1 MNLLKKNKYSIRKYK
16 VGIFS
21 TLIGTVL
28 LLSNPNGAQAL
39 TTDHN
44 VQGGSNQALPGNS
57 QNTNADTNRD
67 IVNDSQNTPNAH
79 ATDNTSTNQALTNHQ
94 NVDVANQVGPAPIQ
108 PSASPAQN
116 NNNSNANSTATEPAA
131 NTNNNLASNNNTLNV
146 PNNTDNNDSA
156 RHLTLKEIQ
165 EDVRHSSDKPELVA
179 IAEEASN
186 RPKKRSR
193 RAAPTDPNA
202 TPADPTAT
210 PADPTAGNGSAP
222 VAITAPYTPTTDPN
236 ANNIGQNAPNEV
248 LSFDDNNIRPSTNR
262 SVPTVT
268 VVDNLPGYTLINGGK
283 VGVFSHAMVRTSMFD
298 SGDAKNY
305 QAQGNVIALGRIRG
319 NDTNDHG
326 DFNGIE
332 KTLTVNPNS
341 ELIFEF
347 NTMTTKNYQAQGN
360 VIALG
365 RIRGNDTNDHGDFN
379 GIEKTLTVNPNSELI
394 FEFNT
399 MTTKNYQG
407 MTNLIIKNADNDTVI
422 GEKVVAYGPIWR
434 LLKVPENVSHLK
446 IQFVPKNDAIT
457 DARGIYQLRDGYKY
471 YDFVDSIGLHS
482 GSHVYVERRTMEPT
496 ATNNKEFTVTTSL
509 KNNGNFGAS
518 FNTDDFVYKIQLPE
532 GVEYVNNSLT
542 KDFPSGN
549 SGVDINDMNVTY
561 DAANRIITIKS
572 TGGGT
577 GNSPARLMPDKI
589 LDLKYKLRV
598 NNVPTPRTV
607 TFNDTLT
614 YKTYSQDF
622 INSPAE
628 SHTVSTN
635 PYTIDI
641 IMNKDAL
648 QAEVDRRI
656 QQADYTFAS
665 LDIFNDLKRRAQTI
679 LDENRNNVPLNKR
692 VSQADIDSLANQM
705 QHTLIRSVDAENA
718 VNRKVDDME
727 DLVNQNDELTDEE
740 KQAAIQVIEE
750 HKNEIIGNIGDQTTD
765 DGVTRIKDQGIQTLS
780 GDTATPVVKP
790 NAKQAIRDKAA
801 KQREIINHTP
811 DATQDEIQD
820 ALNQLTTDETDAIDN
835 VTNATTNADVETAKN
850 NGINTI
856 GAVAPQVTHKQ
867 AARDAINQATA
878 TKRQQINS
886 NREATQEEKNAA
898 LNELTQATN
907 HALEQIN
914 QATTNDDVDTAKGD
928 GLNAINP
935 IAPVTVVKQAARDAV
950 SHDAQ
955 QHIAEINANPD
966 ATQEERQAAIEKVN
980 AAVAVANTN
989 ILNANTNADVEQVK
1003 TNAIQGIQA
1012 IEPATKVK
1020 TDAKNAI
1027 DQSAETQHNA
1037 IFNNNDATL
1046 EEQQAAQQLLDQAV
1060 ATAKQNINAAD
1071 TNQEVA
1077 QAKDQGT
1084 QNIVVIQ
1091 PATQVKTDARNAV
1104 NEKAREAITNINA
1117 TPGATRE
1124 EKQEAINR
1132 VNTLK
1137 NRALNDIGV
1146 TSTTAMVNSI
1156 RDDAVNQIGAV
1167 QPHVTKKQTATGVLT
1182 DLATAKKQEINQ
1194 NTNATTEEKQVALNQ
1209 VDQDL
1214 ATAINNINQADTNA
1228 EVDQAQQLGTKA
1240 INAIQPN
1247 IVKKPAALAQTNQ
1260 HYSAKLVEI
1269 NATPDATDDEK
1280 NAAINTLNQDR
1291 QQAIE
1296 SIKQANTNAE
1306 VDQAATVAENNIDA
1320 VQVDVVKKQAARDK
1334 ITAEV
1339 AKRIEAVKQTP
1350 NATDEEKQAAVNQI
1364 NQLKDQAFNQIN
1376 QNQTNDQVDATTN
1389 QAINAIDNVEAEV
1402 VIKPKAIADI
1412 EKAVKEKQQQIDNSL
1427 DSTDN
1432 EKEVALQALA
1442 KEKEKALAAIDQA
1455 QTNSQVNQAATN
1467 GVSAIKIIQ
1476 PETKIKPAAREKIN
1490 QKANELRAQ
1499 INQDKEATAE
1509 ERQAALDKINDLVA
1523 KAMTNITNDRTNQQ
1537 VNDSTNQALDD
1548 IALVTPDHIV
1558 RAAARDAVKQ
1568 QYEAKKH
1575 EIEQAEHA
1583 TDEEKQVALNQLA
1596 NNEKRALQNIN
1607 QAIANNDVKRVES
1620 NGIATLKGVE
1630 PHIVVKP
1637 EAQEAIKASADN
1649 QVESIKD
1656 TPHATT
1662 DELDE
1667 ANQQINDTLK
1677 QGQQDI
1683 DNTTQDAAVND
1694 VRNQTIKA
1702 IEQIKPKVRRKRA
1715 ALDNI
1720 DESNNNQL
1728 DAIRNTLDTTQDE
1741 RNVAIAAL
1749 NKIVNAIKNDI
1760 AQNKTNAEVDQTE
1773 ADGNNNIKV
1782 ILPKVQVKPAARQS
1796 VSAKAEAQ
1804 NALIDQSDLS
1814 TEEER
1819 LAAKH
1824 LVEQALNQAIDQIN
1838 HADKTA
1844 QVNQNSIDAQNIIS
1858 KIKPATTVKAT
1869 ALQQIQNIATNKIN
1883 LIKANNEATDEE
1895 QNAAIVQVEKELI
1908 KAKQQIAG
1916 AVTNADVAY
1925 LLHDGKNEIREIEP
1939 VINKKATARE
1949 QLTTLFNDKK
1959 QAIEANVQATVE
1971 ERNSILAQLQNIYDT
1986 AIGQIDQDRSNA
1998 QVDKTAT
2005 LNLQTIHDLDVHPI
2019 KKPDAEKTINDDLAR
2034 VTHLVQN
2041 YRKVSDRNKADA
2053 LKAITALKLQMDEE
2067 LKTARTNADVDAVL
2081 KRFNVALG
2089 DIEAVITEKENSL
2102 LRIDNIAQQTYAK
2115 FKAIATPE
2123 QLAKVKA
2130 LIDQY
2135 VADGNRMVDE
2145 DATLND
2151 IKKDTQLIIDEIL
2164 AIKLPAEVIK
2174 ASPKVGQPAPKVCTP
2189 IKKEDKQEVRKVVK
2203 ELPNTGSEEM
2213 DLPLKELALITGAA
2227 LLARRRSKKE
2237 KES

>member
-39 TTDHN
+39 TTDNN
-44 VQGGSNQALPGNS
+44 VQSDTNQATPVNS
-57 QNTNADTNRD
+57 QDTNVANNRGLANSAQD
-67 IVNDSQNTPNAH
+67 TPNQS
-79 ATDNTSTNQALTNHQ
+79 ATTNQSTNQALVNH
-94 NVDVANQVGPAPIQ
+94 NNGSIANQATPTSVQ
-108 PSASPAQN
+108 SSTPSAQN
-116 NNNSNANSTATEPAA
+116 NNHTDGNTTATETVSNAN
-131 NTNNNLASNNNTLNV
+131 NKDVVSNNTTLNV
-146 PNNTDNNDSA
+146 PNKTNENGSGG
-156 RHLTLKEIQ
+156 HLTLKEIQ

-179 IAEEASN
+179 IAEQASN

-193 RAAPTDPNA
+193 RAAPADPNA
-202 TPADPTAT
+202 TPADPA
-210 PADPTAGNGSAP
+210 AAAAGNGGAP

-236 ANNIGQNAPNEV
+236 ANNAGQNAPNEV
-248 LSFDDNNIRPSTNR
+248 LSFDDNGIRPSTNR
-262 SVPTVT
+262 SVPSVT
-268 VVDNLPGYTLINGGK
+268 VVDNLPGFTLINGGK

-305 QAQGNVIALGRIRG
+305 QAQGNVIALGRIKG

-332 KTLTVNPNS
+332 KS
-341 ELIFEF
+341 
-347 NTMTTKNYQAQGN
+347 
-360 VIALG
+360 
-365 RIRGNDTNDHGDFN
+365 
-379 GIEKTLTVNPNSELI
+379 LTVNPNSELI

-407 MTNLIIKNADNDTVI
+407 VTNLIIKNADNDTVI
-422 GEKVVAYGPIWR
+422 AEKSVAYGPIWR
-434 LLKVPENVSHLK
+434 LFKVPENVSHLK

-518 FNTDDFVYKIQLPE
+518 FNTDDFVYKVQLPE

-542 KDFPSGN
+542 KDFPSSN
-549 SGVDINDMNVTY
+549 SGVDMNDFNVTY
-561 DAANRIITIKS
+561 DAANRVITIKS
-572 TGGGT
+572 TGGGS

-614 YKTYSQDF
+614 YKTYTQDF

-692 VSQADIDSLANQM
+692 VSQADIDSLTNQM

-718 VNRKVDDME
+718 VNKKVDQME

-790 NAKQAIRDKAA
+790 NAKKAIRDKAT
-801 KQREIINHTP
+801 KQREIINATP
-811 DATQDEIQD
+811 DATEDEIQD
-820 ALNQLTTDETDAIDN
+820 ALNQLATDETDAIDN
-835 VTNATTNADVETAKN
+835 VTNATTNADVEIAKN

-856 GAVAPQVTHKQ
+856 GAVVPQVTHKQ

-914 QATTNDDVDTAKGD
+914 QATTNADVDNAKGD

-966 ATQEERQAAIEKVN
+966 ATQEERQAAIDKVN
-980 AAVAVANTN
+980 AAVTAANTN

-1012 IEPATKVK
+1012 ITPATKVK

-1027 DQSAETQHNA
+1027 DKSAETQHNT

-1104 NEKAREAITNINA
+1104 NDKAREAITNINA

-1137 NRALNDIGV
+1137 NRALTDIGV

-1167 QPHVTKKQTATGVLT
+1167 QPHVTKKQTATGVLN

-1209 VDQDL
+1209 VDQEL

-1247 IVKKPAALAQTNQ
+1247 IVKKPAALAQINQ
-1260 HYSAKLVEI
+1260 HYNAKLAEI
-1269 NATPDATDDEK
+1269 NATPDATNDEK

-1364 NQLKDQAFNQIN
+1364 NQLKDQAINQIN
-1376 QNQTNDQVDATTN
+1376 QNQTNDQVDTTTN
-1389 QAINAIDNVEAEV
+1389 QAVNAIDNVEAEV

-1432 EKEVALQALA
+1432 EKEVASQALA

-1476 PETKIKPAAREKIN
+1476 PETKVKPAAREKIN
-1490 QKANELRAQ
+1490 QKANELRAK

-1509 ERQAALDKINDLVA
+1509 ERQVALDKINEFVNQ
-1523 KAMTNITNDRTNQQ
+1523 AMTDITNNRTNQQ
-1537 VNDSTNQALDD
+1537 VDDTTSQALDS
-1548 IALVTPDHIV
+1548 IALVAPEHIV

-1568 QYEAKKH
+1568 QYEAKKQ

-1596 NNEKRALQNIN
+1596 NNEKLALQNIN
-1607 QAIANNDVKRVES
+1607 QAVTNNDVKRVET
-1620 NGIATLKGVE
+1620 NGIATLKGVQ
-1630 PHIVVKP
+1630 PHIVIKP
-1637 EAQEAIKASADN
+1637 EAQQAIKATAEN

-1656 TPHATT
+1656 TPHATV

-1667 ANQQINDTLK
+1667 ANQLISDTLK
-1677 QGQQDI
+1677 QAQQEI
-1683 DNTTQDAAVND
+1683 ENTNQDAAVTD

-1715 ALDNI
+1715 ALDSI
-1720 DESNNNQL
+1720 EENNKNQL

-1741 RNVAIAAL
+1741 RDVAIDTL
-1749 NKIVNAIKNDI
+1749 NKIVNTIKNDI
-1760 AQNKTNAEVDQTE
+1760 AQNKTNAEVDRTE
-1773 ADGNNNIKV
+1773 TDGNDNIKV

-1796 VSAKAEAQ
+1796 VGVKAEAQ

-1844 QVNQNSIDAQNIIS
+1844 QVNQDSIDAQNIIS

-1895 QNAAIVQVEKELI
+1895 QNIAIAQVEKELI
-1908 KAKQQIAG
+1908 KAKQQIAS

-1925 LLHDGKNEIREIEP
+1925 LLHDEKNEIREIEP
-1939 VINKKATARE
+1939 VINRKASARE

-1959 QAIEANVQATVE
+1959 QAIEANIQATVE

-1998 QVDKTAT
+1998 QVDKTAS

-2034 VTHLVQN
+2034 VTALVQN
-2041 YRKVSDRNKADA
+2041 YRKVSNRNKADA

-2081 KRFNVALG
+2081 KRFNVALS

-2123 QLAKVKA
+2123 QLAKVKV

-2135 VADGNRMVDE
+2135 VADGNRMIDE

-2151 IKKDTQLIIDEIL
+2151 IKQHTQFIVDEIL
-2164 AIKLPAEVIK
+2164 AIKLPAEATKV
-2174 ASPKVGQPAPKVCTP
+2174 SPKEIQPAPKVCTP
-2189 IKKEDKQEVRKVVK
+2189 IKKEETHESRKVEK
-2203 ELPNTGSEEM
+2203 ELPNTGSEGM
-2213 DLPLKELALITGAA
+2213 DLPLKEFALITGAA
-2227 LLARRRSKKE
+2227 LLARRRTKNE

>member
-39 TTDHN
+39 TTDNN
-44 VQGGSNQALPGNS
+44 VQSDTNQATPVNS
-57 QNTNADTNRD
+57 QDTNVANNRGLA
-67 IVNDSQNTPNAH
+67 NSAQNTPNQS
-79 ATDNTSTNQALTNHQ
+79 ATTNQSTNQALVNH
-94 NVDVANQVGPAPIQ
+94 NNGSIANQATPTSVQ
-108 PSASPAQN
+108 SSTPSAQN
-116 NNNSNANSTATEPAA
+116 NNHTDGNTTATETVSNAN
-131 NTNNNLASNNNTLNV
+131 NKDVVSNNTTLNV
-146 PNNTDNNDSA
+146 PNKTNENGSGG
-156 RHLTLKEIQ
+156 HLTLKEIQ

-179 IAEEASN
+179 IAEQASN

-193 RAAPTDPNA
+193 RAAPADPNA
-202 TPADPTAT
+202 TPADPA
-210 PADPTAGNGSAP
+210 AAAAGNGGAP

-236 ANNIGQNAPNEV
+236 ANNAGQNAPNEV
-248 LSFDDNNIRPSTNR
+248 LSFDDNGIRPSTNR
-262 SVPTVT
+262 SVPSVT
-268 VVDNLPGYTLINGGK
+268 VVDNLPGFTLINGGK

-305 QAQGNVIALGRIRG
+305 QAQGNVIALGRIKG

-332 KTLTVNPNS
+332 KS
-341 ELIFEF
+341 
-347 NTMTTKNYQAQGN
+347 
-360 VIALG
+360 
-365 RIRGNDTNDHGDFN
+365 
-379 GIEKTLTVNPNSELI
+379 LTVNPNSELI

-407 MTNLIIKNADNDTVI
+407 VTNLIIKNADNDTVI
-422 GEKVVAYGPIWR
+422 AEKSVAYGPIWR
-434 LLKVPENVSHLK
+434 LFKVPENVSHLK

-518 FNTDDFVYKIQLPE
+518 FNTDDFVYKVQLPE

-542 KDFPSGN
+542 KDFPSSN
-549 SGVDINDMNVTY
+549 SGVDMNDFNVTY
-561 DAANRIITIKS
+561 DAANRVITIKS
-572 TGGGT
+572 TGGGS

-614 YKTYSQDF
+614 YKTYTQDF

-692 VSQADIDSLANQM
+692 VSQADIDSLTNQM

-718 VNRKVDDME
+718 VNKKVDQME

-740 KQAAIQVIEE
+740 KQAAIQVIEK

-780 GDTATPVVKP
+780 GNTATPVVKP
-790 NAKQAIRDKAA
+790 NAKKAIRDKAT
-801 KQREIINHTP
+801 KQREIINATP
-811 DATQDEIQD
+811 DATEDEIQD
-820 ALNQLTTDETDAIDN
+820 ALNQLATDETDAIDN
-835 VTNATTNADVETAKN
+835 VTNATTNADVEIAKN

-856 GAVAPQVTHKQ
+856 GAVVPQVTHKQ

-914 QATTNDDVDTAKGD
+914 QATTNADVDNAKGD

-966 ATQEERQAAIEKVN
+966 ATQEERQAAIDKVN
-980 AAVAVANTN
+980 AAVTAANTN

-1012 IEPATKVK
+1012 ITPATKVK

-1027 DQSAETQHNA
+1027 DKSAETQHNT

-1104 NEKAREAITNINA
+1104 NDKAREAITNINA

-1137 NRALNDIGV
+1137 NRALTDIGV

-1167 QPHVTKKQTATGVLT
+1167 QPHVTKKQTATGVLN

-1209 VDQDL
+1209 VDQEL

-1247 IVKKPAALAQTNQ
+1247 IVKKPAALAQINQ
-1260 HYSAKLVEI
+1260 HYNAKLAEI
-1269 NATPDATDDEK
+1269 NATPDATNDEK

-1364 NQLKDQAFNQIN
+1364 NQLKDQAINQIN
-1376 QNQTNDQVDATTN
+1376 QNQTNDQVDTTTN
-1389 QAINAIDNVEAEV
+1389 QAVNAIDNVEAEV

-1432 EKEVALQALA
+1432 EKEVASQALA

-1476 PETKIKPAAREKIN
+1476 PETKVKPAAREKIN
-1490 QKANELRAQ
+1490 QKANELRAK

-1509 ERQAALDKINDLVA
+1509 ERQVALDKINEFVNQ
-1523 KAMTNITNDRTNQQ
+1523 AMTDITNNRTNQQ
-1537 VNDSTNQALDD
+1537 VDDTTSQALDS
-1548 IALVTPDHIV
+1548 IALVAPEHIV

-1568 QYEAKKH
+1568 QYEAKKQ

-1596 NNEKRALQNIN
+1596 NNEKLALQNIN
-1607 QAIANNDVKRVES
+1607 QAVTNNDVKRVET
-1620 NGIATLKGVE
+1620 NGIATLKGVQ
-1630 PHIVVKP
+1630 PHIVIKP
-1637 EAQEAIKASADN
+1637 EAQQAIKATAEN

-1656 TPHATT
+1656 TPHATV

-1667 ANQQINDTLK
+1667 ANQLISDTLK
-1677 QGQQDI
+1677 QAQQEI
-1683 DNTTQDAAVND
+1683 ENTNQDAAVTD

-1715 ALDNI
+1715 ALDSI
-1720 DESNNNQL
+1720 EENNKNQL

-1741 RNVAIAAL
+1741 RDVAIDTL
-1749 NKIVNAIKNDI
+1749 NKIVNTIKNDI
-1760 AQNKTNAEVDQTE
+1760 AQNKTNAEVDRTE
-1773 ADGNNNIKV
+1773 TDGNDNIKV

-1796 VSAKAEAQ
+1796 VGVKAEAQ

-1844 QVNQNSIDAQNIIS
+1844 QVNQDSIDAQNIIS

-1895 QNAAIVQVEKELI
+1895 QNIAIAQVEKELI
-1908 KAKQQIAG
+1908 KAKQQIAS

-1925 LLHDGKNEIREIEP
+1925 LLHDEKNEIREIEP
-1939 VINKKATARE
+1939 VINRKASARE

-1959 QAIEANVQATVE
+1959 QAIEANIQATVE

-1998 QVDKTAT
+1998 QVDKTAS

-2034 VTHLVQN
+2034 VTALVQN
-2041 YRKVSDRNKADA
+2041 YRKVSNRNKADA

-2081 KRFNVALG
+2081 KRFNVALS

-2123 QLAKVKA
+2123 QLAKVKV

-2135 VADGNRMVDE
+2135 VADGNRMIDE

-2151 IKKDTQLIIDEIL
+2151 IKQHTQFIVDEIL
-2164 AIKLPAEVIK
+2164 AIKLPAEATKV
-2174 ASPKVGQPAPKVCTP
+2174 SPKEIQPAPKVCTP
-2189 IKKEDKQEVRKVVK
+2189 IKKEETHESRKVEK
-2203 ELPNTGSEEM
+2203 ELPNTGSEGM
-2213 DLPLKELALITGAA
+2213 DLPLKEFALITGAA
-2227 LLARRRSKKE
+2227 LLARRRTKNE

>member
-39 TTDHN
+39 TTDNN
-44 VQGGSNQALPGNS
+44 VQSDTNQATPVNS
-57 QNTNADTNRD
+57 QDKDVANNRGLA
-67 IVNDSQNTPNAH
+67 NSAQNTPNQS
-79 ATDNTSTNQALTNHQ
+79 ATTNQATNQALVNH
-94 NVDVANQVGPAPIQ
+94 NNGSIVNQATPTSVQ
-108 PSASPAQN
+108 SSTPSAQN
-116 NNNSNANSTATEPAA
+116 NNHTDGNTTATETVSNAN
-131 NTNNNLASNNNTLNV
+131 NNDVASNNTTLNV
-146 PNNTDNNDSA
+146 PNKTNENGSGG
-156 RHLTLKEIQ
+156 HLTLKEIQ

-179 IAEEASN
+179 IAEPASN

-193 RAAPTDPNA
+193 RAAPADPNA
-202 TPADPTAT
+202 TPADPGA
-210 PADPTAGNGSAP
+210 AAAGNGGAP

-236 ANNIGQNAPNEV
+236 ANNAGQNAPNEV
-248 LSFDDNNIRPSTNR
+248 LSFDDNSIRPSTNR
-262 SVPTVT
+262 SVPSVT
-268 VVDNLPGYTLINGGK
+268 VVDNLPGFTLINGGK
-283 VGVFSHAMVRTSMFD
+283 VGVLSHAMVRTSMFEAG
-298 SGDAKNY
+298 SNRTY
-305 QAQGNVIALGRIRG
+305 QAQGNVLALGRISG
-319 NDTNDHG
+319 TDASNHG

-332 KTLTVNPNS
+332 KSLTVNPNS

-347 NTMTTKNYQAQGN
+347 NTMPTKNGQGATN
-360 VIALG
+360 V
-365 RIRGNDTNDHGDFN
+365 
-379 GIEKTLTVNPNSELI
+379 
-394 FEFNT
+394 
-399 MTTKNYQG
+399 
-407 MTNLIIKNADNDTVI
+407 IIKNADTNDTI
-422 GEKVVAYGPIWR
+422 AEKTVEGGPTLR
-434 LLKVPENVSHLK
+434 LFKVPDNVRNLK

-457 DARGIYQLRDGYKY
+457 DARGIYQLKDGYKY
-471 YDFVDSIGLHS
+471 YSFVDSIGLHS

-509 KNNGNFGAS
+509 KNNGNSGAS
-518 FNTDDFVYKIQLPE
+518 LDTDEFVYKIQLPE

-542 KDFPSGN
+542 KDFPSNN
-549 SGVDINDMNVTY
+549 SGVDVNDMNVTY
-561 DAANRIITIKS
+561 DAANRVITIKS

-577 GNSPARLMPDKI
+577 TNSPARLMPDKI

-614 YKTYSQDF
+614 YKTYTQDF
-622 INSPAE
+622 INSAAE

-665 LDIFNDLKRRAQTI
+665 LDIFNDLKKRAQTI
-679 LDENRNNVPLNKR
+679 LAENRNNVPLNKR
-692 VSQADIDSLANQM
+692 VSQADIDTLTNQM

-718 VNRKVDDME
+718 VNQKADQME

-750 HKNEIIGNIGDQTTD
+750 HKGNIIGDIGDQTTD

-790 NAKQAIRDKAA
+790 NAKKAIRDKAT
-801 KQREIINHTP
+801 KQREIINATP
-811 DATQDEIQD
+811 DATEDEIQD
-820 ALNQLTTDETDAIDN
+820 AINQLATDETDAIDN

-856 GAVAPQVTHKQ
+856 GSVVPQVTHKQ

-914 QATTNDDVDTAKGD
+914 QATTNADVDNAKGD

-966 ATQEERQAAIEKVN
+966 ATQEERQAAIDKVN
-980 AAVAVANTN
+980 AAVTAANTN
-989 ILNANTNADVEQVK
+989 ILNANTNAEVEQVK

-1012 IEPATKVK
+1012 ITPATKVK

-1027 DQSAETQHNA
+1027 DKSAETQHNT

-1091 PATQVKTDARNAV
+1091 PATQVKTDARNVV
-1104 NEKAREAITNINA
+1104 NDKAREAITNINA

-1137 NRALNDIGV
+1137 NRALTDIGV

-1167 QPHVTKKQTATGVLT
+1167 QPHVTKKQTATGVLN

-1209 VDQDL
+1209 VDQEL

-1247 IVKKPAALAQTNQ
+1247 IVKKPAALAQINQ
-1260 HYSAKLVEI
+1260 HYNAKLAEI
-1269 NATPDATDDEK
+1269 NATPDATNDEK

-1376 QNQTNDQVDATTN
+1376 QNQTNDQVDTTTN
-1389 QAINAIDNVEAEV
+1389 QALNAIDNVEAEV

-1432 EKEVALQALA
+1432 EKEVASQALA

-1476 PETKIKPAAREKIN
+1476 PETKVKPAAREKIN
-1490 QKANELRAQ
+1490 QKANELRAK

-1509 ERQAALDKINDLVA
+1509 ERQVALDKINEFVNQ
-1523 KAMTNITNDRTNQQ
+1523 AMTDITNNRTNQQ
-1537 VNDSTNQALDD
+1537 VDDTTSQALDS
-1548 IALVTPDHIV
+1548 IALVAPEHIV

-1568 QYEAKKH
+1568 QYEAKKQ

-1596 NNEKRALQNIN
+1596 NNKKLALQNIN
-1607 QAIANNDVKRVES
+1607 QAVTNNDVKRVET
-1620 NGIATLKGVE
+1620 NGIATLKGVQ
-1630 PHIVVKP
+1630 PHIVIKP
-1637 EAQEAIKASADN
+1637 EAQQAIKASAEN

-1656 TPHATT
+1656 TPHATV

-1667 ANQQINDTLK
+1667 ANQLISDTLK
-1677 QGQQDI
+1677 QAQQEI
-1683 DNTTQDAAVND
+1683 ENTNQDAAVTD

-1715 ALDNI
+1715 ALDSI
-1720 DESNNNQL
+1720 EENNKNQL

-1741 RNVAIAAL
+1741 RDVAIDTL
-1749 NKIVNAIKNDI
+1749 NKIVNTIKNDI
-1760 AQNKTNAEVDQTE
+1760 AQNKTNAEVDRTE
-1773 ADGNNNIKV
+1773 TDGNDNIKV

-1796 VSAKAEAQ
+1796 VGVKAEAQ

-1844 QVNQNSIDAQNIIS
+1844 QVNQDSIDAQNIIS

-1895 QNAAIVQVEKELI
+1895 QNIAIAQVEKELI
-1908 KAKQQIAG
+1908 KAKQQIAS

-1925 LLHDGKNEIREIEP
+1925 LLHDEKNEIREIEP
-1939 VINKKATARE
+1939 VISRKASARE

-1959 QAIEANVQATVE
+1959 QAIEANIQATVE

-1998 QVDKTAT
+1998 QVDKTAS

-2034 VTHLVQN
+2034 VTALVQN

-2081 KRFNVALG
+2081 KRFNVALS

-2123 QLAKVKA
+2123 QLAKVKV

-2135 VADGNRMVDE
+2135 VADGNRMIDE

-2151 IKKDTQLIIDEIL
+2151 IKQHTQFIVDEIL
-2164 AIKLPAEVIK
+2164 AIKLPAEAMKV
-2174 ASPKVGQPAPKVCTP
+2174 SPKVIQPAPKVCTP
-2189 IKKEDKQEVRKVVK
+2189 I
-2203 ELPNTGSEEM
+2203 
-2213 DLPLKELALITGAA
+2213 
-2227 LLARRRSKKE
+2227 
-2237 KES
+2237 

>member
-39 TTDHN
+39 TTDNN
-44 VQGGSNQALPGNS
+44 VQSDTNQATPVNS
-57 QNTNADTNRD
+57 QDTNVANNRGLA
-67 IVNDSQNTPNAH
+67 NSAQNTPNQS
-79 ATDNTSTNQALTNHQ
+79 ATTNQSTNQALVNH
-94 NVDVANQVGPAPIQ
+94 NNGSIANQATPTSVQ
-108 PSASPAQN
+108 SSTPSAQN
-116 NNNSNANSTATEPAA
+116 NNHTDGNTTATETVSNAN
-131 NTNNNLASNNNTLNV
+131 NKDVVSNNTTLNV
-146 PNNTDNNDSA
+146 PNKTNENGSGG
-156 RHLTLKEIQ
+156 HLTLKEIQ

-179 IAEEASN
+179 IAEQASN

-193 RAAPTDPNA
+193 RAAPADPNA
-202 TPADPTAT
+202 TPADPA
-210 PADPTAGNGSAP
+210 AAAAGNGGAP

-236 ANNIGQNAPNEV
+236 ANNAGQNAPNEV
-248 LSFDDNNIRPSTNR
+248 LSFDDNGIRLSTNR
-262 SVPTVT
+262 SVPSVT
-268 VVDNLPGYTLINGGK
+268 VVDNLPGFTLINGGK

-305 QAQGNVIALGRIRG
+305 QAQGNVIALGRIKG

-332 KTLTVNPNS
+332 KS
-341 ELIFEF
+341 
-347 NTMTTKNYQAQGN
+347 
-360 VIALG
+360 
-365 RIRGNDTNDHGDFN
+365 
-379 GIEKTLTVNPNSELI
+379 LTVNPNSELI

-407 MTNLIIKNADNDTVI
+407 VTNLIIKNADNDTVI
-422 GEKVVAYGPIWR
+422 AEKSVAYGPIWR
-434 LLKVPENVSHLK
+434 LFKVPENVSHLK

-518 FNTDDFVYKIQLPE
+518 FNTDDFVYKVQLPE

-542 KDFPSGN
+542 KDFPSSN
-549 SGVDINDMNVTY
+549 SGVDMNDFNVTY
-561 DAANRIITIKS
+561 DAANRVITIKS
-572 TGGGT
+572 TGGGS

-614 YKTYSQDF
+614 YKTYTQDF

-692 VSQADIDSLANQM
+692 VSQADIDSLTNQM

-718 VNRKVDDME
+718 VNKKVDQME

-790 NAKQAIRDKAA
+790 NAKKAIRDKAT
-801 KQREIINHTP
+801 KQREIINATP
-811 DATQDEIQD
+811 DATEDEIQD
-820 ALNQLTTDETDAIDN
+820 ALNQLATDETDAIDN
-835 VTNATTNADVETAKN
+835 VTNATTNADVEIAKN

-856 GAVAPQVTHKQ
+856 GAVVPQVTHKQ

-914 QATTNDDVDTAKGD
+914 QATTNADVDNAKGD

-966 ATQEERQAAIEKVN
+966 ATQEERQAAIDKVN
-980 AAVAVANTN
+980 AAVTAANTN

-1012 IEPATKVK
+1012 ITPATKVK

-1027 DQSAETQHNA
+1027 DKSAETQHNT

-1104 NEKAREAITNINA
+1104 NDKAREAITNINA

-1137 NRALNDIGV
+1137 NRALTDIGV

-1167 QPHVTKKQTATGVLT
+1167 QPHVTKKQTATGVLN

-1209 VDQDL
+1209 VDQEL

-1247 IVKKPAALAQTNQ
+1247 IVKKPAALAQINQ
-1260 HYSAKLVEI
+1260 HYNAKLAEI
-1269 NATPDATDDEK
+1269 NATPDATNDEK

-1320 VQVDVVKKQAARDK
+1320 VQGDVVKKQAARDK

-1364 NQLKDQAFNQIN
+1364 NQLKDQAINQIN
-1376 QNQTNDQVDATTN
+1376 QNQTNDQVDTTTN
-1389 QAINAIDNVEAEV
+1389 QAVNAIDNVEAEV

-1432 EKEVALQALA
+1432 EKEVASQALA

-1476 PETKIKPAAREKIN
+1476 PETKVKPAAREKIN
-1490 QKANELRAQ
+1490 QKANELRAK

-1509 ERQAALDKINDLVA
+1509 ERQVALDKINEFVNQ
-1523 KAMTNITNDRTNQQ
+1523 AMTDITNNRTNQQ
-1537 VNDSTNQALDD
+1537 VDDTTSQALDS
-1548 IALVTPDHIV
+1548 IALVAPEHIV

-1568 QYEAKKH
+1568 QYEAKKQ

-1596 NNEKRALQNIN
+1596 NNEKLALQNIN
-1607 QAIANNDVKRVES
+1607 QAVTNNDVKRVET
-1620 NGIATLKGVE
+1620 NGIATLKGVQ
-1630 PHIVVKP
+1630 PHIVIKP
-1637 EAQEAIKASADN
+1637 EAQQAIKASAEN

-1656 TPHATT
+1656 TPHATV

-1667 ANQQINDTLK
+1667 ANQLISDTLK
-1677 QGQQDI
+1677 QAQQEI
-1683 DNTTQDAAVND
+1683 ENTNQDAAVTD

-1715 ALDNI
+1715 ALDSI
-1720 DESNNNQL
+1720 EENNKNQL

-1741 RNVAIAAL
+1741 RDVAIDTL
-1749 NKIVNAIKNDI
+1749 NKIVNTIKNDI
-1760 AQNKTNAEVDQTE
+1760 AQNKTNAEVDRTE
-1773 ADGNNNIKV
+1773 TDGNDNIKV

-1796 VSAKAEAQ
+1796 VGVKAEAQ

-1844 QVNQNSIDAQNIIS
+1844 QVNQDSIDAQNIIS

-1895 QNAAIVQVEKELI
+1895 QNIAIAQVEKELI
-1908 KAKQQIAG
+1908 KAKQQIAS

-1925 LLHDGKNEIREIEP
+1925 LLHDEKNEIREIEP
-1939 VINKKATARE
+1939 VINRKASARE

-1959 QAIEANVQATVE
+1959 QAIEANIQATVE

-1998 QVDKTAT
+1998 QVDKTAS

-2034 VTHLVQN
+2034 VTALVQN
-2041 YRKVSDRNKADA
+2041 YRKVSNRNKADA

-2081 KRFNVALG
+2081 KRFNVALS

-2123 QLAKVKA
+2123 QLAKVKV

-2135 VADGNRMVDE
+2135 VADGNRMIDE

-2151 IKKDTQLIIDEIL
+2151 IKQHTQFIVDEIL
-2164 AIKLPAEVIK
+2164 AIKLPAEATKV
-2174 ASPKVGQPAPKVCTP
+2174 SPKEIQPAPKVCTP
-2189 IKKEDKQEVRKVVK
+2189 IKKEETHESRKVEK
-2203 ELPNTGSEEM
+2203 ELPNTGSEGM
-2213 DLPLKELALITGAA
+2213 DLPLKEFALITGAA
-2227 LLARRRSKKE
+2227 LLARRRTKNE

>member
-39 TTDHN
+39 TTDQN
-44 VQGGSNQALPGNS
+44 VQGESNQALPGNS
-57 QNTNADTNRD
+57 HNTNVDTSRD
-67 IVNDSQNTPNAH
+67 ITNSSQNTPNQHTTAN
-79 ATDNTSTNQALTNHQ
+79 ASTNQALANHH
-94 NVDVANQVGPAPIQ
+94 NVGESNQVVPMPVQ
-108 PSASPAQN
+108 PSTSSASN
-116 NNNSNANSTATEPAA
+116 NNHSDAKSTATESAA
-131 NTNNNLASNNNTLNV
+131 NTNNNLSSNNNTLNV

-193 RAAPTDPNA
+193 RAAPADPNA

-210 PADPTAGNGSAP
+210 PADPAAGNGSAP

-248 LSFDDNNIRPSTNR
+248 LSFDDNGIRPSTNR

-268 VVDNLPGYTLINGGK
+268 VVDNLPGFTLINGGK

-319 NDTNDHG
+319 ND
-326 DFNGIE
+326 
-332 KTLTVNPNS
+332 V
-341 ELIFEF
+341 
-347 NTMTTKNYQAQGN
+347 
-360 VIALG
+360 
-365 RIRGNDTNDHGDFN
+365 NDHGDFN

-407 MTNLIIKNADNDTVI
+407 MTNLVIKNADNDAVI

-434 LLKVPENVSHLK
+434 LFKVPENVSHLK

-457 DARGIYQLRDGYKY
+457 DPRGIYQLRDGYKY

-496 ATNNKEFTVTTSL
+496 ATNNKEFSVTTSL

-542 KDFPSGN
+542 KDFQSGN
-549 SGVDINDMNVTY
+549 SGVDINDFNVTY

-572 TGGGT
+572 TGGGS

-614 YKTYSQDF
+614 YKTFSQDF

-628 SHTVSTN
+628 SHTVSTE

-780 GDTATPVVKP
+780 RDTATPVVKP

-801 KQREIINHTP
+801 KQREIINNTP

-856 GAVAPQVTHKQ
+856 GAVVPQVTHKQ

-966 ATQEERQAAIEKVN
+966 ATQEERQAAIDKVN
-980 AAVAVANTN
+980 AAVAAANAN

-1077 QAKDQGT
+1077 QAKDQGM

-1091 PATQVKTDARNAV
+1091 PATQVKTDARNTV
-1104 NEKAREAITNINA
+1104 NEKAREVITNINA

-1124 EKQEAINR
+1124 EKQEAIDR
-1132 VNTLK
+1132 VNALK
-1137 NRALNDIGV
+1137 NRALTDIGV

-1167 QPHVTKKQTATGVLT
+1167 QPHVTKKQTATGVLN

-1194 NTNATTEEKQVALNQ
+1194 NTNATTEEKQIALNQ
-1209 VDQDL
+1209 VDQEL
-1214 ATAINNINQADTNA
+1214 AAALNNINQADTNA
-1228 EVDQAQQLGTKA
+1228 EVDQAQQLGAQA

-1247 IVKKPAALAQTNQ
+1247 IVKKPAALAQINQ
-1260 HYSAKLVEI
+1260 HYNAKLAEI

-1296 SIKQANTNAE
+1296 SLNQANTNNE
-1306 VDQAATVAENNIDA
+1306 VDQAAITAENNIDA

-1350 NATDEEKQAAVNQI
+1350 NATDEEKQ
-1364 NQLKDQAFNQIN
+1364 
-1376 QNQTNDQVDATTN
+1376 
-1389 QAINAIDNVEAEV
+1389 
-1402 VIKPKAIADI
+1402 
-1412 EKAVKEKQQQIDNSL
+1412 
-1427 DSTDN
+1427 
-1432 EKEVALQALA
+1432 
-1442 KEKEKALAAIDQA
+1442 
-1455 QTNSQVNQAATN
+1455 
-1467 GVSAIKIIQ
+1467 
-1476 PETKIKPAAREKIN
+1476 
-1490 QKANELRAQ
+1490 
-1499 INQDKEATAE
+1499 
-1509 ERQAALDKINDLVA
+1509 
-1523 KAMTNITNDRTNQQ
+1523 
-1537 VNDSTNQALDD
+1537 
-1548 IALVTPDHIV
+1548 
-1558 RAAARDAVKQ
+1558 
-1568 QYEAKKH
+1568 
-1575 EIEQAEHA
+1575 
-1583 TDEEKQVALNQLA
+1583 VALNQLA
-1596 NNEKRALQNIN
+1596 NNEKRALQNID

-1637 EAQEAIKASADN
+1637 EAQQAIKASADN

-1683 DNTTQDAAVND
+1683 DNTTQDVAVND

-1741 RNVAIAAL
+1741 RNIAIAEL
-1749 NKIVNAIKNDI
+1749 NKIVNTIKNDI

-1782 ILPKVQVKPAARQS
+1782 ILPKVQVKPAARHS

-1824 LVEQALNQAIDQIN
+1824 LVDQALNQAIDQIN

-1844 QVNQNSIDAQNIIS
+1844 QVNQNSIDAQKIIS
-1858 KIKPATTVKAT
+1858 QIKPATTVKTT

-1895 QNAAIVQVEKELI
+1895 QNAAIAQVEQALI
-1908 KAKQQIAG
+1908 KAKQQIAS

-1939 VINKKATARE
+1939 VINRKSTARE
-1949 QLTTLFNDKK
+1949 QLTTLLNDKK

-1998 QVDKTAT
+1998 QVDKTAS

-2067 LKTARTNADVDAVL
+2067 LKIARTNADVDAVL
-2081 KRFNVALG
+2081 KRFKVALG

-2115 FKAIATPE
+2115 FKSIATPE

-2135 VADGNRMVDE
+2135 VADGNRMIDE

-2151 IKKDTQLIIDEIL
+2151 IKQHTQFIVDEIL
-2164 AIKLPAEVIK
+2164 AIKLPAEVTNV
-2174 ASPKVGQPAPKVCTP
+2174 SPKVGQPAPKVCTP
-2189 IKKEDKQEVRKVVK
+2189 IKKEDKQEVHKVEK

-2227 LLARRRSKKE
+2227 LLARRRTKNE

>member
-39 TTDHN
+39 TTDNN
-44 VQGGSNQALPGNS
+44 VQSDTNQATPVNS
-57 QNTNADTNRD
+57 QDTNVANNRGLA
-67 IVNDSQNTPNAH
+67 NSAQNTPNQS
-79 ATDNTSTNQALTNHQ
+79 ATTNQSTNQALVNH
-94 NVDVANQVGPAPIQ
+94 NNGSIANQATPTSVQ
-108 PSASPAQN
+108 SSTPSAQN
-116 NNNSNANSTATEPAA
+116 NNHTDGNTTATETVSNAN
-131 NTNNNLASNNNTLNV
+131 NKDVVSNNTTLNV
-146 PNNTDNNDSA
+146 PNKTNENGSGG
-156 RHLTLKEIQ
+156 HLTLKEIQ

-179 IAEEASN
+179 IAEQASN

-193 RAAPTDPNA
+193 RAAPADPNA
-202 TPADPTAT
+202 TPADPA
-210 PADPTAGNGSAP
+210 AAAAGNGGAP

-236 ANNIGQNAPNEV
+236 ANNAGQNAPNEV
-248 LSFDDNNIRPSTNR
+248 LSFDDNGIRPSTNR
-262 SVPTVT
+262 SVPSVT
-268 VVDNLPGYTLINGGK
+268 VVDNLPGFTLINGGK

-305 QAQGNVIALGRIRG
+305 QAQGNVIALGRIKG

-332 KTLTVNPNS
+332 KS
-341 ELIFEF
+341 
-347 NTMTTKNYQAQGN
+347 
-360 VIALG
+360 
-365 RIRGNDTNDHGDFN
+365 
-379 GIEKTLTVNPNSELI
+379 LTVNPNSELI

-407 MTNLIIKNADNDTVI
+407 VTNLIIKNADNDTVI
-422 GEKVVAYGPIWR
+422 AEKSVAYGPIWR
-434 LLKVPENVSHLK
+434 LFKVPENVSHLK

-518 FNTDDFVYKIQLPE
+518 FNTDDFVYKVQLPE

-542 KDFPSGN
+542 KDFPSSN
-549 SGVDINDMNVTY
+549 SGVDMNDFNVTY
-561 DAANRIITIKS
+561 DAANRVITIKS
-572 TGGGT
+572 TGGGS

-614 YKTYSQDF
+614 YKTYTQDF

-692 VSQADIDSLANQM
+692 VSQADIDSLTNQM

-718 VNRKVDDME
+718 VNKKVDQME

-790 NAKQAIRDKAA
+790 NAKKAIRDKAT
-801 KQREIINHTP
+801 KQREIINATP
-811 DATQDEIQD
+811 DATEDEIQD
-820 ALNQLTTDETDAIDN
+820 ALNQLATDETDAIDN
-835 VTNATTNADVETAKN
+835 VTNATTNADVEIAKN

-856 GAVAPQVTHKQ
+856 GAVVPQVTHKQ

-914 QATTNDDVDTAKGD
+914 QATTNADVDNAKGD

-966 ATQEERQAAIEKVN
+966 ATQEERQAAIDKVN
-980 AAVAVANTN
+980 AAVTAANTN

-1012 IEPATKVK
+1012 ITPATKVK

-1027 DQSAETQHNA
+1027 DKSAETQHNT

-1104 NEKAREAITNINA
+1104 NDKAREAITNINA

-1137 NRALNDIGV
+1137 NRALTDIGV

-1167 QPHVTKKQTATGVLT
+1167 QPHVTKKQTATGVLN

-1209 VDQDL
+1209 VDQEL

-1247 IVKKPAALAQTNQ
+1247 IVKKPAALAQINQ
-1260 HYSAKLVEI
+1260 HYNAKLAEI
-1269 NATPDATDDEK
+1269 NATPDATNDEK

-1334 ITAEV
+1334 ITTEV

-1364 NQLKDQAFNQIN
+1364 NQLKDQAINQIN
-1376 QNQTNDQVDATTN
+1376 QNQTNDQVDTTTN
-1389 QAINAIDNVEAEV
+1389 QAVNAIDNVEAEV
-1402 VIKPKAIADI
+1402 VIKPTAIADI

-1432 EKEVALQALA
+1432 EKEVASQALA

-1476 PETKIKPAAREKIN
+1476 PETKVKPAAREKIN
-1490 QKANELRAQ
+1490 QKANELRAK

-1509 ERQAALDKINDLVA
+1509 ERQVALDKINEFVNQ
-1523 KAMTNITNDRTNQQ
+1523 AMTDITNNRTNQQ
-1537 VNDSTNQALDD
+1537 VDDTTSQALDS
-1548 IALVTPDHIV
+1548 IALVAPEHIV

-1568 QYEAKKH
+1568 QYEAKKQ

-1596 NNEKRALQNIN
+1596 NNEKLALQNIN
-1607 QAIANNDVKRVES
+1607 QAVTNNDVKRVET
-1620 NGIATLKGVE
+1620 NGIATLKGVQ
-1630 PHIVVKP
+1630 PHIVIKP
-1637 EAQEAIKASADN
+1637 EAQQAIKATAEN

-1656 TPHATT
+1656 TPHATV

-1667 ANQQINDTLK
+1667 ANQLISDTLK
-1677 QGQQDI
+1677 QAQQEI
-1683 DNTTQDAAVND
+1683 ENTNQDAAVTD

-1715 ALDNI
+1715 ALDSI
-1720 DESNNNQL
+1720 EENNKNQL

-1741 RNVAIAAL
+1741 RDVAIDTL
-1749 NKIVNAIKNDI
+1749 NKIVNTIKNDI
-1760 AQNKTNAEVDQTE
+1760 AQNKTNAEVDRTE
-1773 ADGNNNIKV
+1773 TDGNDNIKV

-1796 VSAKAEAQ
+1796 VGVKAEAQ

-1844 QVNQNSIDAQNIIS
+1844 QVNQDSIDAQNIIS

-1895 QNAAIVQVEKELI
+1895 QNIAIAQVEKELI
-1908 KAKQQIAG
+1908 KAKQQIAS

-1925 LLHDGKNEIREIEP
+1925 LLHDEKNEIREIEP
-1939 VINKKATARE
+1939 VINRKASARE

-1959 QAIEANVQATVE
+1959 QAIEANIQATVE

-1998 QVDKTAT
+1998 QVDKTAS

-2034 VTHLVQN
+2034 VTALVQN
-2041 YRKVSDRNKADA
+2041 YRKVSNRNKADA

-2081 KRFNVALG
+2081 KRFNVALS

-2123 QLAKVKA
+2123 QLAKVKV

-2135 VADGNRMVDE
+2135 VADGNRMIDE

-2151 IKKDTQLIIDEIL
+2151 IKQHTQFIVDEIL
-2164 AIKLPAEVIK
+2164 AIKLPAEATKV
-2174 ASPKVGQPAPKVCTP
+2174 SPKEIQPAPKVCTP
-2189 IKKEDKQEVRKVVK
+2189 IKKEETHESRKVEK
-2203 ELPNTGSEEM
+2203 ELPNTGSEGM
-2213 DLPLKELALITGAA
+2213 DLPLKEFALITGAA
-2227 LLARRRSKKE
+2227 LLARRRTKNE

>member
-39 TTDHN
+39 TTDNN
-44 VQGGSNQALPGNS
+44 VQSDTNQATPVNS
-57 QNTNADTNRD
+57 QDTNVANNRGLA
-67 IVNDSQNTPNAH
+67 NSAQNTPNQS
-79 ATDNTSTNQALTNHQ
+79 ATTNQSTNQALVNH
-94 NVDVANQVGPAPIQ
+94 NNGSIANQATPAPIQ

-116 NNNSNANSTATEPAA
+116 NNHSDANSTATETVSNA
-131 NTNNNLASNNNTLNV
+131 NNNDVVSNNTTLNV
-146 PNNTDNNDSA
+146 PNRTNENGSGG
-156 RHLTLKEIQ
+156 HLTLKEIQ

-179 IAEEASN
+179 IAEQASN

-193 RAAPTDPNA
+193 RAAPADPNA
-202 TPADPTAT
+202 TPADPA
-210 PADPTAGNGSAP
+210 AAAAGNGGAP

-236 ANNIGQNAPNEV
+236 ANNAGQNAPNEV
-248 LSFDDNNIRPSTNR
+248 LSFDDNGIRPSTNR
-262 SVPTVT
+262 SVPSVT
-268 VVDNLPGYTLINGGK
+268 VVDNLPGFTLINGGK

-305 QAQGNVIALGRIRG
+305 QAQGNVIALGRIKG

-332 KTLTVNPNS
+332 KS
-341 ELIFEF
+341 
-347 NTMTTKNYQAQGN
+347 
-360 VIALG
+360 
-365 RIRGNDTNDHGDFN
+365 
-379 GIEKTLTVNPNSELI
+379 LTVNPNSELI

-407 MTNLIIKNADNDTVI
+407 VTNLIIKNADNDTVI
-422 GEKVVAYGPIWR
+422 AEKSVAYGPIWR
-434 LLKVPENVSHLK
+434 LFKVPDNVSHLK

-518 FNTDDFVYKIQLPE
+518 FNTDDFVYKVQLPE

-542 KDFPSGN
+542 KDFPSSN
-549 SGVDINDMNVTY
+549 SGVDMNDFNVTY
-561 DAANRIITIKS
+561 DAANRVITIKS
-572 TGGGT
+572 TGGGS

-614 YKTYSQDF
+614 YKTYTQDF

-665 LDIFNDLKRRAQTI
+665 LDIFNGLKRRAQTI

-692 VSQADIDSLANQM
+692 VSQADIDSLTNQM

-718 VNRKVDDME
+718 VNKKVDQME

-750 HKNEIIGNIGDQTTD
+750 HKNEIIGDIGDQTTD
-765 DGVTRIKDQGIQTLS
+765 AGVTRIKDQGIQTLS

-790 NAKQAIRDKAA
+790 NAKKAIRDKAT
-801 KQREIINHTP
+801 KQREIINATP
-811 DATQDEIQD
+811 DATEDEIQD
-820 ALNQLTTDETDAIDN
+820 AINQLATDETDAIDN

-856 GAVAPQVTHKQ
+856 GAVVPQVTHKK

-886 NREATQEEKNAA
+886 NREATQEEKDAA

-914 QATTNDDVDTAKGD
+914 QATTNADVDNAKGD

-966 ATQEERQAAIEKVN
+966 ATQEERQAAIDKVN
-980 AAVAVANTN
+980 AAVTAANTN
-989 ILNANTNADVEQVK
+989 ILNANTNANVEQVK

-1012 IEPATKVK
+1012 ITPATKVK

-1027 DQSAETQHNA
+1027 DKSAETQHNT
-1037 IFNNNDATL
+1037 IFNNDATL

-1104 NEKAREAITNINA
+1104 NDKAREAITNINA

-1137 NRALNDIGV
+1137 NRALTDIGV

-1167 QPHVTKKQTATGVLT
+1167 QPHVTKKQTATGVLN

-1209 VDQDL
+1209 VDQEL

-1247 IVKKPAALAQTNQ
+1247 IVKKPAALAQINQ
-1260 HYSAKLVEI
+1260 HYNAKLAEI
-1269 NATPDATDDEK
+1269 NATPDATNDEK

-1389 QAINAIDNVEAEV
+1389 QAVNAIDNVEAEV

-1432 EKEVALQALA
+1432 EKEVASQALT

-1476 PETKIKPAAREKIN
+1476 PETKVKPAAREKIN
-1490 QKANELRAQ
+1490 QKANELRAK

-1509 ERQAALDKINDLVA
+1509 ERQVALDKINEFVNQ
-1523 KAMTNITNDRTNQQ
+1523 AMTDITNNRTNQQ
-1537 VNDSTNQALDD
+1537 VDDTTSQALDS
-1548 IALVTPDHIV
+1548 IALVTPEHIV
-1558 RAAARDAVKQ
+1558 RAGARDAVKQ
-1568 QYEAKKH
+1568 QYEAKKQ

-1596 NNEKRALQNIN
+1596 NNEKLALQNIN
-1607 QAIANNDVKRVES
+1607 QAVTNNDVKRVET
-1620 NGIATLKGVE
+1620 NGIATLKGVQ
-1630 PHIVVKP
+1630 PHIVIKP
-1637 EAQEAIKASADN
+1637 EEQQAIKASAEN

-1656 TPHATT
+1656 TPHATV

-1667 ANQQINDTLK
+1667 ANQLISDTLK
-1677 QGQQDI
+1677 KAQQEI
-1683 DNTTQDAAVND
+1683 ENTNQDAAVTD

-1715 ALDNI
+1715 ALDSI
-1720 DESNNNQL
+1720 EENNKNQL

-1741 RNVAIAAL
+1741 RDVAIDTL
-1749 NKIVNAIKNDI
+1749 NKIVNTIKNDI
-1760 AQNKTNAEVDQTE
+1760 AQNKTNAEVDRTE
-1773 ADGNNNIKV
+1773 TDGNDNIKV

-1796 VSAKAEAQ
+1796 VGVKAEAQ

-1844 QVNQNSIDAQNIIS
+1844 QVNQDSINAQNIIS

-1895 QNAAIVQVEKELI
+1895 QNAAIAQVEKELI
-1908 KAKQQIAG
+1908 KAKQQIAS

-1925 LLHDGKNEIREIEP
+1925 LLHDEKNEIREIEP
-1939 VINKKATARE
+1939 VINRKASARE

-1959 QAIEANVQATVE
+1959 QAIEANIQATVE

-1998 QVDKTAT
+1998 QVDKTAS

-2034 VTHLVQN
+2034 VTALVQN
-2041 YRKVSDRNKADA
+2041 YRKVSDCNKADA

-2081 KRFNVALG
+2081 KRFNVALS

-2123 QLAKVKA
+2123 QLAKVKV

-2135 VADGNRMVDE
+2135 VADGNRMIDE

-2151 IKKDTQLIIDEIL
+2151 IKQHTQFIVDEIL
-2164 AIKLPAEVIK
+2164 AIKLPAEATKV
-2174 ASPKVGQPAPKVCTP
+2174 SPKVIQSAPKVCTP
-2189 IKKEDKQEVRKVVK
+2189 IIKEETHESRKVEK
-2203 ELPNTGSEEM
+2203 ELPNTGSEGM
-2213 DLPLKELALITGAA
+2213 DLPLKEFALITGAA
-2227 LLARRRSKKE
+2227 LLARRRTKNE

>member
-57 QNTNADTNRD
+57 PNTNADTNRD
-67 IVNDSQNTPNAH
+67 IVNGSQNTPNAH

-94 NVDVANQVGPAPIQ
+94 NVGVANQVAPAPIQ
-108 PSASPAQN
+108 PSTSSASN
-116 NNNSNANSTATEPAA
+116 NNHSDANSTATEPAA

-193 RAAPTDPNA
+193 RAAPADPN
-202 TPADPTAT
+202 AT

-222 VAITAPYTPTTDPN
+222 VAITAPFTPTTDPN

-248 LSFDDNNIRPSTNR
+248 LTFDDNNIRPSTNR

-305 QAQGNVIALGRIRG
+305 QAQGNVIALGRIKG

-326 DFNGIE
+326 G
-332 KTLTVNPNS
+332 
-341 ELIFEF
+341 
-347 NTMTTKNYQAQGN
+347 
-360 VIALG
+360 
-365 RIRGNDTNDHGDFN
+365 FN

-607 TFNDTLT
+607 TFNDILT
-614 YKTYSQDF
+614 YKTYTQDF

-665 LDIFNDLKRRAQTI
+665 LDIFNELKRRAQTI

-692 VSQADIDSLANQM
+692 VSQADIDSLVNQM

-801 KQREIINHTP
+801 KQREIINNTP

-980 AAVAVANTN
+980 AAVAAANTN

-1104 NEKAREAITNINA
+1104 NDKAREAITNINA

-1194 NTNATTEEKQVALNQ
+1194 NTNATDEEKQVALNQ

-1228 EVDQAQQLGTKA
+1228 EVDQAQQLGTKV

-1247 IVKKPAALAQTNQ
+1247 IVKKPTALAQINQ
-1260 HYSAKLVEI
+1260 HYNAKLAEI

-1389 QAINAIDNVEAEV
+1389 QAINAIDNVEAKV

-1432 EKEVALQALA
+1432 EKEVALLALA

-1476 PETKIKPAAREKIN
+1476 PETKVKPAAREKIN

-1558 RAAARDAVKQ
+1558 RATARDAVKQ

-1596 NNEKRALQNIN
+1596 NNEKRALQNID

-1908 KAKQQIAG
+1908 KAKQQIAS

-1959 QAIEANVQATVE
+1959 LAIEANVQATVE

-1998 QVDKTAT
+1998 QVDKTAS

-2135 VADGNRMVDE
+2135 VADGIRMIDE

-2151 IKKDTQLIIDEIL
+2151 IKQHTQFIVDEIL
-2164 AIKLPAEVIK
+2164 AIKLPAEATKVL
-2174 ASPKVGQPAPKVCTP
+2174 PKVGQPAPKLCTS
-2189 IKKEDKQEVRKVVK
+2189 IKKVDKQEVRKVVK

-2227 LLARRRSKKE
+2227 LLARRRNKNE

>member
-39 TTDHN
+39 TTDNN
-44 VQGGSNQALPGNS
+44 VQSDTNQATPVNS
-57 QNTNADTNRD
+57 QDKDVANNRGLA
-67 IVNDSQNTPNAH
+67 NSAQNTPNQS
-79 ATDNTSTNQALTNHQ
+79 ATTNQATNQALVNH
-94 NVDVANQVGPAPIQ
+94 NNGSIVNQATPTSVQ
-108 PSASPAQN
+108 SSTPSAQN
-116 NNNSNANSTATEPAA
+116 NNHTDGNTTATETVSNAN
-131 NTNNNLASNNNTLNV
+131 NNDVASNNTTLNV
-146 PNNTDNNDSA
+146 PNKTNENGSGG
-156 RHLTLKEIQ
+156 HLTLKEIQ

-179 IAEEASN
+179 IAEPASN

-193 RAAPTDPNA
+193 RAAPADPNA
-202 TPADPTAT
+202 TPADPGA
-210 PADPTAGNGSAP
+210 AAAGNGGAS

-236 ANNIGQNAPNEV
+236 ANNAGQNAPNEV
-248 LSFDDNNIRPSTNR
+248 LSFDDNSIRPSTNR
-262 SVPTVT
+262 SVPSVT
-268 VVDNLPGYTLINGGK
+268 VVDNLPGFTLINGGK
-283 VGVFSHAMVRTSMFD
+283 VGVLSHAMVRTSMFEAG
-298 SGDAKNY
+298 SNRTY
-305 QAQGNVIALGRIRG
+305 QAQGNVLALGRISG
-319 NDTNDHG
+319 TDASNHG

-332 KTLTVNPNS
+332 KSLTVNPNS

-347 NTMTTKNYQAQGN
+347 NTMPTKNGQGATN
-360 VIALG
+360 V
-365 RIRGNDTNDHGDFN
+365 
-379 GIEKTLTVNPNSELI
+379 
-394 FEFNT
+394 
-399 MTTKNYQG
+399 
-407 MTNLIIKNADNDTVI
+407 IIKNADTNDTI
-422 GEKVVAYGPIWR
+422 AEKTVEGGPTLR
-434 LLKVPENVSHLK
+434 LFKVPDNVRNLK

-457 DARGIYQLRDGYKY
+457 DARGIYQLKDGYKY
-471 YDFVDSIGLHS
+471 YSFVDSIGLHS

-509 KNNGNFGAS
+509 KNNGNSGAS
-518 FNTDDFVYKIQLPE
+518 LDTDEFVYKIQLPE

-542 KDFPSGN
+542 KDFPSNN
-549 SGVDINDMNVTY
+549 SGVDVNDMNVTY
-561 DAANRIITIKS
+561 DAANRVITIKS

-577 GNSPARLMPDKI
+577 TNSPARLMPDKI

-614 YKTYSQDF
+614 YKTYTQDF
-622 INSPAE
+622 INSAAE

-665 LDIFNDLKRRAQTI
+665 LDIFNDLKKRAQTI
-679 LDENRNNVPLNKR
+679 LAENRNNVPLNKR
-692 VSQADIDSLANQM
+692 VSQADIDTLTNQM

-718 VNRKVDDME
+718 VNQKADQME

-750 HKNEIIGNIGDQTTD
+750 HKGNIIGDIGDQTTD

-790 NAKQAIRDKAA
+790 NAKKAIRDKAT
-801 KQREIINHTP
+801 KQREIINATP
-811 DATQDEIQD
+811 DATEDEIQD
-820 ALNQLTTDETDAIDN
+820 AINQLATDETDAIDN

-856 GAVAPQVTHKQ
+856 GSVVPQVTHKQ

-914 QATTNDDVDTAKGD
+914 QATTNADVDNAKGD

-966 ATQEERQAAIEKVN
+966 ATQEERQAAIDKVN
-980 AAVAVANTN
+980 AAVTAANTN
-989 ILNANTNADVEQVK
+989 ILNANTNAEVEQVK

-1012 IEPATKVK
+1012 ITPATKVK

-1027 DQSAETQHNA
+1027 DKSAETQHNT

-1091 PATQVKTDARNAV
+1091 PATQVKTDARNVV
-1104 NEKAREAITNINA
+1104 NDKAREAITNINA

-1137 NRALNDIGV
+1137 NRALTDIGV

-1167 QPHVTKKQTATGVLT
+1167 QPHVTKKQTATGVLN

-1209 VDQDL
+1209 VDQEL

-1247 IVKKPAALAQTNQ
+1247 IVKKPAALAQINQ
-1260 HYSAKLVEI
+1260 HYNAKLAEI
-1269 NATPDATDDEK
+1269 NATPDATNDEK

-1376 QNQTNDQVDATTN
+1376 QNQTNDQVDTTTN
-1389 QAINAIDNVEAEV
+1389 QALNAIDNVEAEV

-1432 EKEVALQALA
+1432 EKEVASQALA

-1476 PETKIKPAAREKIN
+1476 PETKVKPAAREKIN
-1490 QKANELRAQ
+1490 QKANELRAK

-1509 ERQAALDKINDLVA
+1509 ERQVALDKINEFVNQ
-1523 KAMTNITNDRTNQQ
+1523 AMTDITNNRTNQQ
-1537 VNDSTNQALDD
+1537 VDDTTSQALDS
-1548 IALVTPDHIV
+1548 IALVAPEHIV

-1568 QYEAKKH
+1568 QYEAKKQ

-1596 NNEKRALQNIN
+1596 NNKKLALQNIN
-1607 QAIANNDVKRVES
+1607 QAVTNNDVKRVET
-1620 NGIATLKGVE
+1620 NGIATLKGVQ
-1630 PHIVVKP
+1630 PHIVIKP
-1637 EAQEAIKASADN
+1637 EAQQAIKASAEN

-1656 TPHATT
+1656 TPHATV

-1667 ANQQINDTLK
+1667 ANQLISDTLK
-1677 QGQQDI
+1677 QAQQEI
-1683 DNTTQDAAVND
+1683 ENTNQDAAVTD

-1715 ALDNI
+1715 ALDSI
-1720 DESNNNQL
+1720 EENNKNQL

-1741 RNVAIAAL
+1741 RDVAIDTL
-1749 NKIVNAIKNDI
+1749 NKIVNTIKNDI
-1760 AQNKTNAEVDQTE
+1760 AQNKTNAEVDRTE
-1773 ADGNNNIKV
+1773 TDGNDNIKV

-1796 VSAKAEAQ
+1796 VGVKAEAQ

-1844 QVNQNSIDAQNIIS
+1844 QVNQDSIDAQNIIS

-1895 QNAAIVQVEKELI
+1895 QNIAIAQVEKELI
-1908 KAKQQIAG
+1908 KAKQQIAS

-1925 LLHDGKNEIREIEP
+1925 LLHDEKNEIREIEP
-1939 VINKKATARE
+1939 VISRKASARE

-1959 QAIEANVQATVE
+1959 QAIEANIQATVE

-1998 QVDKTAT
+1998 QVDKTAS

-2034 VTHLVQN
+2034 VTALVQN

-2081 KRFNVALG
+2081 KRFNVALS

-2123 QLAKVKA
+2123 QLAKVKV

-2135 VADGNRMVDE
+2135 VADGNRMIDE

-2151 IKKDTQLIIDEIL
+2151 IKQHTQFIVDEIL
-2164 AIKLPAEVIK
+2164 AIKLPAEAMKV
-2174 ASPKVGQPAPKVCTP
+2174 SPKVIQPAPKVCTP
-2189 IKKEDKQEVRKVVK
+2189 IKKEETHESRKVEK

-2213 DLPLKELALITGAA
+2213 DLPLKEFALITGAA
-2227 LLARRRSKKE
+2227 LLARRRTKNE

>member
-39 TTDHN
+39 TTDNN
-44 VQGGSNQALPGNS
+44 VQSDTNQATPVNS
-57 QNTNADTNRD
+57 QDKDVANNRGLA
-67 IVNDSQNTPNAH
+67 NSAQNTPNQS
-79 ATDNTSTNQALTNHQ
+79 ATTNQATNQALVNH
-94 NVDVANQVGPAPIQ
+94 NNGSIVNQATPTSVQ
-108 PSASPAQN
+108 SSTPSAQN
-116 NNNSNANSTATEPAA
+116 NNHTDGNTTATETVSNAN
-131 NTNNNLASNNNTLNV
+131 NNDVASNNTTLNV
-146 PNNTDNNDSA
+146 PNKTNENGSGG
-156 RHLTLKEIQ
+156 HLTLKEIQ

-179 IAEEASN
+179 IAEPASN

-193 RAAPTDPNA
+193 RAAPADPNA
-202 TPADPTAT
+202 TPADPGA
-210 PADPTAGNGSAP
+210 AAAGNGGAP

-236 ANNIGQNAPNEV
+236 ANNAGQNAPNEV
-248 LSFDDNNIRPSTNR
+248 LSFDDNSIRPSTNR
-262 SVPTVT
+262 SVPSVT
-268 VVDNLPGYTLINGGK
+268 VVDNLPGFTLINGGK
-283 VGVFSHAMVRTSMFD
+283 VGVLSHAMVRTSMFEAG
-298 SGDAKNY
+298 SNRTY
-305 QAQGNVIALGRIRG
+305 QAQGNVLALGRISG
-319 NDTNDHG
+319 TDASNHG

-332 KTLTVNPNS
+332 KSLTVNPNS

-347 NTMTTKNYQAQGN
+347 NTMPTKNGQGATN
-360 VIALG
+360 V
-365 RIRGNDTNDHGDFN
+365 
-379 GIEKTLTVNPNSELI
+379 
-394 FEFNT
+394 
-399 MTTKNYQG
+399 
-407 MTNLIIKNADNDTVI
+407 IIKNADTNDTI
-422 GEKVVAYGPIWR
+422 AEKTVEGGPTLR
-434 LLKVPENVSHLK
+434 LFKVPDNVRNLK

-457 DARGIYQLRDGYKY
+457 DARGIYQLKDGYKY
-471 YDFVDSIGLHS
+471 YSFVDSIGLHS

-509 KNNGNFGAS
+509 KNNGNSGAS
-518 FNTDDFVYKIQLPE
+518 LDTDEFVYKIQLPE

-542 KDFPSGN
+542 KDFPSNN
-549 SGVDINDMNVTY
+549 SGVDVNDMNVTY
-561 DAANRIITIKS
+561 DAANRVITIKS

-577 GNSPARLMPDKI
+577 TNSPARLMPDKI

-614 YKTYSQDF
+614 YKTYTQDF
-622 INSPAE
+622 INSAAE

-665 LDIFNDLKRRAQTI
+665 LDIFNDLKKRAQTI
-679 LDENRNNVPLNKR
+679 LAENRNNVPLNKR
-692 VSQADIDSLANQM
+692 VSQADIDTLTNQM

-718 VNRKVDDME
+718 VNQKADQME

-750 HKNEIIGNIGDQTTD
+750 HKGNIIGDIGDQTTD

-790 NAKQAIRDKAA
+790 NAKKAIRDKAT
-801 KQREIINHTP
+801 KQREIINATP
-811 DATQDEIQD
+811 DATEDEIQD
-820 ALNQLTTDETDAIDN
+820 AINQLATDETDAIDN

-856 GAVAPQVTHKQ
+856 GSVVPQVTHKQ

-914 QATTNDDVDTAKGD
+914 QATTNADVDNAKGD

-966 ATQEERQAAIEKVN
+966 ATQEERQAAIDKVN
-980 AAVAVANTN
+980 AAVTAANTN
-989 ILNANTNADVEQVK
+989 ILNANTNAEVEQVK

-1012 IEPATKVK
+1012 ITPATKVK

-1027 DQSAETQHNA
+1027 DKSAETQHNT

-1091 PATQVKTDARNAV
+1091 PATQVKTDARNVV
-1104 NEKAREAITNINA
+1104 NDKAREAITNINA

-1137 NRALNDIGV
+1137 NRALTDIGV

-1167 QPHVTKKQTATGVLT
+1167 QPHVTKKQTATGVLN

-1209 VDQDL
+1209 VDQEL

-1247 IVKKPAALAQTNQ
+1247 IVKKPAALAQINQ
-1260 HYSAKLVEI
+1260 HYNAKLAEI
-1269 NATPDATDDEK
+1269 NATPDATNDEK

-1376 QNQTNDQVDATTN
+1376 QNQTNDQVDTTTN
-1389 QAINAIDNVEAEV
+1389 QALNAIDNVEAEV

-1432 EKEVALQALA
+1432 EKEVASQALA

-1476 PETKIKPAAREKIN
+1476 PETKVKPAAREKIN
-1490 QKANELRAQ
+1490 QKANELRAK

-1509 ERQAALDKINDLVA
+1509 ERQVALDKINEFVNQ
-1523 KAMTNITNDRTNQQ
+1523 AMTDITNNRTNQQ
-1537 VNDSTNQALDD
+1537 VDDTTSQALDS
-1548 IALVTPDHIV
+1548 IALVAPEHIV

-1568 QYEAKKH
+1568 QYEAKKQ

-1596 NNEKRALQNIN
+1596 NNKKLALQNIN
-1607 QAIANNDVKRVES
+1607 QAVTNNDVKRVET
-1620 NGIATLKGVE
+1620 NGIATLKGVQ
-1630 PHIVVKP
+1630 PHIVIKP
-1637 EAQEAIKASADN
+1637 EAQQAIKASAEN

-1656 TPHATT
+1656 TPHATV

-1667 ANQQINDTLK
+1667 ANQLISDTLK
-1677 QGQQDI
+1677 QAQQEI
-1683 DNTTQDAAVND
+1683 ENTNQDAAVTD

-1715 ALDNI
+1715 ALDRI
-1720 DESNNNQL
+1720 EENNKNQL

-1741 RNVAIAAL
+1741 RDVAIDTL
-1749 NKIVNAIKNDI
+1749 NKIVNTIKNDI
-1760 AQNKTNAEVDQTE
+1760 AQNKTNAEVDRTE
-1773 ADGNNNIKV
+1773 TDGNDNIKV

-1796 VSAKAEAQ
+1796 VGVKAEAQ

-1844 QVNQNSIDAQNIIS
+1844 QVNQDSIDAQNIIS

-1895 QNAAIVQVEKELI
+1895 QNIAIAQVEKELI
-1908 KAKQQIAG
+1908 KAKQQIAS

-1925 LLHDGKNEIREIEP
+1925 LLHDEKNEIREIEP
-1939 VINKKATARE
+1939 VISRKASARE

-1959 QAIEANVQATVE
+1959 QAIEANIQATVE

-1998 QVDKTAT
+1998 QVDKTAS

-2034 VTHLVQN
+2034 VTALVQN

-2081 KRFNVALG
+2081 KRFNVALS

-2123 QLAKVKA
+2123 QLAKVKV

-2135 VADGNRMVDE
+2135 VADGNRMIDE

-2151 IKKDTQLIIDEIL
+2151 IKQHTQFIVDEIL
-2164 AIKLPAEVIK
+2164 AIKLPAEAMKV
-2174 ASPKVGQPAPKVCTP
+2174 SPKVIQPAPKVCTP
-2189 IKKEDKQEVRKVVK
+2189 IKKEETHESRKVEK

-2213 DLPLKELALITGAA
+2213 DLPLKEFALITGAA
-2227 LLARRRSKKE
+2227 LLARRRTKNE

>member
-1 MNLLKKNKYSIRKYK
+1 M
-16 VGIFS
+16 
-21 TLIGTVL
+21 
-28 LLSNPNGAQAL
+28 
-39 TTDHN
+39 
-44 VQGGSNQALPGNS
+44 
-57 QNTNADTNRD
+57 
-67 IVNDSQNTPNAH
+67 
-79 ATDNTSTNQALTNHQ
+79 
-94 NVDVANQVGPAPIQ
+94 
-108 PSASPAQN
+108 
-116 NNNSNANSTATEPAA
+116 
-131 NTNNNLASNNNTLNV
+131 
-146 PNNTDNNDSA
+146 
-156 RHLTLKEIQ
+156 
-165 EDVRHSSDKPELVA
+165 
-179 IAEEASN
+179 
-186 RPKKRSR
+186 
-193 RAAPTDPNA
+193 
-202 TPADPTAT
+202 
-210 PADPTAGNGSAP
+210 
-222 VAITAPYTPTTDPN
+222 
-236 ANNIGQNAPNEV
+236 
-248 LSFDDNNIRPSTNR
+248 
-262 SVPTVT
+262 
-268 VVDNLPGYTLINGGK
+268 
-283 VGVFSHAMVRTSMFD
+283 FSHAMVRTSMFD

-305 QAQGNVIALGRIRG
+305 QAQGNVIALGRIKG

-332 KTLTVNPNS
+332 KS
-341 ELIFEF
+341 
-347 NTMTTKNYQAQGN
+347 
-360 VIALG
+360 
-365 RIRGNDTNDHGDFN
+365 
-379 GIEKTLTVNPNSELI
+379 LTVNPNSELI

-407 MTNLIIKNADNDTVI
+407 VTNLIIKNADNDTVI
-422 GEKVVAYGPIWR
+422 AERSVAYGPIWR
-434 LLKVPENVSHLK
+434 LFKVPENVSHLK

-518 FNTDDFVYKIQLPE
+518 FNTDDFVYKVQLPE

-542 KDFPSGN
+542 KDFPSSN
-549 SGVDINDMNVTY
+549 SGVDMNDFNVTY
-561 DAANRIITIKS
+561 DAANRVITIKS
-572 TGGGT
+572 TGGGS

-614 YKTYSQDF
+614 YKTYTQDF

-648 QAEVDRRI
+648 QGEVDRRI

-692 VSQADIDSLANQM
+692 VSQADIDSLTNQM

-718 VNRKVDDME
+718 VNKKVDQME

-750 HKNEIIGNIGDQTTD
+750 HKNEIIGDIGDQTTD

-790 NAKQAIRDKAA
+790 NAKKAIRDKAT
-801 KQREIINHTP
+801 KQREIINATP
-811 DATQDEIQD
+811 DATEDEIQD
-820 ALNQLTTDETDAIDN
+820 AINQLATDETDAIDN

-856 GAVAPQVTHKQ
+856 GAVVPQVTHKK

-886 NREATQEEKNAA
+886 NREATEEEKDAA

-914 QATTNDDVDTAKGD
+914 QATTNADVDNAKGD

-966 ATQEERQAAIEKVN
+966 ATQEERQAAIDKVN
-980 AAVAVANTN
+980 AAVTAANTN
-989 ILNANTNADVEQVK
+989 ILNANTNANVEQVK

-1012 IEPATKVK
+1012 ITLATKVK
-1020 TDAKNAI
+1020 IDAKNAI
-1027 DQSAETQHNA
+1027 DKSAETQRNT

-1104 NEKAREAITNINA
+1104 NDKAREVITNINA

-1137 NRALNDIGV
+1137 NRALTDIGV

-1167 QPHVTKKQTATGVLT
+1167 QPHVTKKQTATGVLN

-1209 VDQDL
+1209 VDQEL

-1247 IVKKPAALAQTNQ
+1247 IVKKPAALAQINQ
-1260 HYSAKLVEI
+1260 HYNAKLAEI
-1269 NATPDATDDEK
+1269 NATSDATNDEK

-1306 VDQAATVAENNIDA
+1306 VDQATTVAENNIDA

-1389 QAINAIDNVEAEV
+1389 KAVNAIDNVEAEV

-1432 EKEVALQALA
+1432 EKEVASQALA

-1476 PETKIKPAAREKIN
+1476 PETKVKPAAREKIN
-1490 QKANELRAQ
+1490 QKANELRAK

-1509 ERQAALDKINDLVA
+1509 ERQVALDKINDFVNQ
-1523 KAMTNITNDRTNQQ
+1523 AMTDITNNRTNQQ
-1537 VNDSTNQALDD
+1537 VDDTTSQALDS
-1548 IALVTPDHIV
+1548 IALVTPEHIV
-1558 RAAARDAVKQ
+1558 RAGARDAVKQ
-1568 QYEAKKH
+1568 QYEAKKQ

-1596 NNEKRALQNIN
+1596 NNEKLALQNIN
-1607 QAIANNDVKRVES
+1607 QAVTNNDVKRVET
-1620 NGIATLKGVE
+1620 NGIATLKGVQ
-1630 PHIVVKP
+1630 PHIVIKP
-1637 EAQEAIKASADN
+1637 EAQQAIKASAEN

-1656 TPHATT
+1656 TPYATV

-1667 ANQQINDTLK
+1667 ANQLISDTLK
-1677 QGQQDI
+1677 QAQQEI
-1683 DNTTQDAAVND
+1683 ENTNQDAAVTD

-1715 ALDNI
+1715 ALDSI
-1720 DESNNNQL
+1720 EENNKNQL

-1741 RNVAIAAL
+1741 RDVAIDTL
-1749 NKIVNAIKNDI
+1749 NKIVNTIKNDI
-1760 AQNKTNAEVDQTE
+1760 AQNKTNAEVDRTE
-1773 ADGNNNIKV
+1773 TDGNDNIKV

-1796 VSAKAEAQ
+1796 VGVKAEAQ

-1844 QVNQNSIDAQNIIS
+1844 QVNQDSINAQNIIS

-1869 ALQQIQNIATNKIN
+1869 AIQQIQNIATNKIN

-1895 QNAAIVQVEKELI
+1895 QNAAIAQVEKELI
-1908 KAKQQIAG
+1908 KAKQQIAS

-1925 LLHDGKNEIREIEP
+1925 LLHDEKNEIREIEP
-1939 VINKKATARE
+1939 VINRKASARE

-1959 QAIEANVQATVE
+1959 QAIEANIQATIE
-1971 ERNSILAQLQNIYDT
+1971 EINSILAQLQNIYDT

-1998 QVDKTAT
+1998 QVDKTAS

-2019 KKPDAEKTINDDLAR
+2019 KKPDAEKTINNDLAR
-2034 VTHLVQN
+2034 VTALVQN

-2123 QLAKVKA
+2123 QLAKVKV

-2135 VADGNRMVDE
+2135 VADGNRMIDE

-2151 IKKDTQLIIDEIL
+2151 IKQHTQLIVDEIL
-2164 AIKLPAEVIK
+2164 AIKLPAEATKV
-2174 ASPKVGQPAPKVCTP
+2174 SPKVIQSAPKVCTP
-2189 IKKEDKQEVRKVVK
+2189 IKKEETHESRKVEK
-2203 ELPNTGSEEM
+2203 ELPNTGSEGM
-2213 DLPLKELALITGAA
+2213 NLPLKEFALITGAA
-2227 LLARRRSKKE
+2227 LLARRRTKNE

>member
-39 TTDHN
+39 TTDNN
-44 VQGGSNQALPGNS
+44 VQSDTNQATPVNS
-57 QNTNADTNRD
+57 QDKDVANNRGLA
-67 IVNDSQNTPNAH
+67 NSAQNTPNQS
-79 ATDNTSTNQALTNHQ
+79 ATTNQATNQALVNH
-94 NVDVANQVGPAPIQ
+94 NNGSIVNQATPTSVQ
-108 PSASPAQN
+108 SSTPSAQN
-116 NNNSNANSTATEPAA
+116 NNHTDGNTTATETVSNAN
-131 NTNNNLASNNNTLNV
+131 NNDVASNNTTLNV
-146 PNNTDNNDSA
+146 PNKTNENGSGG
-156 RHLTLKEIQ
+156 HLTLKEIQ

-179 IAEEASN
+179 IAEPASN

-193 RAAPTDPNA
+193 RAAPADPNA
-202 TPADPTAT
+202 TPADPGA
-210 PADPTAGNGSAP
+210 AAAGNGGAP

-236 ANNIGQNAPNEV
+236 ANNAGQNAPNEV
-248 LSFDDNNIRPSTNR
+248 LSFDDNSIRPSTNR
-262 SVPTVT
+262 SVPSVT
-268 VVDNLPGYTLINGGK
+268 VVDNLPGFTLINGGK
-283 VGVFSHAMVRTSMFD
+283 VGVLSHAMVRTSMFEAG
-298 SGDAKNY
+298 SNRTY
-305 QAQGNVIALGRIRG
+305 QAQGNVLALGRISG
-319 NDTNDHG
+319 TDASNHG

-332 KTLTVNPNS
+332 KSLTVNPNS

-347 NTMTTKNYQAQGN
+347 NTMPTKNGQGATN
-360 VIALG
+360 V
-365 RIRGNDTNDHGDFN
+365 
-379 GIEKTLTVNPNSELI
+379 
-394 FEFNT
+394 
-399 MTTKNYQG
+399 
-407 MTNLIIKNADNDTVI
+407 IIKNADTNDTI
-422 GEKVVAYGPIWR
+422 AEKTVEGGPTLR
-434 LLKVPENVSHLK
+434 LFKVPDNVRNLK

-457 DARGIYQLRDGYKY
+457 DARGIYQLKDGYKY
-471 YDFVDSIGLHS
+471 YSFVDSIGLHS

-509 KNNGNFGAS
+509 KNNGNSGAS
-518 FNTDDFVYKIQLPE
+518 LDTDEFVYKIQLPE

-542 KDFPSGN
+542 KDFPSNN
-549 SGVDINDMNVTY
+549 SGVDVNDMNVTY
-561 DAANRIITIKS
+561 DAANRVITIKS

-577 GNSPARLMPDKI
+577 TNSPARLMPDKI

-614 YKTYSQDF
+614 YKTYTQDF
-622 INSPAE
+622 INSAAE

-665 LDIFNDLKRRAQTI
+665 LDIFNDLKKRAQTI
-679 LDENRNNVPLNKR
+679 LAENRNNVPLNKR
-692 VSQADIDSLANQM
+692 VSQADIDTLTNQM

-718 VNRKVDDME
+718 VNQKADQME

-750 HKNEIIGNIGDQTTD
+750 HKGNIIGDIGDQTTD

-790 NAKQAIRDKAA
+790 NAKKAIRDKAT
-801 KQREIINHTP
+801 KQREIINATP
-811 DATQDEIQD
+811 DATEDEIQD
-820 ALNQLTTDETDAIDN
+820 AINQLATDETDAIDN

-856 GAVAPQVTHKQ
+856 GSVVPQVTHKQ

-914 QATTNDDVDTAKGD
+914 QATTNADVDNAKGD

-966 ATQEERQAAIEKVN
+966 ATQEERQAAIDKVN
-980 AAVAVANTN
+980 AAVTAANTN
-989 ILNANTNADVEQVK
+989 ILNANTNAEVEQVK

-1012 IEPATKVK
+1012 ITPATKVK

-1027 DQSAETQHNA
+1027 DKSAETQHNT

-1091 PATQVKTDARNAV
+1091 PATQVKTDARNVV
-1104 NEKAREAITNINA
+1104 NDKAREAITNINA

-1137 NRALNDIGV
+1137 NRALTDIGV

-1167 QPHVTKKQTATGVLT
+1167 QPHVTKKQTATGVLN

-1209 VDQDL
+1209 VDQEL

-1247 IVKKPAALAQTNQ
+1247 IVKKPAALAQINQ
-1260 HYSAKLVEI
+1260 HYNAKLAEI
-1269 NATPDATDDEK
+1269 NATPDATNDEK

-1376 QNQTNDQVDATTN
+1376 QNQTNDQVDTTTN
-1389 QAINAIDNVEAEV
+1389 QALNAIDNVEAEV

-1432 EKEVALQALA
+1432 EKEVASQALA
-1442 KEKEKALAAIDQA
+1442 KEKEKALASIDQA

-1476 PETKIKPAAREKIN
+1476 PETKVKPAAREKIN
-1490 QKANELRAQ
+1490 QKANELRAK

-1509 ERQAALDKINDLVA
+1509 ERQVALDKINEFVNQ
-1523 KAMTNITNDRTNQQ
+1523 AMTDITNNRTNQQ
-1537 VNDSTNQALDD
+1537 VDDTTSQALDS
-1548 IALVTPDHIV
+1548 IALVAPEHIV

-1568 QYEAKKH
+1568 QYEAKKQ

-1596 NNEKRALQNIN
+1596 NNKKLALQNIN
-1607 QAIANNDVKRVES
+1607 QAVTNNDVKRVET
-1620 NGIATLKGVE
+1620 NGIATLKGVQ
-1630 PHIVVKP
+1630 PHIVIKP
-1637 EAQEAIKASADN
+1637 EAQQAIKASAEN

-1656 TPHATT
+1656 TPHATV

-1667 ANQQINDTLK
+1667 ANQLISDTLK
-1677 QGQQDI
+1677 QAQQEI
-1683 DNTTQDAAVND
+1683 ENTNQDAAVTD

-1715 ALDNI
+1715 ALDSI
-1720 DESNNNQL
+1720 EENNKNQL

-1741 RNVAIAAL
+1741 RDVAIDTL
-1749 NKIVNAIKNDI
+1749 NKIVNTIKNDI
-1760 AQNKTNAEVDQTE
+1760 AQNKTNAEVDRTE
-1773 ADGNNNIKV
+1773 TDGNDNIKV

-1796 VSAKAEAQ
+1796 VGVKAEAQ

-1844 QVNQNSIDAQNIIS
+1844 QVNQDSIDAQNIIS

-1895 QNAAIVQVEKELI
+1895 QNIAIAQVEKELI
-1908 KAKQQIAG
+1908 KAKQQIAS

-1925 LLHDGKNEIREIEP
+1925 LLHDEKNEIREIEP
-1939 VINKKATARE
+1939 VISRKASARE

-1959 QAIEANVQATVE
+1959 QAIEANIQATVE

-1998 QVDKTAT
+1998 QVDKTAS

-2034 VTHLVQN
+2034 VTALVQN

-2081 KRFNVALG
+2081 KRFNVALS

-2123 QLAKVKA
+2123 QLAKVKV

-2135 VADGNRMVDE
+2135 VADGNRMIDE

-2151 IKKDTQLIIDEIL
+2151 IKQHTQFIVDEIL
-2164 AIKLPAEVIK
+2164 AIKLPAEAMKV
-2174 ASPKVGQPAPKVCTP
+2174 SPKVIQPAPKVCTP
-2189 IKKEDKQEVRKVVK
+2189 IKKEETHESRKVEK

-2213 DLPLKELALITGAA
+2213 DLPLKEFALITGAA
-2227 LLARRRSKKE
+2227 LLARRRTKNE

>member
-57 QNTNADTNRD
+57 QNTNADTNRN
-67 IVNDSQNTPNAH
+67 IVNGSQNTPNAD

-94 NVDVANQVGPAPIQ
+94 NVGVANQVAPTPVQ
-108 PSASPAQN
+108 PNSLSELN
-116 NNNSNANSTATEPAA
+116 NNHSDAHATVTETASNTNHHLAA
-131 NTNNNLASNNNTLNV
+131 NNSTLNV
-146 PNNTDNNDSA
+146 PNNINDNDSE

-193 RAAPTDPNA
+193 RAAPADPNA
-202 TPADPTAT
+202 TPADPA
-210 PADPTAGNGSAP
+210 AGNGGAP

-305 QAQGNVIALGRIRG
+305 QAQGNVIALGRI
-319 NDTNDHG
+319 
-326 DFNGIE
+326 
-332 KTLTVNPNS
+332 K
-341 ELIFEF
+341 
-347 NTMTTKNYQAQGN
+347 
-360 VIALG
+360 
-365 RIRGNDTNDHGDFN
+365 GNDTNDHGDFN

-407 MTNLIIKNADNDTVI
+407 MTNLVIKNADNDAI
-422 GEKVVAYGPIWR
+422 LGEKVVAYGPIWR
-434 LLKVPENVSHLK
+434 LFKVPENVSHLK
-446 IQFVPKNDAIT
+446 IQFSPKNDAIT
-457 DARGIYQLRDGYKY
+457 DVRGIYQLRDGYKY

-482 GSHVYVERRTMEPT
+482 GSHLYVERRIMEPT

-549 SGVDINDMNVTY
+549 SGVDMNDMNDMNVTY
-561 DAANRIITIKS
+561 DATNRVITIKS
-572 TGGGT
+572 TGGGS

-589 LDLKYKLRV
+589 LYLKYKLRV

-614 YKTYSQDF
+614 YKTFSQDF

-801 KQREIINHTP
+801 KQREIINNTP

-856 GAVAPQVTHKQ
+856 GAVVPQVTHKQ

-928 GLNAINP
+928 GLNVINP

-980 AAVAVANTN
+980 AAVAAANTN
-989 ILNANTNADVEQVK
+989 ILNANSNADVEQVK

-1084 QNIVVIQ
+1084 QNILAIQ
-1091 PATQVKTDARNAV
+1091 PATQVKTDARNTV
-1104 NEKAREAITNINA
+1104 NEKAREAISNINA

-1124 EKQEAINR
+1124 EKQEAIDR

-1137 NRALNDIGV
+1137 NRALTDIGV

-1156 RDDAVNQIGAV
+1156 RDDAVNQIGTV
-1167 QPHVTKKQTATGVLT
+1167 QPHVTKKQSATGVLT

-1194 NTNATTEEKQVALNQ
+1194 NTNATDEEKQVALNQ

-1228 EVDQAQQLGTKA
+1228 EVDQALQAGKQA
-1240 INAIQPN
+1240 MNAIQPN
-1247 IVKKPAALAQTNQ
+1247 IVKKPAVLAQINQ
-1260 HYSAKLVEI
+1260 HYNAKLAEI

-1280 NAAINTLNQDR
+1280 NAAINILNQDR

-1296 SIKQANTNAE
+1296 SIKLANTNAE

-1320 VQVDVVKKQAARDK
+1320 VQVDVVKKTSSAR
-1334 ITAEV
+1334 
-1339 AKRIEAVKQTP
+1339 
-1350 NATDEEKQAAVNQI
+1350 
-1364 NQLKDQAFNQIN
+1364 
-1376 QNQTNDQVDATTN
+1376 
-1389 QAINAIDNVEAEV
+1389 
-1402 VIKPKAIADI
+1402 
-1412 EKAVKEKQQQIDNSL
+1412 
-1427 DSTDN
+1427 
-1432 EKEVALQALA
+1432 
-1442 KEKEKALAAIDQA
+1442 
-1455 QTNSQVNQAATN
+1455 
-1467 GVSAIKIIQ
+1467 
-1476 PETKIKPAAREKIN
+1476 
-1490 QKANELRAQ
+1490 
-1499 INQDKEATAE
+1499 
-1509 ERQAALDKINDLVA
+1509 
-1523 KAMTNITNDRTNQQ
+1523 
-1537 VNDSTNQALDD
+1537 
-1548 IALVTPDHIV
+1548 
-1558 RAAARDAVKQ
+1558 
-1568 QYEAKKH
+1568 
-1575 EIEQAEHA
+1575 
-1583 TDEEKQVALNQLA
+1583 
-1596 NNEKRALQNIN
+1596 
-1607 QAIANNDVKRVES
+1607 
-1620 NGIATLKGVE
+1620 
-1630 PHIVVKP
+1630 
-1637 EAQEAIKASADN
+1637 
-1649 QVESIKD
+1649 
-1656 TPHATT
+1656 
-1662 DELDE
+1662 
-1667 ANQQINDTLK
+1667 
-1677 QGQQDI
+1677 
-1683 DNTTQDAAVND
+1683 
-1694 VRNQTIKA
+1694 
-1702 IEQIKPKVRRKRA
+1702 
-1715 ALDNI
+1715 
-1720 DESNNNQL
+1720 
-1728 DAIRNTLDTTQDE
+1728 
-1741 RNVAIAAL
+1741 
-1749 NKIVNAIKNDI
+1749 
-1760 AQNKTNAEVDQTE
+1760 
-1773 ADGNNNIKV
+1773 
-1782 ILPKVQVKPAARQS
+1782 
-1796 VSAKAEAQ
+1796 
-1804 NALIDQSDLS
+1804 
-1814 TEEER
+1814 
-1819 LAAKH
+1819 
-1824 LVEQALNQAIDQIN
+1824 
-1838 HADKTA
+1838 
-1844 QVNQNSIDAQNIIS
+1844 
-1858 KIKPATTVKAT
+1858 
-1869 ALQQIQNIATNKIN
+1869 
-1883 LIKANNEATDEE
+1883 
-1895 QNAAIVQVEKELI
+1895 
-1908 KAKQQIAG
+1908 
-1916 AVTNADVAY
+1916 
-1925 LLHDGKNEIREIEP
+1925 
-1939 VINKKATARE
+1939 
-1949 QLTTLFNDKK
+1949 
-1959 QAIEANVQATVE
+1959 
-1971 ERNSILAQLQNIYDT
+1971 
-1986 AIGQIDQDRSNA
+1986 
-1998 QVDKTAT
+1998 
-2005 LNLQTIHDLDVHPI
+2005 
-2019 KKPDAEKTINDDLAR
+2019 
-2034 VTHLVQN
+2034 
-2041 YRKVSDRNKADA
+2041 
-2053 LKAITALKLQMDEE
+2053 
-2067 LKTARTNADVDAVL
+2067 
-2081 KRFNVALG
+2081 
-2089 DIEAVITEKENSL
+2089 
-2102 LRIDNIAQQTYAK
+2102 
-2115 FKAIATPE
+2115 
-2123 QLAKVKA
+2123 
-2130 LIDQY
+2130 
-2135 VADGNRMVDE
+2135 
-2145 DATLND
+2145 
-2151 IKKDTQLIIDEIL
+2151 
-2164 AIKLPAEVIK
+2164 
-2174 ASPKVGQPAPKVCTP
+2174 
-2189 IKKEDKQEVRKVVK
+2189 
-2203 ELPNTGSEEM
+2203 
-2213 DLPLKELALITGAA
+2213 
-2227 LLARRRSKKE
+2227 
-2237 KES
+2237 

>member
-298 SGDAKNY
+298 SGDA
-305 QAQGNVIALGRIRG
+305 
-319 NDTNDHG
+319 
-326 DFNGIE
+326 
-332 KTLTVNPNS
+332 
-341 ELIFEF
+341 
-347 NTMTTKNYQAQGN
+347 KNYQAQGN

-835 VTNATTNADVETAKN
+835 VMNATTNADVETAKN

-1607 QAIANNDVKRVES
+1607 QAIANNEKRALQNINQAIANNDVKRVES

>member
-39 TTDHN
+39 TTDNN
-44 VQGGSNQALPGNS
+44 VQSDTNQATPVNS
-57 QNTNADTNRD
+57 QDTNVANNRGLA
-67 IVNDSQNTPNAH
+67 NSAQNTPNQS
-79 ATDNTSTNQALTNHQ
+79 ATTNQSTNQALVNH
-94 NVDVANQVGPAPIQ
+94 NNGSIANQATPTSVQ
-108 PSASPAQN
+108 SSTPSAQN
-116 NNNSNANSTATEPAA
+116 NNHTDGNTTATETVSNAN
-131 NTNNNLASNNNTLNV
+131 NKDVVSNNTTLNV
-146 PNNTDNNDSA
+146 PNKTNENGSGG
-156 RHLTLKEIQ
+156 HLTLKEIQ
-165 EDVRHSSDKPELVA
+165 EDVRRSSDKPELVA
-179 IAEEASN
+179 IAEQASN

-193 RAAPTDPNA
+193 RAAPADPNA
-202 TPADPTAT
+202 TPADPA
-210 PADPTAGNGSAP
+210 AAAAGNGGAP

-236 ANNIGQNAPNEV
+236 ANNAGQNAPNEV
-248 LSFDDNNIRPSTNR
+248 LSFDDNGIRPSTNR
-262 SVPTVT
+262 SVPSVT
-268 VVDNLPGYTLINGGK
+268 VVDNLPGFTLINGGK

-305 QAQGNVIALGRIRG
+305 QAQGNVIALGRIKG

-332 KTLTVNPNS
+332 KS
-341 ELIFEF
+341 
-347 NTMTTKNYQAQGN
+347 
-360 VIALG
+360 
-365 RIRGNDTNDHGDFN
+365 
-379 GIEKTLTVNPNSELI
+379 LTVNPNSELI

-407 MTNLIIKNADNDTVI
+407 VTNLIIKNADNDTVI
-422 GEKVVAYGPIWR
+422 AEKSVAYGPIWR
-434 LLKVPENVSHLK
+434 LFKVPENVSHLK

-518 FNTDDFVYKIQLPE
+518 FNTDDFVYKVQLPE

-542 KDFPSGN
+542 KDFPSSN
-549 SGVDINDMNVTY
+549 SGVDMNDFNVTY
-561 DAANRIITIKS
+561 DAANRVITIKS
-572 TGGGT
+572 TGGGS

-614 YKTYSQDF
+614 YKTYTQDF

-692 VSQADIDSLANQM
+692 VSQADIDSLTNQM

-718 VNRKVDDME
+718 VNKKVDQME

-790 NAKQAIRDKAA
+790 NAKKAIRDKAT
-801 KQREIINHTP
+801 KQREIINVTP
-811 DATQDEIQD
+811 DATEDEIQD
-820 ALNQLTTDETDAIDN
+820 ALNQLATDETDAIDN
-835 VTNATTNADVETAKN
+835 VTNATTNADVEIAKN

-856 GAVAPQVTHKQ
+856 GAVVPQVTHKQ

-914 QATTNDDVDTAKGD
+914 QATTNADVDNAKGD

-966 ATQEERQAAIEKVN
+966 ATQEERQAAIDKVN
-980 AAVAVANTN
+980 AAVTAANTN

-1012 IEPATKVK
+1012 ITPATKVK

-1027 DQSAETQHNA
+1027 DKSAETQHNT

-1104 NEKAREAITNINA
+1104 NDKAREAITNINA

-1137 NRALNDIGV
+1137 NRALTDIGV

-1167 QPHVTKKQTATGVLT
+1167 QPHVTKKQTATGVLN

-1209 VDQDL
+1209 VDQEL

-1247 IVKKPAALAQTNQ
+1247 IVKKPAALAQINQ
-1260 HYSAKLVEI
+1260 HYNAKLAEI
-1269 NATPDATDDEK
+1269 NATPDATNDEK

-1364 NQLKDQAFNQIN
+1364 NQLKDQAINQIN
-1376 QNQTNDQVDATTN
+1376 QNQTNDQVDTTTN
-1389 QAINAIDNVEAEV
+1389 QAVNAIDNVEAEV
-1402 VIKPKAIADI
+1402 VIKPTAIADI

-1432 EKEVALQALA
+1432 EKEVASQALA

-1476 PETKIKPAAREKIN
+1476 PETKVKPAAREKIN
-1490 QKANELRAQ
+1490 QKANELRAK

-1509 ERQAALDKINDLVA
+1509 ERQVALDKINEFVNQ
-1523 KAMTNITNDRTNQQ
+1523 AMTDITNNRTNQQ
-1537 VNDSTNQALDD
+1537 VDDTTSQALDS
-1548 IALVTPDHIV
+1548 IALVAPEHIV

-1568 QYEAKKH
+1568 QYEAKKQ

-1596 NNEKRALQNIN
+1596 NNEKLALQNIN
-1607 QAIANNDVKRVES
+1607 QAVTNNDVKRVET
-1620 NGIATLKGVE
+1620 NGIATLKGVQ
-1630 PHIVVKP
+1630 PHIVIKP
-1637 EAQEAIKASADN
+1637 EAQQAIKATAEN

-1656 TPHATT
+1656 TPHATV

-1667 ANQQINDTLK
+1667 ANQLISDTLK
-1677 QGQQDI
+1677 QAQQEI
-1683 DNTTQDAAVND
+1683 ENTNQDAAVTD

-1715 ALDNI
+1715 ALDSI
-1720 DESNNNQL
+1720 EENNKNQL

-1741 RNVAIAAL
+1741 RDVAIDTL
-1749 NKIVNAIKNDI
+1749 NKIVNTIKNDI
-1760 AQNKTNAEVDQTE
+1760 AQNKTNAEVDRTE
-1773 ADGNNNIKV
+1773 TDGNDNIKV

-1796 VSAKAEAQ
+1796 VGVKAEAQ

-1844 QVNQNSIDAQNIIS
+1844 QVNQDSIDAQNIIS

-1895 QNAAIVQVEKELI
+1895 QNIAIAQVEKELI
-1908 KAKQQIAG
+1908 KAKQQIAS

-1925 LLHDGKNEIREIEP
+1925 LLHDEKNEIREIEP
-1939 VINKKATARE
+1939 VINRKASARE

-1959 QAIEANVQATVE
+1959 QAIEANIQATVE

-1998 QVDKTAT
+1998 QVDKTAS

-2034 VTHLVQN
+2034 VTALVQN
-2041 YRKVSDRNKADA
+2041 YRKVSNRNKADA

-2081 KRFNVALG
+2081 KRFNVALS

-2123 QLAKVKA
+2123 QLAKVKV

-2135 VADGNRMVDE
+2135 VADGNRMIDE

-2151 IKKDTQLIIDEIL
+2151 IKQHTQFIVDEIL
-2164 AIKLPAEVIK
+2164 AIKLPAEATKV
-2174 ASPKVGQPAPKVCTP
+2174 SPKEIQPAPKVCTP
-2189 IKKEDKQEVRKVVK
+2189 IKKEETHESRKVEK
-2203 ELPNTGSEEM
+2203 ELPNTGSEGM
-2213 DLPLKELALITGAA
+2213 DLPLKEFALITGAA
-2227 LLARRRSKKE
+2227 LLARRRTKNE

>member
-39 TTDHN
+39 TTDNN
-44 VQGGSNQALPGNS
+44 VQSDTNQATPVNS
-57 QNTNADTNRD
+57 QDTNVANNRGLA
-67 IVNDSQNTPNAH
+67 NSAQNTPNQS
-79 ATDNTSTNQALTNHQ
+79 ATTNQSTNQALVNH
-94 NVDVANQVGPAPIQ
+94 NNGSIANQATPTSVQ
-108 PSASPAQN
+108 SSTPSAQN
-116 NNNSNANSTATEPAA
+116 NNHTDGNTTATETVSNAN
-131 NTNNNLASNNNTLNV
+131 NKDVVSNNTTLNV
-146 PNNTDNNDSA
+146 PNKTNENGSGG
-156 RHLTLKEIQ
+156 HLTLKEIQ

-179 IAEEASN
+179 IAEQASN

-193 RAAPTDPNA
+193 RAAPADPNA
-202 TPADPTAT
+202 TPADPA
-210 PADPTAGNGSAP
+210 AAAAGNGGAP
-222 VAITAPYTPTTDPN
+222 VAITVPYTPTTDPN
-236 ANNIGQNAPNEV
+236 ANNAGRNAPNEV
-248 LSFDDNNIRPSTNR
+248 LSFDDNGIRPSTNR
-262 SVPTVT
+262 SVPSVT
-268 VVDNLPGYTLINGGK
+268 VVDNLPGFTLINGGK

-305 QAQGNVIALGRIRG
+305 QAQGNVIALGRIKG

-332 KTLTVNPNS
+332 KS
-341 ELIFEF
+341 
-347 NTMTTKNYQAQGN
+347 
-360 VIALG
+360 
-365 RIRGNDTNDHGDFN
+365 
-379 GIEKTLTVNPNSELI
+379 LTVNPNSELI

-407 MTNLIIKNADNDTVI
+407 VTNLIIKNADNDTVI
-422 GEKVVAYGPIWR
+422 AEKSVAYGPIWR
-434 LLKVPENVSHLK
+434 LFKVPENVSHLK

-518 FNTDDFVYKIQLPE
+518 FNTDDFVYKVQLPE

-542 KDFPSGN
+542 KDFPSSN
-549 SGVDINDMNVTY
+549 SGVDMNDFNVTY
-561 DAANRIITIKS
+561 DAANRVITIKS
-572 TGGGT
+572 TGGGS

-614 YKTYSQDF
+614 YKTYTQDF

-692 VSQADIDSLANQM
+692 VSQADIDSLTNQM

-718 VNRKVDDME
+718 VNKKVDQME

-790 NAKQAIRDKAA
+790 NAKKAIRDKAT
-801 KQREIINHTP
+801 KQREIINATP
-811 DATQDEIQD
+811 DATEDEIQD
-820 ALNQLTTDETDAIDN
+820 ALNQLATDETDAIDN
-835 VTNATTNADVETAKN
+835 VTNATTNADVEIAKN

-856 GAVAPQVTHKQ
+856 GAVVPQVTHKQ

-914 QATTNDDVDTAKGD
+914 QATTNADVDNAKGD

-966 ATQEERQAAIEKVN
+966 ATQEERQAAIDKVN
-980 AAVAVANTN
+980 AAVTAANTN

-1012 IEPATKVK
+1012 ITPATKVK

-1027 DQSAETQHNA
+1027 DKSAETQHNT

-1104 NEKAREAITNINA
+1104 NDKAREAITNINA

-1137 NRALNDIGV
+1137 NRALTDIGV

-1167 QPHVTKKQTATGVLT
+1167 QPHVTKKQTATGVLN

-1209 VDQDL
+1209 VDQEL

-1247 IVKKPAALAQTNQ
+1247 IVKKPAALAQINQ
-1260 HYSAKLVEI
+1260 HYNAKLAEI
-1269 NATPDATDDEK
+1269 NATPDATNDEK

-1364 NQLKDQAFNQIN
+1364 NQLKDQAINQIN
-1376 QNQTNDQVDATTN
+1376 QNQTNDQVDTTTN
-1389 QAINAIDNVEAEV
+1389 QAVNAIDNVEAEV

-1432 EKEVALQALA
+1432 EKEVASQALA

-1476 PETKIKPAAREKIN
+1476 PETKVKPAAREKIN
-1490 QKANELRAQ
+1490 QKANELRAK

-1509 ERQAALDKINDLVA
+1509 ERQVALDKINEFVNQ
-1523 KAMTNITNDRTNQQ
+1523 AMTDITNNRTNQQ
-1537 VNDSTNQALDD
+1537 VDDTTSQALDS
-1548 IALVTPDHIV
+1548 IALVAPEHIV

-1568 QYEAKKH
+1568 QYEAKKQ

-1596 NNEKRALQNIN
+1596 NNEKLALQNIN
-1607 QAIANNDVKRVES
+1607 QAVTNNDVKRVET
-1620 NGIATLKGVE
+1620 NGIATLKGVQ
-1630 PHIVVKP
+1630 PHIVIKP
-1637 EAQEAIKASADN
+1637 EAQQAIKATAEN

-1656 TPHATT
+1656 TPHATV

-1667 ANQQINDTLK
+1667 ANQLISDTLK
-1677 QGQQDI
+1677 QAQQEI
-1683 DNTTQDAAVND
+1683 ENTNQDAAVTD

-1715 ALDNI
+1715 ALDSI
-1720 DESNNNQL
+1720 EENNKNQL

-1741 RNVAIAAL
+1741 RDVAIDTL
-1749 NKIVNAIKNDI
+1749 NKIVNTIKNDI
-1760 AQNKTNAEVDQTE
+1760 AQNKTNAEVDRTE
-1773 ADGNNNIKV
+1773 TDGNDNIKV

-1796 VSAKAEAQ
+1796 VGVKAEAQ

-1844 QVNQNSIDAQNIIS
+1844 QVNQDSIDAQNIIS

-1895 QNAAIVQVEKELI
+1895 QNIAIAQVEKELI
-1908 KAKQQIAG
+1908 KAKQQIAS

-1925 LLHDGKNEIREIEP
+1925 LLHDEKNEIREIEP
-1939 VINKKATARE
+1939 VINRKASARE

-1959 QAIEANVQATVE
+1959 QAIEANIQATVE

-1998 QVDKTAT
+1998 QVDKTAS

-2034 VTHLVQN
+2034 VTALVQN
-2041 YRKVSDRNKADA
+2041 YRKVSNRNKADA

-2081 KRFNVALG
+2081 KRFNVALS

-2123 QLAKVKA
+2123 QLAKVKV

-2135 VADGNRMVDE
+2135 VADGNRMIDE

-2151 IKKDTQLIIDEIL
+2151 IKQHTQFIVDEIL
-2164 AIKLPAEVIK
+2164 AIKLPAEATKV
-2174 ASPKVGQPAPKVCTP
+2174 SPKEIQPAPKVCTP
-2189 IKKEDKQEVRKVVK
+2189 IKKEETHESRKVEK
-2203 ELPNTGSEEM
+2203 ELPNTGSEGM
-2213 DLPLKELALITGAA
+2213 DLPLKEFALITGAA
-2227 LLARRRSKKE
+2227 LLARRRTKNE

>member
-39 TTDHN
+39 TTYNN
-44 VQGGSNQALPGNS
+44 VQSDTNQATPVNS
-57 QNTNADTNRD
+57 QDTNVANNRGLA
-67 IVNDSQNTPNAH
+67 NSAQNTPNQS
-79 ATDNTSTNQALTNHQ
+79 ATTNQSTNQALVNH
-94 NVDVANQVGPAPIQ
+94 NNGSIANQATPTSVQ
-108 PSASPAQN
+108 SSTPSAQN
-116 NNNSNANSTATEPAA
+116 NNHTDGNTTATETVSNAN
-131 NTNNNLASNNNTLNV
+131 NKDVVSNNTTLNV
-146 PNNTDNNDSA
+146 PNKTNENGSGG
-156 RHLTLKEIQ
+156 HLTLKEIQ

-179 IAEEASN
+179 IAEQASN

-193 RAAPTDPNA
+193 RAAPADPNA
-202 TPADPTAT
+202 TPADPA
-210 PADPTAGNGSAP
+210 AAAAGNGGAP

-236 ANNIGQNAPNEV
+236 ANNAGQNAPNEV
-248 LSFDDNNIRPSTNR
+248 LSFDDNGIRPSTNR
-262 SVPTVT
+262 SVPSVT
-268 VVDNLPGYTLINGGK
+268 VVDNLPGFTLINGGK

-305 QAQGNVIALGRIRG
+305 QAQGNVIALGRIKG

-332 KTLTVNPNS
+332 KS
-341 ELIFEF
+341 
-347 NTMTTKNYQAQGN
+347 
-360 VIALG
+360 
-365 RIRGNDTNDHGDFN
+365 
-379 GIEKTLTVNPNSELI
+379 LTVNPNSELI

-407 MTNLIIKNADNDTVI
+407 VTNLIIKNADNDTVI
-422 GEKVVAYGPIWR
+422 AEKSVAYGPIWR
-434 LLKVPENVSHLK
+434 LFKVPENVSHLK

-518 FNTDDFVYKIQLPE
+518 FNTDDFVYKVQLPE

-542 KDFPSGN
+542 KDFPSSN
-549 SGVDINDMNVTY
+549 SGVDMNDFNVTY
-561 DAANRIITIKS
+561 DAANRVITIKS
-572 TGGGT
+572 TGGGS

-614 YKTYSQDF
+614 YKTYTQDF

-692 VSQADIDSLANQM
+692 VSQADIDSLTNQM

-718 VNRKVDDME
+718 VNKKVDQME

-790 NAKQAIRDKAA
+790 NAKKAIRDKAT
-801 KQREIINHTP
+801 KQREIINATP
-811 DATQDEIQD
+811 DATEDEIQD
-820 ALNQLTTDETDAIDN
+820 ALNQLATDETDAIDN
-835 VTNATTNADVETAKN
+835 VTNATTNADVEIAKN

-856 GAVAPQVTHKQ
+856 GAVVPQVTHKQ

-914 QATTNDDVDTAKGD
+914 QATTNADVDNAKGD

-966 ATQEERQAAIEKVN
+966 ATQEERQAAIDKVN
-980 AAVAVANTN
+980 AAVTAANTN

-1012 IEPATKVK
+1012 ITPATKVK
-1020 TDAKNAI
+1020 TDAKNVI
-1027 DQSAETQHNA
+1027 DKSAETQHNT

-1104 NEKAREAITNINA
+1104 NDKAREAITNINA

-1137 NRALNDIGV
+1137 NRALTDIGV

-1167 QPHVTKKQTATGVLT
+1167 QPHVTKKQTATGVLN

-1209 VDQDL
+1209 VDQEL

-1247 IVKKPAALAQTNQ
+1247 IVKKPAALAQINQ
-1260 HYSAKLVEI
+1260 HYNAKLAEI
-1269 NATPDATDDEK
+1269 NATPDATNDEK

-1364 NQLKDQAFNQIN
+1364 NQLKDQAINQIN
-1376 QNQTNDQVDATTN
+1376 QNQTNDQVDTTTN
-1389 QAINAIDNVEAEV
+1389 QAVNAIDNVEAEV

-1432 EKEVALQALA
+1432 EKEVASQALA

-1476 PETKIKPAAREKIN
+1476 PETKVKPAAREKIN
-1490 QKANELRAQ
+1490 QKANELRAK

-1509 ERQAALDKINDLVA
+1509 ERQVALDKINEFVNQ
-1523 KAMTNITNDRTNQQ
+1523 AMTDITNNRTNQQ
-1537 VNDSTNQALDD
+1537 VDDTTSQALDS
-1548 IALVTPDHIV
+1548 IVLVAPEHIV

-1568 QYEAKKH
+1568 QYEAKKQ

-1596 NNEKRALQNIN
+1596 NNEKLALQNIN
-1607 QAIANNDVKRVES
+1607 QAVTNNDVKRVET
-1620 NGIATLKGVE
+1620 NGIATLKGVQ
-1630 PHIVVKP
+1630 PHIVIKP
-1637 EAQEAIKASADN
+1637 EAQQAIKATAEN

-1656 TPHATT
+1656 TPHATV

-1667 ANQQINDTLK
+1667 ANQLISDTLK
-1677 QGQQDI
+1677 QAQQEI
-1683 DNTTQDAAVND
+1683 ENTNQDAAVTD

-1715 ALDNI
+1715 ALDSI
-1720 DESNNNQL
+1720 EENNKNQL

-1741 RNVAIAAL
+1741 RDVAIDTL
-1749 NKIVNAIKNDI
+1749 NKIVNTIKNDI
-1760 AQNKTNAEVDQTE
+1760 AQNKTNAEVDRTE
-1773 ADGNNNIKV
+1773 TDGNDNIKV

-1796 VSAKAEAQ
+1796 VGVKAEAQ

-1844 QVNQNSIDAQNIIS
+1844 QVNQDSIDAQNIIS

-1895 QNAAIVQVEKELI
+1895 QNIAIAQVEKELI
-1908 KAKQQIAG
+1908 KAKQQIAS

-1925 LLHDGKNEIREIEP
+1925 LLHDEKNEIREIEP
-1939 VINKKATARE
+1939 VINRKASARE

-1959 QAIEANVQATVE
+1959 QAIEANIQATVE

-1998 QVDKTAT
+1998 QVDKTAS

-2034 VTHLVQN
+2034 VTALVQN
-2041 YRKVSDRNKADA
+2041 YRKVSNRNKADA

-2081 KRFNVALG
+2081 KRFNVALS

-2123 QLAKVKA
+2123 QLAKVKV

-2135 VADGNRMVDE
+2135 VADGNRMIDE

-2151 IKKDTQLIIDEIL
+2151 IKQHTQFIVDEIL
-2164 AIKLPAEVIK
+2164 AIKLPAEATKV
-2174 ASPKVGQPAPKVCTP
+2174 SPKEIQPAPKVCTP
-2189 IKKEDKQEVRKVVK
+2189 IKKEETHESRKVEK
-2203 ELPNTGSEEM
+2203 ELPNTGSEGM
-2213 DLPLKELALITGAA
+2213 DLPLKEFALITGAA
-2227 LLARRRSKKE
+2227 LLARRRTKNE

>member
-39 TTDHN
+39 TTDNN
-44 VQGGSNQALPGNS
+44 VQSDTNQATPVNS
-57 QNTNADTNRD
+57 QDKDVANNRGLA
-67 IVNDSQNTPNAH
+67 NSAQNTPNQS
-79 ATDNTSTNQALTNHQ
+79 ATTNQATNQALVNH
-94 NVDVANQVGPAPIQ
+94 NNGSIVNQATPTSVQ
-108 PSASPAQN
+108 SSTPSAQN
-116 NNNSNANSTATEPAA
+116 NNHTDGNTTATETVSNAN
-131 NTNNNLASNNNTLNV
+131 NNDAVSNNTTLNV
-146 PNNTDNNDSA
+146 PNKTNENGSGG
-156 RHLTLKEIQ
+156 HLTLKEIQ

-179 IAEEASN
+179 IAEPASN

-193 RAAPTDPNA
+193 RAAPADPNA
-202 TPADPTAT
+202 TPADPA
-210 PADPTAGNGSAP
+210 AAAAGNGGAP

-236 ANNIGQNAPNEV
+236 ANNAGQNAPNEV
-248 LSFDDNNIRPSTNR
+248 LSFDDNGIRPSTNR
-262 SVPTVT
+262 SVPSVT
-268 VVDNLPGYTLINGGK
+268 VVDNLPGFTLINGGK

-298 SGDAKNY
+298 SADAKNY
-305 QAQGNVIALGRIRG
+305 QAQGNVIALGRI
-319 NDTNDHG
+319 
-326 DFNGIE
+326 
-332 KTLTVNPNS
+332 K
-341 ELIFEF
+341 
-347 NTMTTKNYQAQGN
+347 
-360 VIALG
+360 
-365 RIRGNDTNDHGDFN
+365 GNDTNDHGDFN

-407 MTNLIIKNADNDTVI
+407 VTNLIIKNADNDTVI
-422 GEKVVAYGPIWR
+422 AEKSVAYGPIWR
-434 LLKVPENVSHLK
+434 LFKVPENVSHLK

-518 FNTDDFVYKIQLPE
+518 FNTDDFVYQVQLPE

-542 KDFPSGN
+542 KDFPSSN
-549 SGVDINDMNVTY
+549 SGVDMNDFNVTY
-561 DAANRIITIKS
+561 DAANRVITIKS
-572 TGGGT
+572 TGGGS

-614 YKTYSQDF
+614 YKTYTQDF

-648 QAEVDRRI
+648 QAEIDRRI

-692 VSQADIDSLANQM
+692 VSQADIDSLTNQM

-718 VNRKVDDME
+718 VNKKVDQME

-790 NAKQAIRDKAA
+790 NAKKAIRDKAT
-801 KQREIINHTP
+801 KQREIINATP
-811 DATQDEIQD
+811 DATEDEIQD
-820 ALNQLTTDETDAIDN
+820 ALNQLATDETDAIDN

-856 GAVAPQVTHKQ
+856 GAVVPQVTHKK

-914 QATTNDDVDTAKGD
+914 QATTNADVDNAKGD

-966 ATQEERQAAIEKVN
+966 ATQEERQAAIDKVN
-980 AAVAVANTN
+980 AAVTAANTN

-1012 IEPATKVK
+1012 ITPATKVK

-1027 DQSAETQHNA
+1027 DKSAETQHNT

-1091 PATQVKTDARNAV
+1091 PATQVKTDARNVV
-1104 NEKAREAITNINA
+1104 NDKAREAITNINA

-1137 NRALNDIGV
+1137 NRALTDIGV

-1167 QPHVTKKQTATGVLT
+1167 QPHVTKKQTATGVLN

-1209 VDQDL
+1209 VDQEL

-1228 EVDQAQQLGTKA
+1228 EVDQAQQLDTKA

-1247 IVKKPAALAQTNQ
+1247 IVKKPAALAQINQ
-1260 HYSAKLVEI
+1260 HYNAKLAEI

-1296 SIKQANTNAE
+1296 SVKQANTNAE

-1376 QNQTNDQVDATTN
+1376 QNQTNDQVDTTTN
-1389 QAINAIDNVEAEV
+1389 QALNAIDNVEAEV

-1432 EKEVALQALA
+1432 EKEVASQALA

-1476 PETKIKPAAREKIN
+1476 PETKVKPAAREKIN
-1490 QKANELRAQ
+1490 QKVNELRAK

-1509 ERQAALDKINDLVA
+1509 ERQVALDKINEFVNQ
-1523 KAMTNITNDRTNQQ
+1523 AMTDITNNRTNQQ
-1537 VNDSTNQALDD
+1537 VDDTTSQALDS
-1548 IALVTPDHIV
+1548 IALVAPEHIV

-1568 QYEAKKH
+1568 QYEAKKQ

-1596 NNEKRALQNIN
+1596 NNEKLALQNIN
-1607 QAIANNDVKRVES
+1607 QAVTNNDVKRVET
-1620 NGIATLKGVE
+1620 NGIATLKGVQ
-1630 PHIVVKP
+1630 PHIVIKP
-1637 EAQEAIKASADN
+1637 EAQQAIKASAEN

-1656 TPHATT
+1656 TPHATV

-1667 ANQQINDTLK
+1667 ANQLISDTLK
-1677 QGQQDI
+1677 QAQQEI
-1683 DNTTQDAAVND
+1683 ENTNQDAAVTD

-1715 ALDNI
+1715 ALDSI
-1720 DESNNNQL
+1720 EENNKNQL

-1741 RNVAIAAL
+1741 RDVAIDTL
-1749 NKIVNAIKNDI
+1749 NKIVNTIKNDI
-1760 AQNKTNAEVDQTE
+1760 AQNKTNAEVDRTE
-1773 ADGNNNIKV
+1773 TDGNDNIKV

-1796 VSAKAEAQ
+1796 VGVKAEAQ

-1844 QVNQNSIDAQNIIS
+1844 QVNQDSIDAQNIIS

-1883 LIKANNEATDEE
+1883 LSKANNEATDEE
-1895 QNAAIVQVEKELI
+1895 QNIAIAQVEKELI
-1908 KAKQQIAG
+1908 KAKQQIAS

-1925 LLHDGKNEIREIEP
+1925 LLHDEKNEIREIEP
-1939 VINKKATARE
+1939 VINRKASARE

-1959 QAIEANVQATVE
+1959 QAIEANIQATVE

-1998 QVDKTAT
+1998 QVDKTAS

-2034 VTHLVQN
+2034 VTALVQN
-2041 YRKVSDRNKADA
+2041 YRKVSNRNKADA

-2081 KRFNVALG
+2081 KRFNVALS

-2123 QLAKVKA
+2123 QLAKVKV

-2135 VADGNRMVDE
+2135 VADGNRMIDE

-2151 IKKDTQLIIDEIL
+2151 IKQHTQFIVDEIL
-2164 AIKLPAEVIK
+2164 AIKLPAEPTKV
-2174 ASPKVGQPAPKVCTP
+2174 SPKVIQPAPKVCTP
-2189 IKKEDKQEVRKVVK
+2189 IKKEETHESRKVEK
-2203 ELPNTGSEEM
+2203 ELPNTGSEGM
-2213 DLPLKELALITGAA
+2213 DLPLKEFALITGAA
-2227 LLARRRSKKE
+2227 LLARRRTKNE

>member
-39 TTDHN
+39 TTDNN
-44 VQGGSNQALPGNS
+44 VQSDTNQATPVNS
-57 QNTNADTNRD
+57 QDTNVANNRGLA
-67 IVNDSQNTPNAH
+67 NSAQNTPNQS
-79 ATDNTSTNQALTNHQ
+79 ATTNQSTNQALVNH
-94 NVDVANQVGPAPIQ
+94 NNGSIANQATPTSVQ
-108 PSASPAQN
+108 SSTPSAQN
-116 NNNSNANSTATEPAA
+116 NNHTDGNTTATETVSNAN
-131 NTNNNLASNNNTLNV
+131 NKDVVSNNTTLNV
-146 PNNTDNNDSA
+146 PNKTNENGSGG
-156 RHLTLKEIQ
+156 HLTLKEIQ

-179 IAEEASN
+179 IAEQASN

-193 RAAPTDPNA
+193 RAAPADPNA
-202 TPADPTAT
+202 TPADPA
-210 PADPTAGNGSAP
+210 AAAAGNGGAP

-236 ANNIGQNAPNEV
+236 ANNAGQNAPNEV
-248 LSFDDNNIRPSTNR
+248 LSFDDNGIRPSTNR
-262 SVPTVT
+262 SVPSVT
-268 VVDNLPGYTLINGGK
+268 VVDNLPGFTLINGGK

-305 QAQGNVIALGRIRG
+305 QAQGNVIALGRIKG

-332 KTLTVNPNS
+332 KS
-341 ELIFEF
+341 
-347 NTMTTKNYQAQGN
+347 
-360 VIALG
+360 
-365 RIRGNDTNDHGDFN
+365 
-379 GIEKTLTVNPNSELI
+379 LTVNPNSELI

-407 MTNLIIKNADNDTVI
+407 VTNLIIKNADNDTVI
-422 GEKVVAYGPIWR
+422 AEKSVAYGPIWR
-434 LLKVPENVSHLK
+434 LFKVPENVSHLK

-518 FNTDDFVYKIQLPE
+518 FNTDDFVYKVQLPE

-542 KDFPSGN
+542 KDFPSSN
-549 SGVDINDMNVTY
+549 SGVDMNDFNVTY
-561 DAANRIITIKS
+561 DAANRVITIKS
-572 TGGGT
+572 TGGGS

-614 YKTYSQDF
+614 YKTYTQDF

-692 VSQADIDSLANQM
+692 VSQADIDSLTNQM

-718 VNRKVDDME
+718 VNKKVDQME

-790 NAKQAIRDKAA
+790 NAKKAIRDKAT
-801 KQREIINHTP
+801 KQREIINATP
-811 DATQDEIQD
+811 DATEDEIQD
-820 ALNQLTTDETDAIDN
+820 ALNQLATDETDAIDN
-835 VTNATTNADVETAKN
+835 VTNATTNADVEIAKN

-856 GAVAPQVTHKQ
+856 GAVVPQVTHKQ

-914 QATTNDDVDTAKGD
+914 QATTNADVDNAKGD

-966 ATQEERQAAIEKVN
+966 ATQEERQAAIDKVN
-980 AAVAVANTN
+980 AAVTAANTN

-1012 IEPATKVK
+1012 ITPATKVK

-1027 DQSAETQHNA
+1027 DKSAETQHNT

-1104 NEKAREAITNINA
+1104 NDKAREAITNINA

-1137 NRALNDIGV
+1137 NRALTDIGV

-1167 QPHVTKKQTATGVLT
+1167 QPHVTKKQTATGVLN

-1209 VDQDL
+1209 VDQEL

-1247 IVKKPAALAQTNQ
+1247 IVKKPAALAQINQ
-1260 HYSAKLVEI
+1260 HYNAKLAEI
-1269 NATPDATDDEK
+1269 NATPDATNDEK

-1364 NQLKDQAFNQIN
+1364 NQLKDQAINQIN
-1376 QNQTNDQVDATTN
+1376 QNQTNDQVDTTTN
-1389 QAINAIDNVEAEV
+1389 QAVNAIDNVEAEV

-1432 EKEVALQALA
+1432 EKEVASQALA

-1476 PETKIKPAAREKIN
+1476 PETKVKPAAREKIN
-1490 QKANELRAQ
+1490 QKANELRAK

-1509 ERQAALDKINDLVA
+1509 ERQVALDKINEFVNQ
-1523 KAMTNITNDRTNQQ
+1523 AMTDITNNRTNQQ
-1537 VNDSTNQALDD
+1537 VDDTTSQALDS
-1548 IALVTPDHIV
+1548 IALVAPEHIV

-1568 QYEAKKH
+1568 QYEAKKQ

-1596 NNEKRALQNIN
+1596 NNEKLALQNIN
-1607 QAIANNDVKRVES
+1607 QAVTNNDVKRVET
-1620 NGIATLKGVE
+1620 NGIATLKGVQ
-1630 PHIVVKP
+1630 PHIVIKP
-1637 EAQEAIKASADN
+1637 EAQQAIKATAEN

-1656 TPHATT
+1656 TPHATV

-1667 ANQQINDTLK
+1667 ANQLISDTLK
-1677 QGQQDI
+1677 QAQQEI
-1683 DNTTQDAAVND
+1683 ENTNQDAAVTD

-1715 ALDNI
+1715 ALDSI
-1720 DESNNNQL
+1720 EENNKNQL

-1741 RNVAIAAL
+1741 RDVAIDTL
-1749 NKIVNAIKNDI
+1749 NKIVNTIKNDI
-1760 AQNKTNAEVDQTE
+1760 AQNKTNAEVDRTE
-1773 ADGNNNIKV
+1773 TDGNDNIKV

-1796 VSAKAEAQ
+1796 VGVKAEAQ

-1844 QVNQNSIDAQNIIS
+1844 QVNQDSIDAQNIIS

-1895 QNAAIVQVEKELI
+1895 QNIAIAQVEKELI
-1908 KAKQQIAG
+1908 KAKQQIAS

-1925 LLHDGKNEIREIEP
+1925 LLHDEKNEIREIEP
-1939 VINKKATARE
+1939 VINRKASARE

-1959 QAIEANVQATVE
+1959 QAIEANIQATVE

-1998 QVDKTAT
+1998 QVDKTAS

-2034 VTHLVQN
+2034 VTALVQN
-2041 YRKVSDRNKADA
+2041 YRKVSNRNKADA

-2081 KRFNVALG
+2081 KRFNVALS

-2123 QLAKVKA
+2123 QLAKVKV

-2135 VADGNRMVDE
+2135 VADGNRMIDE

-2151 IKKDTQLIIDEIL
+2151 IKQHTQFIVDEIL
-2164 AIKLPAEVIK
+2164 AIKLPAEATKV
-2174 ASPKVGQPAPKVCTP
+2174 SPKEIQPAPKVCTP
-2189 IKKEDKQEVRKVVK
+2189 IKKEETHESRKVEK
-2203 ELPNTGSEEM
+2203 ELPNTGSEGM
-2213 DLPLKELALITGAA
+2213 DLPLKEFTLITGAA
-2227 LLARRRSKKE
+2227 LLARRRTKNE

>member
-236 ANNIGQNAPNEV
+236 ANNIGQNAPDEV

-298 SGDAKNY
+298 SGDA
-305 QAQGNVIALGRIRG
+305 
-319 NDTNDHG
+319 
-326 DFNGIE
+326 
-332 KTLTVNPNS
+332 
-341 ELIFEF
+341 
-347 NTMTTKNYQAQGN
+347 KNYQAQGN

-1146 TSTTAMVNSI
+1146 TSTAMVNSI

-1214 ATAINNINQADTNA
+1214 ATAINNINQADTNV

-1773 ADGNNNIKV
+1773 SDGNNNIKV

-2081 KRFNVALG
+2081 KRFNVTLG

>member
-1 MNLLKKNKYSIRKYK
+1 
-16 VGIFS
+16 
-21 TLIGTVL
+21 
-28 LLSNPNGAQAL
+28 
-39 TTDHN
+39 
-44 VQGGSNQALPGNS
+44 
-57 QNTNADTNRD
+57 
-67 IVNDSQNTPNAH
+67 
-79 ATDNTSTNQALTNHQ
+79 
-94 NVDVANQVGPAPIQ
+94 
-108 PSASPAQN
+108 
-116 NNNSNANSTATEPAA
+116 
-131 NTNNNLASNNNTLNV
+131 
-146 PNNTDNNDSA
+146 
-156 RHLTLKEIQ
+156 
-165 EDVRHSSDKPELVA
+165 
-179 IAEEASN
+179 
-186 RPKKRSR
+186 
-193 RAAPTDPNA
+193 
-202 TPADPTAT
+202 
-210 PADPTAGNGSAP
+210 
-222 VAITAPYTPTTDPN
+222 
-236 ANNIGQNAPNEV
+236 
-248 LSFDDNNIRPSTNR
+248 
-262 SVPTVT
+262 
-268 VVDNLPGYTLINGGK
+268 
-283 VGVFSHAMVRTSMFD
+283 
-298 SGDAKNY
+298 
-305 QAQGNVIALGRIRG
+305 
-319 NDTNDHG
+319 
-326 DFNGIE
+326 
-332 KTLTVNPNS
+332 
-341 ELIFEF
+341 
-347 NTMTTKNYQAQGN
+347 
-360 VIALG
+360 
-365 RIRGNDTNDHGDFN
+365 
-379 GIEKTLTVNPNSELI
+379 
-394 FEFNT
+394 
-399 MTTKNYQG
+399 

-422 GEKVVAYGPIWR
+422 AEKSVAYGPIWR
-434 LLKVPENVSHLK
+434 LFKVPENVSRLK

-518 FNTDDFVYKIQLPE
+518 FNTDDFVYKVQLPE

-542 KDFPSGN
+542 KDFPSSD
-549 SGVDINDMNVTY
+549 SGVDMNDFNVTY
-561 DAANRIITIKS
+561 DATNRVITIKS
-572 TGGGT
+572 TGGGS
-577 GNSPARLMPDKI
+577 GNSPARLIPDKI

-607 TFNDTLT
+607 SFNDTLT
-614 YKTYSQDF
+614 YKTYTQDF

-665 LDIFNDLKRRAQTI
+665 LDIFNGLKQRAQTI

-692 VSQADIDSLANQM
+692 VSQADIDSLTNQM

-718 VNRKVDDME
+718 VNKKVDQME

-765 DGVTRIKDQGIQTLS
+765 DGVTRIKDQGIQTLI

-790 NAKQAIRDKAA
+790 NAKKAIRDKAT
-801 KQREIINHTP
+801 KQRAIINATP
-811 DATQDEIQD
+811 DATEDEIQD
-820 ALNQLTTDETDAIDN
+820 AINQLATDETDAIDN

-856 GAVAPQVTHKQ
+856 GAVVPQVTHKK

-914 QATTNDDVDTAKGD
+914 QATTNADVDNAKGD

-966 ATQEERQAAIEKVN
+966 ATQEERQAAIDKVN
-980 AAVAVANTN
+980 ATVTVANTN

-1012 IEPATKVK
+1012 ITPATKVK

-1027 DQSAETQHNA
+1027 DKSAETQHNT

-1071 TNQEVA
+1071 TNQEVV

-1091 PATQVKTDARNAV
+1091 PATQIKTDARNAV
-1104 NEKAREAITNINA
+1104 NDKAREAITNINA

-1137 NRALNDIGV
+1137 NRALTDIGV

-1167 QPHVTKKQTATGVLT
+1167 QPHVTKKQTATGVLN

-1209 VDQDL
+1209 VDQEL

-1247 IVKKPAALAQTNQ
+1247 IVKKPAALAQINQ
-1260 HYSAKLVEI
+1260 HYNAKLAEI
-1269 NATPDATDDEK
+1269 NATPDATNDEK
-1280 NAAINTLNQDR
+1280 NVVINTLNQDR

-1306 VDQAATVAENNIDA
+1306 VDQAATVAENNID
-1320 VQVDVVKKQAARDK
+1320 QVDVVKKQAARDK

-1350 NATDEEKQAAVNQI
+1350 NATDEEKQATVNQI

-1376 QNQTNDQVDATTN
+1376 QNLTNDQVDATTN
-1389 QAINAIDNVEAEV
+1389 QAVNAIDNVEAEV

-1432 EKEVALQALA
+1432 EKEVASQALA

-1476 PETKIKPAAREKIN
+1476 PETKVKPAAREKIN
-1490 QKANELRAQ
+1490 QKANELRAK

-1509 ERQAALDKINDLVA
+1509 ERQVALDKINEFVNQ
-1523 KAMTNITNDRTNQQ
+1523 AMTDITNNRTNQQ
-1537 VNDSTNQALDD
+1537 VDDTTSQALDS
-1548 IALVTPDHIV
+1548 IALVTPEHIV
-1558 RAAARDAVKQ
+1558 RAGARDAIKQ
-1568 QYEAKKH
+1568 QYEAKKQ

-1596 NNEKRALQNIN
+1596 NNEKLALQNIN
-1607 QAIANNDVKRVES
+1607 QAVTNNDVKRVET
-1620 NGIATLKGVE
+1620 NDIATLKGVQ
-1630 PHIVVKP
+1630 PHIVIKP
-1637 EAQEAIKASADN
+1637 EAQQAIKASVEN

-1656 TPHATT
+1656 TPHATV

-1667 ANQQINDTLK
+1667 ANQLISDTLK
-1677 QGQQDI
+1677 QAQQEI
-1683 DNTTQDAAVND
+1683 ENTNQDAAVTD
-1694 VRNQTIKA
+1694 VRNQTIKG

-1715 ALDNI
+1715 ALDSI
-1720 DESNNNQL
+1720 EENNKNQL

-1741 RNVAIAAL
+1741 RDVAIDTL
-1749 NKIVNAIKNDI
+1749 NKIVNTIKNDI
-1760 AQNKTNAEVDQTE
+1760 AQNKTNAEVDRTE
-1773 ADGNNNIKV
+1773 TDGNDNIKV

-1796 VSAKAEAQ
+1796 VGVKAEAQ

-1819 LAAKH
+1819 LATKH
-1824 LVEQALNQAIDQIN
+1824 LVEQALNQAIEQIN

-1844 QVNQNSIDAQNIIS
+1844 QVNQDSINAQNIIS
-1858 KIKPATTVKAT
+1858 KIKPVTTVKAT

-1895 QNAAIVQVEKELI
+1895 QNTAIAQVEKELI
-1908 KAKQQIAG
+1908 KAKQQIAS

-1925 LLHDGKNEIREIEP
+1925 LLHDEKNEIREIES
-1939 VINKKATARE
+1939 VINRKASARE

-1959 QAIEANVQATVE
+1959 QAIEAIIQATVE

-1998 QVDKTAT
+1998 QVDKTAS
-2005 LNLQTIHDLDVHPI
+2005 LNLQTIYDLDVHPI

-2034 VTHLVQN
+2034 VTALVQN

-2123 QLAKVKA
+2123 QLAKVKV

-2135 VADGNRMVDE
+2135 VADGNRMIDE

-2151 IKKDTQLIIDEIL
+2151 IKQHTQFIVDEIL
-2164 AIKLPAEVIK
+2164 AIKLSAEATKV
-2174 ASPKVGQPAPKVCTP
+2174 SPKVIQPAPKVCTP
-2189 IKKEDKQEVRKVVK
+2189 IKKEEAHESRKVEK
-2203 ELPNTGSEEM
+2203 ELPNTGSEGM
-2213 DLPLKELALITGAA
+2213 DLPLKEFVLITGAT
-2227 LLARRRSKKE
+2227 LLARRRTKNE

>member
-57 QNTNADTNRD
+57 PNTNADTNRD
-67 IVNDSQNTPNAH
+67 IVNGSQNTPNAH

-94 NVDVANQVGPAPIQ
+94 NVGVANQVAPAPIQ
-108 PSASPAQN
+108 PSTSSASN
-116 NNNSNANSTATEPAA
+116 NNHSDANSTATEPAA

-193 RAAPTDPNA
+193 RAAPADPN
-202 TPADPTAT
+202 AT

-222 VAITAPYTPTTDPN
+222 VAITAPFTPTTDPN

-248 LSFDDNNIRPSTNR
+248 LTFDDNNIRPSTNR

-305 QAQGNVIALGRIRG
+305 QAQGNVIALGRIKG

-326 DFNGIE
+326 G
-332 KTLTVNPNS
+332 
-341 ELIFEF
+341 
-347 NTMTTKNYQAQGN
+347 
-360 VIALG
+360 
-365 RIRGNDTNDHGDFN
+365 FN

-446 IQFVPKNDAIT
+446 IQFIPKNDAIT

-607 TFNDTLT
+607 TFNDILT
-614 YKTYSQDF
+614 YKTYTQDF

-641 IMNKDAL
+641 IMNKDVL

-665 LDIFNDLKRRAQTI
+665 LDIFNELKRRAQTI

-692 VSQADIDSLANQM
+692 VSQADIDSLVNQM

-780 GDTATPVVKP
+780 GDTATPVVKT

-801 KQREIINHTP
+801 KQREIINNTP

-980 AAVAVANTN
+980 AAVAAANTN

-1104 NEKAREAITNINA
+1104 NDKAREAITNINA

-1194 NTNATTEEKQVALNQ
+1194 NTNATDEEKQVALNQ

-1247 IVKKPAALAQTNQ
+1247 IVKKPTALAQINQ
-1260 HYSAKLVEI
+1260 HYNAKLAEI

-1389 QAINAIDNVEAEV
+1389 QAINAIDNVEAKV

-1432 EKEVALQALA
+1432 EKEVALLALA

-1476 PETKIKPAAREKIN
+1476 PETKVKPAAREKIN

-1558 RAAARDAVKQ
+1558 RATARDAVKQ

-1596 NNEKRALQNIN
+1596 NNEKRALQNID

-1908 KAKQQIAG
+1908 KAKQQIAS

-1959 QAIEANVQATVE
+1959 LAIEANVQATVE

-1998 QVDKTAT
+1998 QVDKTAS

-2135 VADGNRMVDE
+2135 VADGIRMIDE

-2151 IKKDTQLIIDEIL
+2151 IKQHTQFIVDEIL
-2164 AIKLPAEVIK
+2164 AIKLPAEATKVL
-2174 ASPKVGQPAPKVCTP
+2174 PKVGQPAPKLCTS
-2189 IKKEDKQEVRKVVK
+2189 IKKVDKQEVRKVVK

-2227 LLARRRSKKE
+2227 LLARRRNKNE

>member
-16 VGIFS
+16 IGIFS

-39 TTDHN
+39 TTDNN
-44 VQGGSNQALPGNS
+44 VQSDTNQATPVNS
-57 QNTNADTNRD
+57 QDKDVANNRGLA
-67 IVNDSQNTPNAH
+67 NSAQNTPNQS
-79 ATDNTSTNQALTNHQ
+79 ATTNQATNQALVNH
-94 NVDVANQVGPAPIQ
+94 NNGSIVNQATPTSVQ
-108 PSASPAQN
+108 SSTPSAQN
-116 NNNSNANSTATEPAA
+116 NNHTDGNTTATETVSNAN
-131 NTNNNLASNNNTLNV
+131 NNDVASNNTTLNV
-146 PNNTDNNDSA
+146 PNKTNENGS
-156 RHLTLKEIQ
+156 RGHLTLKEIQ

-179 IAEEASN
+179 IAEPASN

-193 RAAPTDPNA
+193 RAAPADPNA
-202 TPADPTAT
+202 TPADPGA
-210 PADPTAGNGSAP
+210 AAAGNGGAP

-236 ANNIGQNAPNEV
+236 ANNAGQNAPNEV
-248 LSFDDNNIRPSTNR
+248 LSFDDNSIRPSTNR
-262 SVPTVT
+262 SVPSVT
-268 VVDNLPGYTLINGGK
+268 VVDNLPGFTLINGGK
-283 VGVFSHAMVRTSMFD
+283 VGVLSHAMVRTSMFEAG
-298 SGDAKNY
+298 SNRTY
-305 QAQGNVIALGRIRG
+305 QAQGNVLALGRISG
-319 NDTNDHG
+319 TDASNHG

-332 KTLTVNPNS
+332 KSLTVNPNS

-347 NTMTTKNYQAQGN
+347 NTMPTKNGQGATN
-360 VIALG
+360 V
-365 RIRGNDTNDHGDFN
+365 
-379 GIEKTLTVNPNSELI
+379 
-394 FEFNT
+394 
-399 MTTKNYQG
+399 
-407 MTNLIIKNADNDTVI
+407 IIKNADTNDTI
-422 GEKVVAYGPIWR
+422 AEKTVEGGPTLR
-434 LLKVPENVSHLK
+434 LFKVPDNVRNLK

-457 DARGIYQLRDGYKY
+457 DARGIYQLKDGYKY
-471 YDFVDSIGLHS
+471 YSFVDSIGLHS

-509 KNNGNFGAS
+509 KNNGNSGAS
-518 FNTDDFVYKIQLPE
+518 LDTDEFVYKIQLPE

-542 KDFPSGN
+542 KDFPSNN
-549 SGVDINDMNVTY
+549 SGVDVNDMNVTY
-561 DAANRIITIKS
+561 DAANRVITIKS

-577 GNSPARLMPDKI
+577 TNSPARLMPDKI

-614 YKTYSQDF
+614 YKTYTQDF
-622 INSPAE
+622 INSAAE

-665 LDIFNDLKRRAQTI
+665 LDIFNDLKKRAQTI
-679 LDENRNNVPLNKR
+679 LAENRNNVPLNKR
-692 VSQADIDSLANQM
+692 VSQADIDSLTNQM

-718 VNRKVDDME
+718 VNQKADQME

-750 HKNEIIGNIGDQTTD
+750 HKGNIIGDIGDQTTD

-790 NAKQAIRDKAA
+790 NAKKAIRDKAT
-801 KQREIINHTP
+801 KQREIINATP
-811 DATQDEIQD
+811 DATEDEIQD
-820 ALNQLTTDETDAIDN
+820 ALNQLATDETDAIDN

-856 GAVAPQVTHKQ
+856 GAVVPQVTHKK

-914 QATTNDDVDTAKGD
+914 QATTNADVDNAKGD

-966 ATQEERQAAIEKVN
+966 ATQEERQAAIDKVN
-980 AAVAVANTN
+980 AAVTAANTN

-1012 IEPATKVK
+1012 ITPATKVK

-1027 DQSAETQHNA
+1027 DKSAETQHNT

-1091 PATQVKTDARNAV
+1091 PATQVKTDARNVV
-1104 NEKAREAITNINA
+1104 NDKAREAITNINA

-1137 NRALNDIGV
+1137 NRALTDIGV

-1167 QPHVTKKQTATGVLT
+1167 QPHVTKKQTATGVLN

-1209 VDQDL
+1209 VDQEL
-1214 ATAINNINQADTNA
+1214 ATAINNINQADTNE

-1247 IVKKPAALAQTNQ
+1247 IVKKPAALAQINQ
-1260 HYSAKLVEI
+1260 HYNAKLAEI
-1269 NATPDATDDEK
+1269 NATPDATNDEK

-1296 SIKQANTNAE
+1296 SIKKANTNAE

-1389 QAINAIDNVEAEV
+1389 QAVNAIDNVEAEV

-1432 EKEVALQALA
+1432 EKEVASQALA

-1476 PETKIKPAAREKIN
+1476 PETKVKPAAREKIN
-1490 QKANELRAQ
+1490 QKANELRAK

-1509 ERQAALDKINDLVA
+1509 ERQVALDKINEFVNQ
-1523 KAMTNITNDRTNQQ
+1523 AMTDITNNRTNQQ
-1537 VNDSTNQALDD
+1537 VDDTTSQALDS
-1548 IALVTPDHIV
+1548 IALVAPEHIV

-1568 QYEAKKH
+1568 QYEAKKQ

-1596 NNEKRALQNIN
+1596 NNEKLALQNIN
-1607 QAIANNDVKRVES
+1607 QAVTNNDVKRVET
-1620 NGIATLKGVE
+1620 NGIATLKGVQ
-1630 PHIVVKP
+1630 PHIVIKP
-1637 EAQEAIKASADN
+1637 EAQQAIKASAEN

-1656 TPHATT
+1656 TPHATV

-1667 ANQQINDTLK
+1667 ANQLISDTLK
-1677 QGQQDI
+1677 QAQQEI
-1683 DNTTQDAAVND
+1683 ENTNQDAAVTD

-1715 ALDNI
+1715 ALDSI
-1720 DESNNNQL
+1720 EENNKNQL

-1741 RNVAIAAL
+1741 RDVAIDTL
-1749 NKIVNAIKNDI
+1749 NKIVNTIKNDI
-1760 AQNKTNAEVDQTE
+1760 AQNKTNAEVDRTE
-1773 ADGNNNIKV
+1773 TDGNDNIKV

-1796 VSAKAEAQ
+1796 VGVKAEAQ

-1844 QVNQNSIDAQNIIS
+1844 QVNQDSINAQNIIS

-1895 QNAAIVQVEKELI
+1895 QNIAIAQVEKELI
-1908 KAKQQIAG
+1908 KAKQQIAS

-1925 LLHDGKNEIREIEP
+1925 LLHNEKNEIREIEP
-1939 VINKKATARE
+1939 VINRKASARE

-1959 QAIEANVQATVE
+1959 QAIEANIQATVE

-1998 QVDKTAT
+1998 QVDKTAS

-2034 VTHLVQN
+2034 VTALVQN

-2081 KRFNVALG
+2081 KRFNVALS

-2123 QLAKVKA
+2123 QLAKVKV

-2135 VADGNRMVDE
+2135 VADGNRMIDE

-2151 IKKDTQLIIDEIL
+2151 IKQHTQFIVDEIL
-2164 AIKLPAEVIK
+2164 AIKLPAEATKV
-2174 ASPKVGQPAPKVCTP
+2174 SPKVIQPAPKVCTP
-2189 IKKEDKQEVRKVVK
+2189 IKKEETHESRKVEK
-2203 ELPNTGSEEM
+2203 ELPNTGSEGM
-2213 DLPLKELALITGAA
+2213 DLPLKEFALITGAA
-2227 LLARRRSKKE
+2227 LLARRRTKNE

>member
-39 TTDHN
+39 TTDNN
-44 VQGGSNQALPGNS
+44 VQSDTNQATPVNS
-57 QNTNADTNRD
+57 QDTNVANNRGLA
-67 IVNDSQNTPNAH
+67 NSAQNTPNQS
-79 ATDNTSTNQALTNHQ
+79 ATTNQSTNQALVNH
-94 NVDVANQVGPAPIQ
+94 NNGSIANQATPTSVQ
-108 PSASPAQN
+108 SSTPSAQN
-116 NNNSNANSTATEPAA
+116 NNHTDGNTTATETVSNAN
-131 NTNNNLASNNNTLNV
+131 NKDVVSNNTTLNV
-146 PNNTDNNDSA
+146 PNKTNENGSGG
-156 RHLTLKEIQ
+156 HLTLKEIQ

-179 IAEEASN
+179 IAEQASN

-193 RAAPTDPNA
+193 RAAPADPNA
-202 TPADPTAT
+202 TPADPA
-210 PADPTAGNGSAP
+210 AAAAGNGGAP

-236 ANNIGQNAPNEV
+236 ANNAGQNAPNEV
-248 LSFDDNNIRPSTNR
+248 LSFDDNGIRPSTNR
-262 SVPTVT
+262 SVPSVT
-268 VVDNLPGYTLINGGK
+268 VVDNLPGFTLINGGK

-305 QAQGNVIALGRIRG
+305 QAQGNVIALGRIKG

-332 KTLTVNPNS
+332 KS
-341 ELIFEF
+341 
-347 NTMTTKNYQAQGN
+347 
-360 VIALG
+360 
-365 RIRGNDTNDHGDFN
+365 
-379 GIEKTLTVNPNSELI
+379 LTVNPNSELI

-407 MTNLIIKNADNDTVI
+407 VTNLIIKNADNDTVI
-422 GEKVVAYGPIWR
+422 AEKSVAYGPIWR
-434 LLKVPENVSHLK
+434 LFKVPENVSHLK

-518 FNTDDFVYKIQLPE
+518 FNTDDFVYKVQLPE

-542 KDFPSGN
+542 KDFPSSN
-549 SGVDINDMNVTY
+549 SGVDMNDFNVTY
-561 DAANRIITIKS
+561 DAANRVITIKS
-572 TGGGT
+572 TGGGS

-614 YKTYSQDF
+614 YKTYTQDF

-692 VSQADIDSLANQM
+692 VSQADIDSLTNQM

-718 VNRKVDDME
+718 VNKKVDQME

-790 NAKQAIRDKAA
+790 NAKKAIRDKAT
-801 KQREIINHTP
+801 KQREIINATP
-811 DATQDEIQD
+811 DATEDEIQD
-820 ALNQLTTDETDAIDN
+820 ALNQLATDETDAIDN
-835 VTNATTNADVETAKN
+835 VTNATTNADVEIAKN

-856 GAVAPQVTHKQ
+856 GAVVPQVTHKQ

-914 QATTNDDVDTAKGD
+914 QATTNADVDNAKGD

-966 ATQEERQAAIEKVN
+966 ATQEERQAAIDKVN
-980 AAVAVANTN
+980 AAVTAANTN

-1012 IEPATKVK
+1012 ITPATKVK

-1027 DQSAETQHNA
+1027 DKSAETQHNT

-1046 EEQQAAQQLLDQAV
+1046 EGQQAAQQLLDQAV

-1104 NEKAREAITNINA
+1104 NDKAREAITNINA

-1137 NRALNDIGV
+1137 NRALTDIGV

-1167 QPHVTKKQTATGVLT
+1167 QPHVTKKQTATGVLN

-1209 VDQDL
+1209 VDQEL

-1247 IVKKPAALAQTNQ
+1247 IVKKPAALAQINQ
-1260 HYSAKLVEI
+1260 HYNAKLAEI
-1269 NATPDATDDEK
+1269 NATPDATNDEK

-1364 NQLKDQAFNQIN
+1364 NQLKDQAINQIN
-1376 QNQTNDQVDATTN
+1376 QNQTNDQVDTTTN
-1389 QAINAIDNVEAEV
+1389 QAVNAIDNVEAEV

-1432 EKEVALQALA
+1432 EKEVASQALA

-1476 PETKIKPAAREKIN
+1476 PETKVKPAAREKIN
-1490 QKANELRAQ
+1490 QKANELRAK

-1509 ERQAALDKINDLVA
+1509 ERQVALDKINEFVNQ
-1523 KAMTNITNDRTNQQ
+1523 AMTDITNNRTNQQ
-1537 VNDSTNQALDD
+1537 VDDTTSQALDS
-1548 IALVTPDHIV
+1548 IALVAPEHIV

-1568 QYEAKKH
+1568 QYEAKKQ

-1596 NNEKRALQNIN
+1596 NNEKLALQNIN
-1607 QAIANNDVKRVES
+1607 QAVTNNDVKRVET
-1620 NGIATLKGVE
+1620 NGIATLKGVQ
-1630 PHIVVKP
+1630 PHIVIKP
-1637 EAQEAIKASADN
+1637 EAQQAIKASAEN

-1656 TPHATT
+1656 TPHATV

-1667 ANQQINDTLK
+1667 ANQLISDTLK
-1677 QGQQDI
+1677 QAQQEI
-1683 DNTTQDAAVND
+1683 ENTNQDAAVTD

-1715 ALDNI
+1715 ALDSI
-1720 DESNNNQL
+1720 EENNKNQL

-1741 RNVAIAAL
+1741 RDVAIDTL
-1749 NKIVNAIKNDI
+1749 NKIVNTIKNDI
-1760 AQNKTNAEVDQTE
+1760 AQNKTNAEVDRTE
-1773 ADGNNNIKV
+1773 TDGNDNIKV

-1796 VSAKAEAQ
+1796 VGVKAEAQ

-1844 QVNQNSIDAQNIIS
+1844 QVNQDSIDAQNIIS

-1895 QNAAIVQVEKELI
+1895 QNIAIAQVEKELI
-1908 KAKQQIAG
+1908 KAKQQIAS

-1925 LLHDGKNEIREIEP
+1925 LLHDEKNEIREIEP
-1939 VINKKATARE
+1939 VINRKASARE

-1959 QAIEANVQATVE
+1959 QAIEANIQATVE

-1998 QVDKTAT
+1998 QVDKTAS

-2034 VTHLVQN
+2034 VTALVQN
-2041 YRKVSDRNKADA
+2041 YRKVSNRNKADA

-2081 KRFNVALG
+2081 KRFNVALS

-2123 QLAKVKA
+2123 QLAKVKV

-2135 VADGNRMVDE
+2135 VADGNRMIDE

-2151 IKKDTQLIIDEIL
+2151 IKQHTQFIVDEIL
-2164 AIKLPAEVIK
+2164 AIKLPAEATKV
-2174 ASPKVGQPAPKVCTP
+2174 SPKEIQPAPKVCTP
-2189 IKKEDKQEVRKVVK
+2189 IKKEETHESRKVEK
-2203 ELPNTGSEEM
+2203 ELPNTGSEGM
-2213 DLPLKELALITGAA
+2213 DLPLKEFALITGAA
-2227 LLARRRSKKE
+2227 LLARRRTKNE

>member
-57 QNTNADTNRD
+57 PNTNADTNRD
-67 IVNDSQNTPNAH
+67 IVNGSQNTPNAH

-94 NVDVANQVGPAPIQ
+94 NVGVANQVAPAPIQ
-108 PSASPAQN
+108 PSTSSASN
-116 NNNSNANSTATEPAA
+116 NNHSDANSTATEPAA

-193 RAAPTDPNA
+193 RAAPADPN
-202 TPADPTAT
+202 AT

-222 VAITAPYTPTTDPN
+222 VAITAPFTPTTDPN

-248 LSFDDNNIRPSTNR
+248 LTFDDNNIRPSTNR

-305 QAQGNVIALGRIRG
+305 QAQGNVIALGRIKG

-326 DFNGIE
+326 G
-332 KTLTVNPNS
+332 
-341 ELIFEF
+341 
-347 NTMTTKNYQAQGN
+347 
-360 VIALG
+360 
-365 RIRGNDTNDHGDFN
+365 FN

-607 TFNDTLT
+607 TFNDILT
-614 YKTYSQDF
+614 YKTYTQDF

-665 LDIFNDLKRRAQTI
+665 LDIFNELKRRAQTI
-679 LDENRNNVPLNKR
+679 SDENRNNVPLNKR
-692 VSQADIDSLANQM
+692 VSQADIDSLVNQM

-801 KQREIINHTP
+801 KQREIINNTP

-980 AAVAVANTN
+980 AAVAAANTN

-1104 NEKAREAITNINA
+1104 NDKAREAITNINA

-1194 NTNATTEEKQVALNQ
+1194 NTNATDEEKQVALNQ

-1247 IVKKPAALAQTNQ
+1247 IVKKPTALAQINQ
-1260 HYSAKLVEI
+1260 HYNAKLAEI

-1389 QAINAIDNVEAEV
+1389 HAINAIDNVEAKV

-1432 EKEVALQALA
+1432 EKEVALLALA

-1476 PETKIKPAAREKIN
+1476 PETKVKPAAREKIN

-1558 RAAARDAVKQ
+1558 RATARDAVKQ

-1596 NNEKRALQNIN
+1596 NNEKRALQNID

-1908 KAKQQIAG
+1908 KAKQQIAS

-1959 QAIEANVQATVE
+1959 LAIEANVQATVE

-1998 QVDKTAT
+1998 QVDKTAS

-2135 VADGNRMVDE
+2135 VADGIRMIDE

-2151 IKKDTQLIIDEIL
+2151 IKQHTQFIVDEIL
-2164 AIKLPAEVIK
+2164 AIKLPAEATKVL
-2174 ASPKVGQPAPKVCTP
+2174 PKVGQPAPKLCTS
-2189 IKKEDKQEVRKVVK
+2189 IKKVDKQEVRKVVK

-2227 LLARRRSKKE
+2227 LLARRRNKNE

>member
-57 QNTNADTNRD
+57 PNTNADTNRD
-67 IVNDSQNTPNAH
+67 IVNGSQNTPNAH

-94 NVDVANQVGPAPIQ
+94 NVGVANQVAPAPIQ
-108 PSASPAQN
+108 PSTSSASN
-116 NNNSNANSTATEPAA
+116 NNHSDANSTATEPAA

-193 RAAPTDPNA
+193 RAAPADPN
-202 TPADPTAT
+202 AT

-222 VAITAPYTPTTDPN
+222 VAITAPFTPTTDPN

-248 LSFDDNNIRPSTNR
+248 LTFDDNNIRPSTNR

-305 QAQGNVIALGRIRG
+305 QAQGNVIALGRIKG

-326 DFNGIE
+326 G
-332 KTLTVNPNS
+332 
-341 ELIFEF
+341 
-347 NTMTTKNYQAQGN
+347 
-360 VIALG
+360 
-365 RIRGNDTNDHGDFN
+365 FN

-607 TFNDTLT
+607 TFNDILT
-614 YKTYSQDF
+614 YKTYTQDF

-641 IMNKDAL
+641 IMNKDVL

-665 LDIFNDLKRRAQTI
+665 LDIFNELKRRAQTI

-692 VSQADIDSLANQM
+692 VSQADIDSLVNQM

-780 GDTATPVVKP
+780 GDTATPVVKT

-801 KQREIINHTP
+801 KQREIINNTP

-980 AAVAVANTN
+980 AAVAAANTN

-1104 NEKAREAITNINA
+1104 NDKAREAITNINA

-1194 NTNATTEEKQVALNQ
+1194 NTNATDEEKQVALNQ

-1247 IVKKPAALAQTNQ
+1247 IVKKPTALAQINQ
-1260 HYSAKLVEI
+1260 HYNAKLAEI

-1389 QAINAIDNVEAEV
+1389 QAINAIDNVEAKV

-1432 EKEVALQALA
+1432 EKEVALLALA

-1476 PETKIKPAAREKIN
+1476 LETKVKPAAREKIN

-1558 RAAARDAVKQ
+1558 RATARDAVKQ

-1596 NNEKRALQNIN
+1596 NNEKRALQNID

-1908 KAKQQIAG
+1908 KAKQQIAS

-1959 QAIEANVQATVE
+1959 LAIEANVQATVE

-1998 QVDKTAT
+1998 QVDKTAS

-2135 VADGNRMVDE
+2135 VADGIRMIDE

-2151 IKKDTQLIIDEIL
+2151 IKQHTQFIVDEIL
-2164 AIKLPAEVIK
+2164 AIKLPAEATKVL
-2174 ASPKVGQPAPKVCTP
+2174 PKVGQPAPKLCTS
-2189 IKKEDKQEVRKVVK
+2189 IKKVDKQEVRKVVK

-2227 LLARRRSKKE
+2227 LLARRRNKNE

>member
-39 TTDHN
+39 TTDNN
-44 VQGGSNQALPGNS
+44 VQSDTNQATPVNS
-57 QNTNADTNRD
+57 QDTNVANNRGLA
-67 IVNDSQNTPNAH
+67 NSAQNTPNQS
-79 ATDNTSTNQALTNHQ
+79 ATTNQSTNQALVNH
-94 NVDVANQVGPAPIQ
+94 NNGSIANQATPTSVQ
-108 PSASPAQN
+108 SSTPSAQN
-116 NNNSNANSTATEPAA
+116 NNHTDGNTTATETVSNAN
-131 NTNNNLASNNNTLNV
+131 NKDVVSNNTTLNV
-146 PNNTDNNDSA
+146 PNKTNENGSGG
-156 RHLTLKEIQ
+156 HLTLKEIQ

-179 IAEEASN
+179 IAEQASN

-193 RAAPTDPNA
+193 RAAPADPNA
-202 TPADPTAT
+202 TPADPA
-210 PADPTAGNGSAP
+210 AAAAGNGGAP

-236 ANNIGQNAPNEV
+236 ANNAGQNAPNEV
-248 LSFDDNNIRPSTNR
+248 LSFDDNGIRPSTNR
-262 SVPTVT
+262 SVPSVT
-268 VVDNLPGYTLINGGK
+268 VVDNLPGFTLINGGK

-305 QAQGNVIALGRIRG
+305 QAQGNVIALGRIKG

-332 KTLTVNPNS
+332 KS
-341 ELIFEF
+341 
-347 NTMTTKNYQAQGN
+347 
-360 VIALG
+360 
-365 RIRGNDTNDHGDFN
+365 
-379 GIEKTLTVNPNSELI
+379 LTVNPNSELI

-407 MTNLIIKNADNDTVI
+407 VTNLIIKNADNDTVI
-422 GEKVVAYGPIWR
+422 AEKSVAYGPIWR
-434 LLKVPENVSHLK
+434 LFKVPENVSHLK

-518 FNTDDFVYKIQLPE
+518 FNTDDFVYKVQLPE

-542 KDFPSGN
+542 KDFPSSN
-549 SGVDINDMNVTY
+549 SGVDMNDFNVTY
-561 DAANRIITIKS
+561 DAANRVITIKS
-572 TGGGT
+572 TGGGS

-614 YKTYSQDF
+614 YKTYTQDF

-692 VSQADIDSLANQM
+692 VSQADIDSLTNQM

-718 VNRKVDDME
+718 VNKKVDQME

-790 NAKQAIRDKAA
+790 NAKKAIRDKAT
-801 KQREIINHTP
+801 KQREIINATP
-811 DATQDEIQD
+811 DATEDEIQD
-820 ALNQLTTDETDAIDN
+820 ALNQLATDETDAIDN
-835 VTNATTNADVETAKN
+835 VTNATTNADVEIAKN

-856 GAVAPQVTHKQ
+856 GAVVPQVTHKQ

-914 QATTNDDVDTAKGD
+914 QATTNADVDNAKGD

-966 ATQEERQAAIEKVN
+966 ATQEERQAAIDKVN
-980 AAVAVANTN
+980 AAVTAANTN

-1012 IEPATKVK
+1012 ITPATKVK

-1027 DQSAETQHNA
+1027 DKSAETQHNT

-1104 NEKAREAITNINA
+1104 NDKAREAITNINA

-1137 NRALNDIGV
+1137 NRALTDIGV

-1167 QPHVTKKQTATGVLT
+1167 QPHVTKKQTATGVLN

-1209 VDQDL
+1209 VDQEL

-1247 IVKKPAALAQTNQ
+1247 IVKKPAALAQINQ
-1260 HYSAKLVEI
+1260 HYNAKLAEI
-1269 NATPDATDDEK
+1269 NATPDATNDEK

-1350 NATDEEKQAAVNQI
+1350 NATDEEKQAAANQI
-1364 NQLKDQAFNQIN
+1364 NQLKDQAINQIN
-1376 QNQTNDQVDATTN
+1376 QNQTNDQVDTTTN
-1389 QAINAIDNVEAEV
+1389 QAVNAIDNVEAEV

-1432 EKEVALQALA
+1432 EKEVASQALA

-1476 PETKIKPAAREKIN
+1476 PETKVKPAAREKIN
-1490 QKANELRAQ
+1490 QKANELRAK

-1509 ERQAALDKINDLVA
+1509 ERQVALDKINEFVNQ
-1523 KAMTNITNDRTNQQ
+1523 AMTDITNNRTNQQ
-1537 VNDSTNQALDD
+1537 VDDTTSQALDS
-1548 IALVTPDHIV
+1548 IALVAPEHIV

-1568 QYEAKKH
+1568 QYEAKKQ

-1596 NNEKRALQNIN
+1596 NNEKLALQNIN
-1607 QAIANNDVKRVES
+1607 QAVTNNDVKRVET
-1620 NGIATLKGVE
+1620 NGIATLKGVQ
-1630 PHIVVKP
+1630 PHIVIKP
-1637 EAQEAIKASADN
+1637 EAQQAIKASAEN

-1656 TPHATT
+1656 TPHATV

-1667 ANQQINDTLK
+1667 ANQLISDTLK
-1677 QGQQDI
+1677 QAQQEI
-1683 DNTTQDAAVND
+1683 ENTNQDAAVTD

-1715 ALDNI
+1715 ALDSI
-1720 DESNNNQL
+1720 EENNKNQL

-1741 RNVAIAAL
+1741 RDVAIDTL
-1749 NKIVNAIKNDI
+1749 NKIVNTIKNDI
-1760 AQNKTNAEVDQTE
+1760 AQNKTNAEVDRTE
-1773 ADGNNNIKV
+1773 TDGNDNIKV

-1796 VSAKAEAQ
+1796 VGVKAEAQ

-1844 QVNQNSIDAQNIIS
+1844 QVNQDSIDAQNIIS

-1895 QNAAIVQVEKELI
+1895 QNIAIAQVEKELI
-1908 KAKQQIAG
+1908 KAKQQIAS

-1925 LLHDGKNEIREIEP
+1925 LLHDEKNEIREIEP
-1939 VINKKATARE
+1939 VINRKASARE

-1959 QAIEANVQATVE
+1959 QAIEANIQATVE

-1998 QVDKTAT
+1998 QVDKTAS

-2034 VTHLVQN
+2034 VTALVQN
-2041 YRKVSDRNKADA
+2041 YRKVSNRNKADA

-2081 KRFNVALG
+2081 KRFNVALS

-2123 QLAKVKA
+2123 QLAKVKV

-2135 VADGNRMVDE
+2135 VADGNRMIDE

-2151 IKKDTQLIIDEIL
+2151 IKQHTQFIVDEIL
-2164 AIKLPAEVIK
+2164 AIKLPAEATKV
-2174 ASPKVGQPAPKVCTP
+2174 SPKEIQPAPKVCTP
-2189 IKKEDKQEVRKVVK
+2189 IKKEETHESRKVEK
-2203 ELPNTGSEEM
+2203 ELPNTGSEGM
-2213 DLPLKELALITGAA
+2213 DLPLKEFALITGAA
-2227 LLARRRSKKE
+2227 LLARRRTKNE

>member
-57 QNTNADTNRD
+57 PNTNADTNRD
-67 IVNDSQNTPNAH
+67 IVNGSQNTPNAH

-94 NVDVANQVGPAPIQ
+94 NVGVANQVAPAPIQ
-108 PSASPAQN
+108 PSTSSASN
-116 NNNSNANSTATEPAA
+116 NNHSDANSTATEPAA

-193 RAAPTDPNA
+193 RAAPADPN
-202 TPADPTAT
+202 AT

-222 VAITAPYTPTTDPN
+222 VAITAPFTPTTDPN

-248 LSFDDNNIRPSTNR
+248 LTFDDNNIRPSTNR

-305 QAQGNVIALGRIRG
+305 QAQGNVIALGRIKG

-326 DFNGIE
+326 G
-332 KTLTVNPNS
+332 
-341 ELIFEF
+341 
-347 NTMTTKNYQAQGN
+347 
-360 VIALG
+360 
-365 RIRGNDTNDHGDFN
+365 FN

-607 TFNDTLT
+607 TFNDILT
-614 YKTYSQDF
+614 YKTYTQDF

-665 LDIFNDLKRRAQTI
+665 LDIFNELKRRAQTI

-692 VSQADIDSLANQM
+692 VSQADIDSLVNQM

-765 DGVTRIKDQGIQTLS
+765 DDVTRIKDQGIQTLS

-801 KQREIINHTP
+801 KQREIINNTP

-980 AAVAVANTN
+980 AAVAAANTN

-1104 NEKAREAITNINA
+1104 NDKAREAITNINA

-1194 NTNATTEEKQVALNQ
+1194 NTNATDEEKQVALNQ

-1247 IVKKPAALAQTNQ
+1247 IVKKTTALAQINQ
-1260 HYSAKLVEI
+1260 HYNAKLAEI

-1389 QAINAIDNVEAEV
+1389 QAINAIDNVEAKV

-1432 EKEVALQALA
+1432 EKEVALLALA

-1476 PETKIKPAAREKIN
+1476 PETKVKPAAREKIN

-1558 RAAARDAVKQ
+1558 RATARDAVKQ

-1596 NNEKRALQNIN
+1596 NNEKRALQNID

-1908 KAKQQIAG
+1908 KAKQQIAS

-1959 QAIEANVQATVE
+1959 LAIEANVQATVE

-1998 QVDKTAT
+1998 QVDKTAS

-2135 VADGNRMVDE
+2135 VADGIRMIDE

-2151 IKKDTQLIIDEIL
+2151 IKQHTQFIVDEIL
-2164 AIKLPAEVIK
+2164 AIKLPAEATKVL
-2174 ASPKVGQPAPKVCTP
+2174 PKVGQPAPKLCTS
-2189 IKKEDKQEVRKVVK
+2189 IKKVDKQEVRKVVK

-2227 LLARRRSKKE
+2227 LLARRRNKNE

>member
-39 TTDHN
+39 TTDNN
-44 VQGGSNQALPGNS
+44 VQSDTNQATPVNS
-57 QNTNADTNRD
+57 QDKDVANNRGLA
-67 IVNDSQNTPNAH
+67 NSAQNTPNQS
-79 ATDNTSTNQALTNHQ
+79 ATTNQATNQALVNH
-94 NVDVANQVGPAPIQ
+94 NNGSIVNQATPTSVQ
-108 PSASPAQN
+108 SSTPSAQN
-116 NNNSNANSTATEPAA
+116 NNHTDGNTTATETVSNAN
-131 NTNNNLASNNNTLNV
+131 NNDAVSNNTTLNV
-146 PNNTDNNDSA
+146 PNKTNENGSGG
-156 RHLTLKEIQ
+156 HLTLKEIQ

-179 IAEEASN
+179 IAEPASN

-193 RAAPTDPNA
+193 RAAPADPNA
-202 TPADPTAT
+202 TPADPA
-210 PADPTAGNGSAP
+210 AAAAGNGGAP

-236 ANNIGQNAPNEV
+236 ANNAGQNAPNEV
-248 LSFDDNNIRPSTNR
+248 LSFDDNGIRPSTNR
-262 SVPTVT
+262 SVPSVT
-268 VVDNLPGYTLINGGK
+268 VVDNLPGFTLINGGK

-298 SGDAKNY
+298 SADAKNY
-305 QAQGNVIALGRIRG
+305 QAQGNVIALGRI
-319 NDTNDHG
+319 
-326 DFNGIE
+326 
-332 KTLTVNPNS
+332 K
-341 ELIFEF
+341 
-347 NTMTTKNYQAQGN
+347 
-360 VIALG
+360 
-365 RIRGNDTNDHGDFN
+365 GNDTNDHGDFN

-407 MTNLIIKNADNDTVI
+407 VTNLIIKNADNDTVI
-422 GEKVVAYGPIWR
+422 AEKSVAYGPIWR
-434 LLKVPENVSHLK
+434 LFKVPENVSHLK

-518 FNTDDFVYKIQLPE
+518 FNTDDFVYQVQLPE

-542 KDFPSGN
+542 KDFPSSN
-549 SGVDINDMNVTY
+549 SGVDMNDFNVTY
-561 DAANRIITIKS
+561 DAANRVITIKS
-572 TGGGT
+572 TGGGS

-614 YKTYSQDF
+614 YKTYTQDF

-692 VSQADIDSLANQM
+692 VSQADIDSLTNQM

-718 VNRKVDDME
+718 VNKKVDQME

-790 NAKQAIRDKAA
+790 NAKKAIRDKAT
-801 KQREIINHTP
+801 KQREIINATP
-811 DATQDEIQD
+811 DATEDEIQD
-820 ALNQLTTDETDAIDN
+820 ALNQLATDETDAIDN

-856 GAVAPQVTHKQ
+856 GAVVPQVTHKQ

-914 QATTNDDVDTAKGD
+914 QATTNADVDNAKGD

-966 ATQEERQAAIEKVN
+966 ATQEERQAAIDKVN
-980 AAVAVANTN
+980 AAVTAANTN

-1012 IEPATKVK
+1012 ITPATKVK

-1027 DQSAETQHNA
+1027 DKSAETQHNT

-1104 NEKAREAITNINA
+1104 NDKAREAITNINA

-1137 NRALNDIGV
+1137 NRALTDIGV

-1167 QPHVTKKQTATGVLT
+1167 QPHVTKKQTATGVLN

-1209 VDQDL
+1209 VDQEL

-1247 IVKKPAALAQTNQ
+1247 IVKKPAALAQINQ
-1260 HYSAKLVEI
+1260 HYNAKLAEI
-1269 NATPDATDDEK
+1269 NATPDATNDEK
-1280 NAAINTLNQDR
+1280 NAAINTLNLDR

-1306 VDQAATVAENNIDA
+1306 VDQATTVAENNIDA

-1376 QNQTNDQVDATTN
+1376 QNQTNDQVDTTTN
-1389 QAINAIDNVEAEV
+1389 QALKAIDNVEAEV

-1432 EKEVALQALA
+1432 EKEVASQALA

-1476 PETKIKPAAREKIN
+1476 PETKVKPAAREKIN
-1490 QKANELRAQ
+1490 QKANELRAK

-1509 ERQAALDKINDLVA
+1509 ERQVALDKINEFVNQ
-1523 KAMTNITNDRTNQQ
+1523 AMTDITNNRTNQQ
-1537 VNDSTNQALDD
+1537 VDDTTSQALDS
-1548 IALVTPDHIV
+1548 IALVAPEHIV

-1568 QYEAKKH
+1568 QYEAKKQ

-1596 NNEKRALQNIN
+1596 NNEKLALQNIN
-1607 QAIANNDVKRVES
+1607 QAVTNNDVKRVET
-1620 NGIATLKGVE
+1620 NGIATLKGVQ
-1630 PHIVVKP
+1630 PHIVIKP
-1637 EAQEAIKASADN
+1637 EAQQAIKASAEN

-1656 TPHATT
+1656 TPHATV

-1667 ANQQINDTLK
+1667 ANQLISDTLK
-1677 QGQQDI
+1677 QAQQEI
-1683 DNTTQDAAVND
+1683 ENTNQDAAVTD

-1715 ALDNI
+1715 ALDSI
-1720 DESNNNQL
+1720 EENNKNQL

-1741 RNVAIAAL
+1741 RDVAIDTL
-1749 NKIVNAIKNDI
+1749 NKIVNTIKNDI
-1760 AQNKTNAEVDQTE
+1760 AQNKTNAEVDRTE
-1773 ADGNNNIKV
+1773 TDGNDNIKV

-1796 VSAKAEAQ
+1796 VGVKAEAQ

-1844 QVNQNSIDAQNIIS
+1844 QVNQDSINAQNIIS

-1895 QNAAIVQVEKELI
+1895 QNAAIAQVEQALI
-1908 KAKQQIAG
+1908 KAKQQIAS

-1939 VINKKATARE
+1939 VISRKASARE

-1959 QAIEANVQATVE
+1959 QAIEANIQATVE
-1971 ERNSILAQLQNIYDT
+1971 ERNSILAQSQNIYDT

-1998 QVDKTAT
+1998 QVDKTAS

-2019 KKPDAEKTINDDLAR
+2019 KKPDAEKTINVDLAR
-2034 VTHLVQN
+2034 VTALVQN

-2081 KRFNVALG
+2081 KRFNVALS

-2123 QLAKVKA
+2123 QLAKIKV

-2135 VADGNRMVDE
+2135 VADGNRMIDE

-2151 IKKDTQLIIDEIL
+2151 IKQHTQFIVDEIL
-2164 AIKLPAEVIK
+2164 AIKLPAEATKV
-2174 ASPKVGQPAPKVCTP
+2174 SPKVIQPAPKVCTP
-2189 IKKEDKQEVRKVVK
+2189 IKKEETHESRKVEK
-2203 ELPNTGSEEM
+2203 ELPNTGSEGM
-2213 DLPLKELALITGAA
+2213 DLPLKEFALITGAA
-2227 LLARRRSKKE
+2227 LLARRRTKNE

>member
-39 TTDHN
+39 TTDNN
-44 VQGGSNQALPGNS
+44 VQSDTNQATPVNS
-57 QNTNADTNRD
+57 QDTNVANNRGLA
-67 IVNDSQNTPNAH
+67 NSAQNTPNQS
-79 ATDNTSTNQALTNHQ
+79 ATTNQSTNQALVNH
-94 NVDVANQVGPAPIQ
+94 NNGSIANQATPTSVQ
-108 PSASPAQN
+108 SSTPSAQN
-116 NNNSNANSTATEPAA
+116 NNHTDGNTTATETVSNAN
-131 NTNNNLASNNNTLNV
+131 NKDVVSNNTTLNV
-146 PNNTDNNDSA
+146 PNKTNENGSGG
-156 RHLTLKEIQ
+156 HLTLKEIQ

-179 IAEEASN
+179 IAEQASN

-193 RAAPTDPNA
+193 RAAPADPNA
-202 TPADPTAT
+202 TPADPA
-210 PADPTAGNGSAP
+210 AAAAGNGGAP

-236 ANNIGQNAPNEV
+236 ANNAGQNAPNEV
-248 LSFDDNNIRPSTNR
+248 LSFDDNGIRPSTNR
-262 SVPTVT
+262 SVPSVT
-268 VVDNLPGYTLINGGK
+268 VVDNLPGFTLINGGK

-305 QAQGNVIALGRIRG
+305 QAQGNVIALGRIKG

-332 KTLTVNPNS
+332 KS
-341 ELIFEF
+341 
-347 NTMTTKNYQAQGN
+347 
-360 VIALG
+360 
-365 RIRGNDTNDHGDFN
+365 
-379 GIEKTLTVNPNSELI
+379 LTVNPNSELI

-407 MTNLIIKNADNDTVI
+407 VTNLIIKNADNDTVI
-422 GEKVVAYGPIWR
+422 AEKSVAYGPIWR
-434 LLKVPENVSHLK
+434 LFKVPENVSHLK

-518 FNTDDFVYKIQLPE
+518 FNTDDFVYKVQLPE

-542 KDFPSGN
+542 KDFPSSN
-549 SGVDINDMNVTY
+549 SGVDMNDFNVTY
-561 DAANRIITIKS
+561 DAANRVITIKS
-572 TGGGT
+572 TGGGS

-614 YKTYSQDF
+614 YKTYTQDF

-692 VSQADIDSLANQM
+692 VSQADIDSLTNQM

-718 VNRKVDDME
+718 VNKKVDQME

-790 NAKQAIRDKAA
+790 NAKKAIRDKAT
-801 KQREIINHTP
+801 KQREIINATP
-811 DATQDEIQD
+811 DATEDEIQD
-820 ALNQLTTDETDAIDN
+820 ALNQLATDETDAIDN
-835 VTNATTNADVETAKN
+835 VTNATTNADVEIAKN

-856 GAVAPQVTHKQ
+856 GAVVPQVTHKQ

-914 QATTNDDVDTAKGD
+914 QATTNADVDNAKGD

-966 ATQEERQAAIEKVN
+966 ATQEERQAAIDKVN
-980 AAVAVANTN
+980 AAVTAANTN

-1012 IEPATKVK
+1012 ITPATKVK

-1027 DQSAETQHNA
+1027 DKSAETQHNT

-1104 NEKAREAITNINA
+1104 NDKAREAITNINA

-1137 NRALNDIGV
+1137 NRALTDIGV

-1167 QPHVTKKQTATGVLT
+1167 QPHVTKKQTATGVLN

-1209 VDQDL
+1209 VDQEL

-1247 IVKKPAALAQTNQ
+1247 IVKKPAALAQINQ
-1260 HYSAKLVEI
+1260 HYNAKLAEI
-1269 NATPDATDDEK
+1269 NATPDATNDEK

-1364 NQLKDQAFNQIN
+1364 NQLKDQAINQIN
-1376 QNQTNDQVDATTN
+1376 QNQTNDQVDTTTN
-1389 QAINAIDNVEAEV
+1389 QAVNAIDNVEAEV

-1432 EKEVALQALA
+1432 EKEVASQALA

-1476 PETKIKPAAREKIN
+1476 PETKVKPAAREKIN
-1490 QKANELRAQ
+1490 QKANELRAK

-1509 ERQAALDKINDLVA
+1509 ERQVALDKINEFVNQ
-1523 KAMTNITNDRTNQQ
+1523 AMTDITNNRTNQQ
-1537 VNDSTNQALDD
+1537 VDDTTSQALDS
-1548 IALVTPDHIV
+1548 IALVAPEHIV

-1568 QYEAKKH
+1568 QYEAKKQ

-1596 NNEKRALQNIN
+1596 NNEKLALQNIN
-1607 QAIANNDVKRVES
+1607 QAVTNNDVKRVET
-1620 NGIATLKGVE
+1620 NGIATLKGVQ
-1630 PHIVVKP
+1630 PHIVIKP
-1637 EAQEAIKASADN
+1637 EAQQAIKATAEN

-1656 TPHATT
+1656 TPHATV

-1667 ANQQINDTLK
+1667 ANQLISDTLK
-1677 QGQQDI
+1677 QAQQEI
-1683 DNTTQDAAVND
+1683 ENTNQDAAVTD

-1715 ALDNI
+1715 ALDSI
-1720 DESNNNQL
+1720 EENNKNQL

-1741 RNVAIAAL
+1741 RDVAIDTL
-1749 NKIVNAIKNDI
+1749 NKIVNTIKNDI
-1760 AQNKTNAEVDQTE
+1760 AQNKTNAEVDRTE
-1773 ADGNNNIKV
+1773 TDGNDNIKV

-1796 VSAKAEAQ
+1796 VGVKAEAQ

-1844 QVNQNSIDAQNIIS
+1844 QVNQDSLDAQNIIS

-1895 QNAAIVQVEKELI
+1895 QNIAIAQVEKELI
-1908 KAKQQIAG
+1908 KAKQQIAS

-1925 LLHDGKNEIREIEP
+1925 LLHDEKNEIREIEP
-1939 VINKKATARE
+1939 VINRKASARE

-1959 QAIEANVQATVE
+1959 QAIEANIQATVE

-1998 QVDKTAT
+1998 QVDKTAS

-2034 VTHLVQN
+2034 VTALVQN
-2041 YRKVSDRNKADA
+2041 YRKVSNRNKADA

-2081 KRFNVALG
+2081 KRFNVALS

-2123 QLAKVKA
+2123 QLAKVKV

-2135 VADGNRMVDE
+2135 VADGNRMIDE

-2151 IKKDTQLIIDEIL
+2151 IKQHTQFIVDEIL
-2164 AIKLPAEVIK
+2164 AIKLPAEATKV
-2174 ASPKVGQPAPKVCTP
+2174 SPKEIQPAPKVCTP
-2189 IKKEDKQEVRKVVK
+2189 IKKEETHESRKVEK
-2203 ELPNTGSEEM
+2203 ELPNTGSEGM
-2213 DLPLKELALITGAA
+2213 DLPLKEFALITGAA
-2227 LLARRRSKKE
+2227 LLARRRTKNE

>member
-39 TTDHN
+39 TTDNN
-44 VQGGSNQALPGNS
+44 VQSDTNQATPVNS
-57 QNTNADTNRD
+57 QDTNVANNRGLA
-67 IVNDSQNTPNAH
+67 NSAQNTPNQS
-79 ATDNTSTNQALTNHQ
+79 ATTNQSTNQALVNH
-94 NVDVANQVGPAPIQ
+94 NNGSIANQATPTSVQ
-108 PSASPAQN
+108 SSTPSVQN
-116 NNNSNANSTATEPAA
+116 NNHTDGNTTATETVSNAN
-131 NTNNNLASNNNTLNV
+131 NNDVVSNNTTLNV
-146 PNNTDNNDSA
+146 PNKTNENGSGG
-156 RHLTLKEIQ
+156 HLTLKEIQ

-179 IAEEASN
+179 IAEQASN

-193 RAAPTDPNA
+193 RAAPADPNA
-202 TPADPTAT
+202 TPADPAVAAANGTVPAGNTAT
-210 PADPTAGNGSAP
+210 
-222 VAITAPYTPTTDPN
+222 YTPTTDPN
-236 ANNIGQNAPNEV
+236 ANNAGQNAPNEV
-248 LSFDDNNIRPSTNR
+248 LSFDDNGIRPSTNR
-262 SVPTVT
+262 SVPTVN
-268 VVDNLPGYTLINGGK
+268 VVNNLPGFTLINGGK

-298 SGDAKNY
+298 SGDNKNY
-305 QAQGNVIALGRIRG
+305 QAQGNVIALGRIHG
-319 NDTNDHG
+319 TDTNDHG

-347 NTMTTKNYQAQGN
+347 NTMTTKNGQGATN
-360 VIALG
+360 V
-365 RIRGNDTNDHGDFN
+365 
-379 GIEKTLTVNPNSELI
+379 
-394 FEFNT
+394 
-399 MTTKNYQG
+399 
-407 MTNLIIKNADNDTVI
+407 IIKNADTNDTI
-422 GEKVVAYGPIWR
+422 AEKTVEGGPTLR
-434 LLKVPENVSHLK
+434 LFKVPDNVRNLK

-457 DARGIYQLRDGYKY
+457 DARGIYQLKDGYKY
-471 YDFVDSIGLHS
+471 YSFVDSIGLHS

-518 FNTDDFVYKIQLPE
+518 FNTDDFVYKVQLPE

-542 KDFPSGN
+542 KDFPSSN
-549 SGVDINDMNVTY
+549 SGVDMNDFNVTY
-561 DAANRIITIKS
+561 DAANRVITIKS
-572 TGGGT
+572 TGGGS

-614 YKTYSQDF
+614 YKTYTQDF

-665 LDIFNDLKRRAQTI
+665 LDIFNSLKRRAQTI

-692 VSQADIDSLANQM
+692 VSQADIDALANQM

-718 VNRKVDDME
+718 VNQKVNQME

-740 KQAAIQVIEE
+740 KQDAIQVIEQ
-750 HKNEIIGNIGDQTTD
+750 HKDEIIGNIGDQTTD

-790 NAKQAIRDKAA
+790 NAKKAIRDKAT
-801 KQREIINHTP
+801 KQRGIINATP
-811 DATQDEIQD
+811 DATEDEIQD
-820 ALNQLTTDETDAIDN
+820 AINQLATDETDAIDN

-856 GAVAPQVTHKQ
+856 GAVVPQVTHKK

-878 TKRQQINS
+878 TKRQQINN
-886 NREATQEEKNAA
+886 NREATQEEKDAA

-914 QATTNDDVDTAKGD
+914 QATTNADVDNAKGD

-966 ATQEERQAAIEKVN
+966 ATQEERQAAIDKVN
-980 AAVAVANTN
+980 AAVTAANTN
-989 ILNANTNADVEQVK
+989 ILNANTNANVEQVK

-1012 IEPATKVK
+1012 ITPATKVK

-1027 DQSAETQHNA
+1027 DKSAETQHNT

-1091 PATQVKTDARNAV
+1091 PATQVKTDARNVV
-1104 NEKAREAITNINA
+1104 NDKAREAITNINA

-1137 NRALNDIGV
+1137 NRALTDIGV

-1167 QPHVTKKQTATGVLT
+1167 QPHVTKKQTATGVLN

-1209 VDQDL
+1209 VDQEL

-1247 IVKKPAALAQTNQ
+1247 IVKKPAALAQINQ
-1260 HYSAKLVEI
+1260 HYNAKLAEI
-1269 NATPDATDDEK
+1269 NATPDATNDEK

-1364 NQLKDQAFNQIN
+1364 NQFKDQAFNQIN

-1389 QAINAIDNVEAEV
+1389 QAVNAIDNVEAEV

-1432 EKEVALQALA
+1432 EKEVASQALA

-1476 PETKIKPAAREKIN
+1476 PETKVKPAAREKIN
-1490 QKANELRAQ
+1490 QKANELRAK

-1509 ERQAALDKINDLVA
+1509 ERQVALDKINEFVNQ
-1523 KAMTNITNDRTNQQ
+1523 AMTDITNNRTNQQ
-1537 VNDSTNQALDD
+1537 VDDTTSQALDS
-1548 IALVTPDHIV
+1548 IALVTPEHIV
-1558 RAAARDAVKQ
+1558 RAGARDAVKQ
-1568 QYEAKKH
+1568 QYEAKKQ

-1596 NNEKRALQNIN
+1596 NNEKLALQNIN
-1607 QAIANNDVKRVES
+1607 QAVTNNDVKRVET
-1620 NGIATLKGVE
+1620 NGIATLKGVQ
-1630 PHIVVKP
+1630 PHIVIKP
-1637 EAQEAIKASADN
+1637 EAQQAIKASAEN

-1656 TPHATT
+1656 TPHATV

-1667 ANQQINDTLK
+1667 ANQLISDTLK
-1677 QGQQDI
+1677 QAQQEI
-1683 DNTTQDAAVND
+1683 ENTNQDAAVTD

-1715 ALDNI
+1715 ALDSI
-1720 DESNNNQL
+1720 EENNKNQL
-1728 DAIRNTLDTTQDE
+1728 DAIRDTLDTTQDE
-1741 RNVAIAAL
+1741 RDVAIDTL
-1749 NKIVNAIKNDI
+1749 NKIVNTIKNDI
-1760 AQNKTNAEVDQTE
+1760 AQNKTNAEVDRTE
-1773 ADGNNNIKV
+1773 TDGNDNIKV
-1782 ILPKVQVKPAARQS
+1782 ILPKVQVKPSARQS
-1796 VSAKAEAQ
+1796 VGVKAEAQ

-1844 QVNQNSIDAQNIIS
+1844 QVNQDSINAQNIIS

-1895 QNAAIVQVEKELI
+1895 QNAAIAQVEKELI
-1908 KAKQQIAG
+1908 KAKQQIAS

-1925 LLHDGKNEIREIEP
+1925 LLHDEKNEIREIEP
-1939 VINKKATARE
+1939 VINRKASARE

-1959 QAIEANVQATVE
+1959 QAIEANIQATVE

-1998 QVDKTAT
+1998 QVDKTAS
-2005 LNLQTIHDLDVHPI
+2005 LNIQTIHDLDVHPI

-2034 VTHLVQN
+2034 VTALVQN

-2081 KRFNVALG
+2081 KRFNVALS

-2123 QLAKVKA
+2123 QLAKVKV

-2135 VADGNRMVDE
+2135 VADGNRMIDE

-2151 IKKDTQLIIDEIL
+2151 IKQHTQFIVDEIL
-2164 AIKLPAEVIK
+2164 AIKLPAEATKV
-2174 ASPKVGQPAPKVCTP
+2174 SPKVIQSAPKVCTP
-2189 IKKEDKQEVRKVVK
+2189 IKKEEIHESRKVEK
-2203 ELPNTGSEEM
+2203 ELPNTGSEGM
-2213 DLPLKELALITGAA
+2213 DLPLKEFALITGAA
-2227 LLARRRSKKE
+2227 LLARRRTKNE

>member
-39 TTDHN
+39 TTDNN
-44 VQGGSNQALPGNS
+44 VQSDTNQATPVNS
-57 QNTNADTNRD
+57 QDTNVANNRGLA
-67 IVNDSQNTPNAH
+67 NSAQNTPNQS
-79 ATDNTSTNQALTNHQ
+79 ATTNQSTNQALVNH
-94 NVDVANQVGPAPIQ
+94 NNGSIANQATPTSVQ
-108 PSASPAQN
+108 SSTPSAQN
-116 NNNSNANSTATEPAA
+116 NNHTDGNTTATETVSNAN
-131 NTNNNLASNNNTLNV
+131 NKDVVSNNTTLNV
-146 PNNTDNNDSA
+146 PNKTNENGSGG
-156 RHLTLKEIQ
+156 HLTLKEIQ

-179 IAEEASN
+179 IAEQASN

-193 RAAPTDPNA
+193 RAAPADPNA
-202 TPADPTAT
+202 TPADPA
-210 PADPTAGNGSAP
+210 AAAAGNGGAP

-236 ANNIGQNAPNEV
+236 ANNAGQNAPNEV
-248 LSFDDNNIRPSTNR
+248 LSFDDNGIRPSTNR
-262 SVPTVT
+262 SVPSVT
-268 VVDNLPGYTLINGGK
+268 VVDNLPGFTLINGGK

-305 QAQGNVIALGRIRG
+305 QAQGNVIALGRIKG

-332 KTLTVNPNS
+332 KS
-341 ELIFEF
+341 
-347 NTMTTKNYQAQGN
+347 
-360 VIALG
+360 
-365 RIRGNDTNDHGDFN
+365 
-379 GIEKTLTVNPNSELI
+379 LTVNPNSELI

-407 MTNLIIKNADNDTVI
+407 VTNLIIKNADNDTVI
-422 GEKVVAYGPIWR
+422 AEKSVAYGPIWR
-434 LLKVPENVSHLK
+434 LFKVPENVSHLK

-518 FNTDDFVYKIQLPE
+518 FNTDDFVYKVQLPE

-542 KDFPSGN
+542 KDFPSSN
-549 SGVDINDMNVTY
+549 SGVDMNDFNVTY
-561 DAANRIITIKS
+561 DAANRVITIKS
-572 TGGGT
+572 TGGGS

-614 YKTYSQDF
+614 YKTYTQDF

-692 VSQADIDSLANQM
+692 VSQADIDSLTNQM

-718 VNRKVDDME
+718 VNKKVDQME

-790 NAKQAIRDKAA
+790 NAKKAIRDKAT
-801 KQREIINHTP
+801 KQREIINATP
-811 DATQDEIQD
+811 DATEDEIQD
-820 ALNQLTTDETDAIDN
+820 ALNQLATDETDAIDN
-835 VTNATTNADVETAKN
+835 VTNATTNADVEIAKN

-856 GAVAPQVTHKQ
+856 GAVVPQVTHKQ

-914 QATTNDDVDTAKGD
+914 QATTNADVDNAKGD

-966 ATQEERQAAIEKVN
+966 ATQEERQAAIDKVN
-980 AAVAVANTN
+980 AAVTAANTN

-1012 IEPATKVK
+1012 ITPATKVK

-1027 DQSAETQHNA
+1027 DKSAETQHNT

-1104 NEKAREAITNINA
+1104 NDKAREAITNINA

-1137 NRALNDIGV
+1137 NRALTDIGV

-1156 RDDAVNQIGAV
+1156 REDAVNQIGAV
-1167 QPHVTKKQTATGVLT
+1167 QPHVTKKQTATGVLN

-1209 VDQDL
+1209 VDQEL

-1247 IVKKPAALAQTNQ
+1247 IVKKPAALAQINQ
-1260 HYSAKLVEI
+1260 HYNAKLAEI
-1269 NATPDATDDEK
+1269 NATPDATNDEK

-1364 NQLKDQAFNQIN
+1364 NQLKDQAINQIN
-1376 QNQTNDQVDATTN
+1376 QNQTNDQVDTTTN
-1389 QAINAIDNVEAEV
+1389 QAVNAIDNVEAEV

-1432 EKEVALQALA
+1432 EKEVASQALA

-1476 PETKIKPAAREKIN
+1476 PETKVKPAAREKIN
-1490 QKANELRAQ
+1490 QKANELRAK

-1509 ERQAALDKINDLVA
+1509 ERQVALDKINEFVNQ
-1523 KAMTNITNDRTNQQ
+1523 AMTDITNNRTNQQ
-1537 VNDSTNQALDD
+1537 VDDTTSQALDS
-1548 IALVTPDHIV
+1548 IALVAPEHIV

-1568 QYEAKKH
+1568 QYEAKKQ

-1596 NNEKRALQNIN
+1596 NNEKLALQNIN
-1607 QAIANNDVKRVES
+1607 QAVTNNDVKRVET
-1620 NGIATLKGVE
+1620 NGIATLKGVQ
-1630 PHIVVKP
+1630 PHIVIKP
-1637 EAQEAIKASADN
+1637 EAQQAIKATAEN

-1656 TPHATT
+1656 TPHATV

-1667 ANQQINDTLK
+1667 ANQLISDTLK
-1677 QGQQDI
+1677 QAQQEI
-1683 DNTTQDAAVND
+1683 ENTNQDAAVTD

-1715 ALDNI
+1715 ALDSI
-1720 DESNNNQL
+1720 EENNKNQL

-1741 RNVAIAAL
+1741 RDVAIDTL
-1749 NKIVNAIKNDI
+1749 NKIVNTIKNDI
-1760 AQNKTNAEVDQTE
+1760 AQNKTNAEVDRTE
-1773 ADGNNNIKV
+1773 TDGNDNIKV

-1796 VSAKAEAQ
+1796 VGVKAEAQ

-1844 QVNQNSIDAQNIIS
+1844 QVNQDSIDAQNIIS

-1895 QNAAIVQVEKELI
+1895 QNIAIAQVEKELI
-1908 KAKQQIAG
+1908 KAKQQIAS

-1925 LLHDGKNEIREIEP
+1925 LLHDEKNEIREIEP
-1939 VINKKATARE
+1939 VINRKASARE

-1959 QAIEANVQATVE
+1959 QAIEANIQATVE

-1998 QVDKTAT
+1998 QVDKTAS

-2034 VTHLVQN
+2034 VTALVQN
-2041 YRKVSDRNKADA
+2041 YRKVSNRNKADA

-2081 KRFNVALG
+2081 KRFNVALS

-2123 QLAKVKA
+2123 QLAKVKV

-2135 VADGNRMVDE
+2135 VADGNRMIDE

-2151 IKKDTQLIIDEIL
+2151 IKQHTQFIVDEIL
-2164 AIKLPAEVIK
+2164 AIKLPAEATKV
-2174 ASPKVGQPAPKVCTP
+2174 SPKEIQPAPKVCTP
-2189 IKKEDKQEVRKVVK
+2189 IKKEETHESRKVEK
-2203 ELPNTGSEEM
+2203 ELPNTGSEGM
-2213 DLPLKELALITGAA
+2213 DLPLKEFALITGAA
-2227 LLARRRSKKE
+2227 LLARRRTKNE

>member
-39 TTDHN
+39 TTDNN
-44 VQGGSNQALPGNS
+44 VQSDTNQATPVNS
-57 QNTNADTNRD
+57 QDKDVANNRGLA
-67 IVNDSQNTPNAH
+67 NSAQNTPNQS
-79 ATDNTSTNQALTNHQ
+79 ATTNQATNQALVNH
-94 NVDVANQVGPAPIQ
+94 NNGSIVNQATPTSVQ
-108 PSASPAQN
+108 SSTPSAQN
-116 NNNSNANSTATEPAA
+116 NNHTDGNTTATETVSNAN
-131 NTNNNLASNNNTLNV
+131 NNDVASNNTTLNV
-146 PNNTDNNDSA
+146 PNKTNENGSGG
-156 RHLTLKEIQ
+156 HLTLKEIQ

-179 IAEEASN
+179 IAEPASN

-193 RAAPTDPNA
+193 RAAPADPNA
-202 TPADPTAT
+202 TPADPGA
-210 PADPTAGNGSAP
+210 AAVGNGGAP

-236 ANNIGQNAPNEV
+236 ANNAGQNAPNEV
-248 LSFDDNNIRPSTNR
+248 LSFDDNSIRPSTNR
-262 SVPTVT
+262 SVPSVT
-268 VVDNLPGYTLINGGK
+268 VVDNLPGFTLINGGK
-283 VGVFSHAMVRTSMFD
+283 VGVLSHAMVRTSMFEAG
-298 SGDAKNY
+298 SNRTY
-305 QAQGNVIALGRIRG
+305 QAQGNVLALGRISG
-319 NDTNDHG
+319 TDASNHG

-332 KTLTVNPNS
+332 KSLTVNPNS

-347 NTMTTKNYQAQGN
+347 NTMPTKNGQGATN
-360 VIALG
+360 V
-365 RIRGNDTNDHGDFN
+365 
-379 GIEKTLTVNPNSELI
+379 
-394 FEFNT
+394 
-399 MTTKNYQG
+399 
-407 MTNLIIKNADNDTVI
+407 IIKNADTNDTI
-422 GEKVVAYGPIWR
+422 AEKTVEGGPTLR
-434 LLKVPENVSHLK
+434 LFKVPDNVRNLK

-457 DARGIYQLRDGYKY
+457 DARGIYQLKDGYKY
-471 YDFVDSIGLHS
+471 YSFVDSIGLHS

-509 KNNGNFGAS
+509 KNNGNSGAS
-518 FNTDDFVYKIQLPE
+518 LDTDEFVYKIQLPE

-542 KDFPSGN
+542 KDFPSNN
-549 SGVDINDMNVTY
+549 SGVDVNDMNVTY
-561 DAANRIITIKS
+561 DAANRVITIKS

-577 GNSPARLMPDKI
+577 TNSPARLMPDKI

-614 YKTYSQDF
+614 YKTYTQDF
-622 INSPAE
+622 INSAAE

-665 LDIFNDLKRRAQTI
+665 LDIFNDLKKRAQTI
-679 LDENRNNVPLNKR
+679 LAENRNNVPLNKR
-692 VSQADIDSLANQM
+692 VSQADIDTLTNQM

-718 VNRKVDDME
+718 VNQKADQME

-750 HKNEIIGNIGDQTTD
+750 HKGNIIGDIGDQTTD

-790 NAKQAIRDKAA
+790 NAKKAIRDKAT
-801 KQREIINHTP
+801 KQREIINATP
-811 DATQDEIQD
+811 DATEDEIQD
-820 ALNQLTTDETDAIDN
+820 AINQLATDETDAIDN

-856 GAVAPQVTHKQ
+856 GSVVPQVTHKQ

-914 QATTNDDVDTAKGD
+914 QATTNADVDNAKGD

-966 ATQEERQAAIEKVN
+966 ATQEERQAAIDKVN
-980 AAVAVANTN
+980 AAVTAANTN
-989 ILNANTNADVEQVK
+989 ILNANTNAEVEQVK

-1012 IEPATKVK
+1012 ITPATKVK

-1027 DQSAETQHNA
+1027 DKSAETQHNT

-1091 PATQVKTDARNAV
+1091 PATQVKTDARNVV
-1104 NEKAREAITNINA
+1104 NDKAREAITNINA

-1137 NRALNDIGV
+1137 NRALTDIGV

-1167 QPHVTKKQTATGVLT
+1167 QPHVTKKQTATGVLN

-1209 VDQDL
+1209 VDQEL

-1247 IVKKPAALAQTNQ
+1247 IVKKPAALAQINQ
-1260 HYSAKLVEI
+1260 HYNAKLAEI
-1269 NATPDATDDEK
+1269 NATPDATNDEK

-1376 QNQTNDQVDATTN
+1376 QNQTNDQVDTTTN
-1389 QAINAIDNVEAEV
+1389 QALNAIDNVEAEV

-1432 EKEVALQALA
+1432 EKEVASQALA

-1476 PETKIKPAAREKIN
+1476 PETKVKPAAREKIN
-1490 QKANELRAQ
+1490 QKANELRAK

-1509 ERQAALDKINDLVA
+1509 ERQVALDKINEFVNQ
-1523 KAMTNITNDRTNQQ
+1523 AMTDITNNRTNQQ
-1537 VNDSTNQALDD
+1537 VDDTTSQALDS
-1548 IALVTPDHIV
+1548 IALVAPEHIV

-1568 QYEAKKH
+1568 QYEAKKQ

-1596 NNEKRALQNIN
+1596 NNKKLALQNIN
-1607 QAIANNDVKRVES
+1607 QAVTNNDVKRVET
-1620 NGIATLKGVE
+1620 NGIATLKGVQ
-1630 PHIVVKP
+1630 PHIVIKP
-1637 EAQEAIKASADN
+1637 EAQQAIKASAEN

-1656 TPHATT
+1656 TPHATV

-1667 ANQQINDTLK
+1667 ANQLISDTLK
-1677 QGQQDI
+1677 QAQQEI
-1683 DNTTQDAAVND
+1683 ENTNQDAAVTD

-1715 ALDNI
+1715 ALDSI
-1720 DESNNNQL
+1720 EENNKNQL

-1741 RNVAIAAL
+1741 RDVAIDTL
-1749 NKIVNAIKNDI
+1749 NKIVNTIKNDI
-1760 AQNKTNAEVDQTE
+1760 AQNKTNAEVDRTE
-1773 ADGNNNIKV
+1773 TDGNDNIKV

-1796 VSAKAEAQ
+1796 VGVKAEAQ

-1844 QVNQNSIDAQNIIS
+1844 QVNQDSIDAQNIIS

-1895 QNAAIVQVEKELI
+1895 QNIAIAQVEKELI
-1908 KAKQQIAG
+1908 KAKQQIAS

-1925 LLHDGKNEIREIEP
+1925 LLHDEKNEIREIEP
-1939 VINKKATARE
+1939 VISRKASARE

-1959 QAIEANVQATVE
+1959 QAIEANIQATVE

-1998 QVDKTAT
+1998 QVDKTAS

-2034 VTHLVQN
+2034 VTALVQN

-2081 KRFNVALG
+2081 KRFNVALS

-2123 QLAKVKA
+2123 QLAKVKV

-2135 VADGNRMVDE
+2135 VADGNRMIDE

-2151 IKKDTQLIIDEIL
+2151 IKQHTQFIVDEIL
-2164 AIKLPAEVIK
+2164 AIKLPAEAMKV
-2174 ASPKVGQPAPKVCTP
+2174 SPKVIQPAPKVCTP
-2189 IKKEDKQEVRKVVK
+2189 IKKEETHESRKVEK

-2213 DLPLKELALITGAA
+2213 DLPLKEFALITGAA
-2227 LLARRRSKKE
+2227 LLARRRTKNE

>member
-39 TTDHN
+39 TTDNN
-44 VQGGSNQALPGNS
+44 VQSDTNQATPVNS
-57 QNTNADTNRD
+57 QDKDVANNRGLA
-67 IVNDSQNTPNAH
+67 NSAQNTPNQS
-79 ATDNTSTNQALTNHQ
+79 ATTNQATNQALVNH
-94 NVDVANQVGPAPIQ
+94 NNGSIVNQATPTSVQ
-108 PSASPAQN
+108 SSTPSAQN
-116 NNNSNANSTATEPAA
+116 NNHTDGNTTATETVSNAN
-131 NTNNNLASNNNTLNV
+131 NNDAVSNNTTLNV
-146 PNNTDNNDSA
+146 PNKTNENGSGG
-156 RHLTLKEIQ
+156 HLTLKEIQ

-179 IAEEASN
+179 IAEPASN

-193 RAAPTDPNA
+193 RAAPADPNA
-202 TPADPTAT
+202 TPADPA
-210 PADPTAGNGSAP
+210 AAAAGNGGAP

-236 ANNIGQNAPNEV
+236 ANNAGQNAPNEV
-248 LSFDDNNIRPSTNR
+248 LSFDDNGIRPSTNR
-262 SVPTVT
+262 SVPSVT
-268 VVDNLPGYTLINGGK
+268 VVDNLPGFTLINGGK

-298 SGDAKNY
+298 SADAKNY
-305 QAQGNVIALGRIRG
+305 QAQGNVIALGRI
-319 NDTNDHG
+319 
-326 DFNGIE
+326 
-332 KTLTVNPNS
+332 K
-341 ELIFEF
+341 
-347 NTMTTKNYQAQGN
+347 
-360 VIALG
+360 
-365 RIRGNDTNDHGDFN
+365 GNDTNDHGDFN

-407 MTNLIIKNADNDTVI
+407 VTNLIIKNADNDTVI
-422 GEKVVAYGPIWR
+422 AEKSVAYGPIWR
-434 LLKVPENVSHLK
+434 LFKVPENVSHLK

-518 FNTDDFVYKIQLPE
+518 FNTDDFVYQVQLPE

-542 KDFPSGN
+542 KDFPSSN
-549 SGVDINDMNVTY
+549 SGVDMNDFNVTY
-561 DAANRIITIKS
+561 DAANRVITIKS
-572 TGGGT
+572 TGGGS

-614 YKTYSQDF
+614 YKTYTQDF

-692 VSQADIDSLANQM
+692 VSQADIDSLTNQM

-718 VNRKVDDME
+718 VNKKVDQME

-790 NAKQAIRDKAA
+790 NAKKAIRDKAT
-801 KQREIINHTP
+801 KQREIINATP
-811 DATQDEIQD
+811 DATEDEIQD
-820 ALNQLTTDETDAIDN
+820 ALNQLATDETDAIDN

-856 GAVAPQVTHKQ
+856 GAVVPQVTHKK

-914 QATTNDDVDTAKGD
+914 QATTNADVDNAKGD

-935 IAPVTVVKQAARDAV
+935 IAPVTVVKQSARDAV

-966 ATQEERQAAIEKVN
+966 ATQEERQAAIDKVN
-980 AAVAVANTN
+980 AAVTAANTN

-1012 IEPATKVK
+1012 ITPATKVK

-1027 DQSAETQHNA
+1027 DKSAETQHNT

-1091 PATQVKTDARNAV
+1091 PATQVKTDARNVV
-1104 NEKAREAITNINA
+1104 NDKAREAITNINA

-1137 NRALNDIGV
+1137 NRALTDIGV

-1167 QPHVTKKQTATGVLT
+1167 QPHVTKKQTATGVLN

-1209 VDQDL
+1209 VDQEL

-1247 IVKKPAALAQTNQ
+1247 IVKKPAALAQINQ
-1260 HYSAKLVEI
+1260 HYNAKLAEI

-1296 SIKQANTNAE
+1296 SVKQANTNAE

-1376 QNQTNDQVDATTN
+1376 QNQTNDQVDTTTN
-1389 QAINAIDNVEAEV
+1389 QALNAIDNVEAEV

-1432 EKEVALQALA
+1432 EKEVASQALA

-1476 PETKIKPAAREKIN
+1476 PETKVKPAAREKIN
-1490 QKANELRAQ
+1490 QKVNELRAK

-1509 ERQAALDKINDLVA
+1509 ERQVALDKINEFVNQ
-1523 KAMTNITNDRTNQQ
+1523 AMTDITNNRTNQQ
-1537 VNDSTNQALDD
+1537 VDDTTSQALDS
-1548 IALVTPDHIV
+1548 IALVAPEHIV

-1568 QYEAKKH
+1568 QYEAKKQ

-1596 NNEKRALQNIN
+1596 NNEKLALQNIN
-1607 QAIANNDVKRVES
+1607 QAVTNNDVKRVET
-1620 NGIATLKGVE
+1620 NGIATLKGVQ
-1630 PHIVVKP
+1630 PHIVIKP
-1637 EAQEAIKASADN
+1637 EAQQAIKASAEN

-1656 TPHATT
+1656 TPHATV

-1667 ANQQINDTLK
+1667 ANQLISDTLK
-1677 QGQQDI
+1677 QAQQEI
-1683 DNTTQDAAVND
+1683 ENTNQDAAVTD

-1715 ALDNI
+1715 ALDSI
-1720 DESNNNQL
+1720 EENNKNQL

-1741 RNVAIAAL
+1741 RDVAIDTL
-1749 NKIVNAIKNDI
+1749 NKIVNTIKNDI
-1760 AQNKTNAEVDQTE
+1760 AQNKTNAEVDRTE
-1773 ADGNNNIKV
+1773 TDGNDNIKV

-1796 VSAKAEAQ
+1796 VGVKAEAQ

-1844 QVNQNSIDAQNIIS
+1844 QVNQDSIDAQNIIS

-1883 LIKANNEATDEE
+1883 LSKANNEATDEE
-1895 QNAAIVQVEKELI
+1895 QNIAIAQVEKELI
-1908 KAKQQIAG
+1908 KAKQQIAS

-1925 LLHDGKNEIREIEP
+1925 LLHDEKNEIREIEP
-1939 VINKKATARE
+1939 VINRKASARE

-1959 QAIEANVQATVE
+1959 QAIEANIQATVE

-1998 QVDKTAT
+1998 QVDKTAS

-2034 VTHLVQN
+2034 VTALVQN
-2041 YRKVSDRNKADA
+2041 YRKVSNRNKADA

-2081 KRFNVALG
+2081 KRFNVALS

-2123 QLAKVKA
+2123 QLAKVKV

-2135 VADGNRMVDE
+2135 VADGNRMIDE

-2151 IKKDTQLIIDEIL
+2151 IKQHTQFIVDEIL
-2164 AIKLPAEVIK
+2164 AIKLPAEPTKV
-2174 ASPKVGQPAPKVCTP
+2174 SPKVIQPAPKVCTP
-2189 IKKEDKQEVRKVVK
+2189 IKKEETHESRKVEK
-2203 ELPNTGSEEM
+2203 ELPNTGSEGM
-2213 DLPLKELALITGAA
+2213 DLPLKEFALITGAA
-2227 LLARRRSKKE
+2227 LLARRRTKNE

>member
-57 QNTNADTNRD
+57 PNTNADTNRD
-67 IVNDSQNTPNAH
+67 IVNGSQNTPNAH

-94 NVDVANQVGPAPIQ
+94 NVGVANQVAPAPIQ
-108 PSASPAQN
+108 PSTSSASN
-116 NNNSNANSTATEPAA
+116 NNHSDANSTATEPAA

-193 RAAPTDPNA
+193 RAAPADPN
-202 TPADPTAT
+202 AT

-222 VAITAPYTPTTDPN
+222 VAITAPFTPTTDPN

-248 LSFDDNNIRPSTNR
+248 LTFDDNNIRPSTNR

-305 QAQGNVIALGRIRG
+305 QAQGNVIALGRIKG

-326 DFNGIE
+326 G
-332 KTLTVNPNS
+332 
-341 ELIFEF
+341 
-347 NTMTTKNYQAQGN
+347 
-360 VIALG
+360 
-365 RIRGNDTNDHGDFN
+365 FN

-607 TFNDTLT
+607 TFNDILT
-614 YKTYSQDF
+614 YKTYTQDF

-665 LDIFNDLKRRAQTI
+665 LDIFNELKRRAQTI

-692 VSQADIDSLANQM
+692 VSQADIDSLVNQM

-765 DGVTRIKDQGIQTLS
+765 DDVTRIKDQGIQTLS

-801 KQREIINHTP
+801 KQREIINNTP

-980 AAVAVANTN
+980 AAVAAANTN

-1104 NEKAREAITNINA
+1104 NDKAREAITNINA

-1132 VNTLK
+1132 VNALK

-1194 NTNATTEEKQVALNQ
+1194 NTNATDEEKQVALNQ

-1247 IVKKPAALAQTNQ
+1247 IVKKPTALAQINQ
-1260 HYSAKLVEI
+1260 HYNAKLAEI

-1389 QAINAIDNVEAEV
+1389 QAINAIDNVEAKV

-1432 EKEVALQALA
+1432 EKEVALLALA

-1476 PETKIKPAAREKIN
+1476 PETKVKPAAREKIN

-1558 RAAARDAVKQ
+1558 RATARDAVKQ

-1596 NNEKRALQNIN
+1596 NNEKRALQNID

-1908 KAKQQIAG
+1908 KAKQQIAS

-1959 QAIEANVQATVE
+1959 LAIEANVQATVE

-1998 QVDKTAT
+1998 QVDKTAS

-2135 VADGNRMVDE
+2135 VADGIRMIDE

-2151 IKKDTQLIIDEIL
+2151 IKQHTQFIVDEIL
-2164 AIKLPAEVIK
+2164 AIKLPAEATKVL
-2174 ASPKVGQPAPKVCTP
+2174 PKVGQPAPKLCTS
-2189 IKKEDKQEVRKVVK
+2189 IKKVDKQEVRKVVK

-2227 LLARRRSKKE
+2227 LLARRRNKNE

>member
-39 TTDHN
+39 TTDNN
-44 VQGGSNQALPGNS
+44 VQSDTNQATPVNS
-57 QNTNADTNRD
+57 QDTNVANNRGLA
-67 IVNDSQNTPNAH
+67 NSAQNTPNQS
-79 ATDNTSTNQALTNHQ
+79 ATTNQSTNQALVNH
-94 NVDVANQVGPAPIQ
+94 NNGSIANQATPTSVQ
-108 PSASPAQN
+108 SSTPSVQN
-116 NNNSNANSTATEPAA
+116 NNHTDGNTTATETVSNAN
-131 NTNNNLASNNNTLNV
+131 NNDVVSNNTTLNV
-146 PNNTDNNDSA
+146 PNKTNENGSGG
-156 RHLTLKEIQ
+156 HLTLKEIQ

-179 IAEEASN
+179 IAEQASN

-193 RAAPTDPNA
+193 RAAPADPNA
-202 TPADPTAT
+202 TPADPA
-210 PADPTAGNGSAP
+210 AAAAGNGGAP

-236 ANNIGQNAPNEV
+236 ANNAGQNAPNEV
-248 LSFDDNNIRPSTNR
+248 LSFDDNGIRPSTNR
-262 SVPTVT
+262 SVPSVT
-268 VVDNLPGYTLINGGK
+268 VVDNLPGFTLINGGK
-283 VGVFSHAMVRTSMFD
+283 VGVLSHAMVRTSMFEAG
-298 SGDAKNY
+298 SNRTY
-305 QAQGNVIALGRIRG
+305 QAQGNVLALGRISG
-319 NDTNDHG
+319 TDASNHG

-347 NTMTTKNYQAQGN
+347 NTMPTKNGQGATN
-360 VIALG
+360 V
-365 RIRGNDTNDHGDFN
+365 
-379 GIEKTLTVNPNSELI
+379 
-394 FEFNT
+394 
-399 MTTKNYQG
+399 
-407 MTNLIIKNADNDTVI
+407 IIKNGVTNDTI
-422 GEKVVAYGPIWR
+422 AEKTIEDGPTLR
-434 LLKVPENVSHLK
+434 LFKVPDNVNNLK

-457 DARGIYQLRDGYKY
+457 DARGIYQLKDGYKY

-496 ATNNKEFTVTTSL
+496 ATNNKEFTVTKSL
-509 KNNGNFGAS
+509 KNNGNSGAS
-518 FNTDDFVYKIQLPE
+518 LDTDEFVYKIQLPE

-542 KDFPSGN
+542 KDFPSNN
-549 SGVDINDMNVTY
+549 SGVDVNDMNVTY
-561 DAANRIITIKS
+561 DVANRVITIKS

-577 GNSPARLMPDKI
+577 TNSPARLMPDKI

-614 YKTYSQDF
+614 YKTYTQDF
-622 INSPAE
+622 INSAAE

-665 LDIFNDLKRRAQTI
+665 LDIFNDLKKRAQTI
-679 LDENRNNVPLNKR
+679 LAENRNNVPLNKR
-692 VSQADIDSLANQM
+692 VSQADIDSLTNQM

-718 VNRKVDDME
+718 VNQKADQME

-750 HKNEIIGNIGDQTTD
+750 HKGNIIGDIGDQTTD

-790 NAKQAIRDKAA
+790 NAKKAIRDKAT
-801 KQREIINHTP
+801 KQREIINATP
-811 DATQDEIQD
+811 DATEDEIQD
-820 ALNQLTTDETDAIDN
+820 ALNQLATDETDAIDN

-856 GAVAPQVTHKQ
+856 GAVVPQVTHKQ

-914 QATTNDDVDTAKGD
+914 QATTNADVDNAKGD

-966 ATQEERQAAIEKVN
+966 ATQEERQAAIDKVN
-980 AAVAVANTN
+980 AAVTAANTN

-1012 IEPATKVK
+1012 ITPATKVK

-1027 DQSAETQHNA
+1027 DKSAETQHNT

-1104 NEKAREAITNINA
+1104 NDKAREAITNINA

-1124 EKQEAINR
+1124 EKQEAIDR

-1137 NRALNDIGV
+1137 NRALTDIGV

-1167 QPHVTKKQTATGVLT
+1167 QPHVTKKQTATGVLN
-1182 DLATAKKQEINQ
+1182 DLATAKKQEITQ

-1209 VDQDL
+1209 VDQEL

-1247 IVKKPAALAQTNQ
+1247 IVKKPAALAQINQ
-1260 HYSAKLVEI
+1260 HYNAKLAEI
-1269 NATPDATDDEK
+1269 NATPDATNDEK

-1306 VDQAATVAENNIDA
+1306 VDQATTVAENNIDA

-1432 EKEVALQALA
+1432 EKEVASQALA

-1476 PETKIKPAAREKIN
+1476 PETKVKPAAREKIN
-1490 QKANELRAQ
+1490 QKANELRAK

-1509 ERQAALDKINDLVA
+1509 ERQVALDKINEFVNQ
-1523 KAMTNITNDRTNQQ
+1523 AMTDITNNRTNQQ
-1537 VNDSTNQALDD
+1537 VDDTTSQALDS
-1548 IALVTPDHIV
+1548 IALVTPEHIV
-1558 RAAARDAVKQ
+1558 RAGARDAVKQ
-1568 QYEAKKH
+1568 QYEAKKQ

-1596 NNEKRALQNIN
+1596 NNEKLALQNIN
-1607 QAIANNDVKRVES
+1607 QAVTNNDVKRVET
-1620 NGIATLKGVE
+1620 NGIATLKGVQ
-1630 PHIVVKP
+1630 PHIVIKP
-1637 EAQEAIKASADN
+1637 EAQQAIKASAEN

-1656 TPHATT
+1656 TPHATV

-1667 ANQQINDTLK
+1667 ANQLISDTLK
-1677 QGQQDI
+1677 QAQQEI
-1683 DNTTQDAAVND
+1683 ENTNQDAAVTD

-1715 ALDNI
+1715 ALDSI
-1720 DESNNNQL
+1720 EENNKNQL

-1741 RNVAIAAL
+1741 RDVSIDTL
-1749 NKIVNAIKNDI
+1749 NKIVNTIKNDI
-1760 AQNKTNAEVDQTE
+1760 AQNKTNAEVDRTE
-1773 ADGNNNIKV
+1773 TDGNDNIKV

-1796 VSAKAEAQ
+1796 VGVKAEAQ

-1844 QVNQNSIDAQNIIS
+1844 QVNQDSINAQNIIS

-1895 QNAAIVQVEKELI
+1895 QNAAIAQVEKELI
-1908 KAKQQIAG
+1908 KAKQQIAS

-1925 LLHDGKNEIREIEP
+1925 LLHDEKNEIREIEP
-1939 VINKKATARE
+1939 VINRKASARE

-1959 QAIEANVQATVE
+1959 QAIEANIQATVE

-1998 QVDKTAT
+1998 QVDKTAS

-2034 VTHLVQN
+2034 VTALVQN

-2123 QLAKVKA
+2123 QLAKVKV

-2135 VADGNRMVDE
+2135 VADGNIMIDE

-2151 IKKDTQLIIDEIL
+2151 IKQHTQFIVDEIL
-2164 AIKLPAEVIK
+2164 AIKLPAEATKV
-2174 ASPKVGQPAPKVCTP
+2174 SPKVIQSAPKVCTP
-2189 IKKEDKQEVRKVVK
+2189 IKKEATHKPRKVDK
-2203 ELPNTGSEEM
+2203 ELPNTGSEGM
-2213 DLPLKELALITGAA
+2213 DLPLKEFALITGAA
-2227 LLARRRSKKE
+2227 LLARRRTKNE

>member
-39 TTDHN
+39 TTDNN
-44 VQGGSNQALPGNS
+44 VQSDTNQATPVNS
-57 QNTNADTNRD
+57 QDKDVANNRGLANSAQNIPNQSATTNQA
-67 IVNDSQNTPNAH
+67 
-79 ATDNTSTNQALTNHQ
+79 TNQALVNH
-94 NVDVANQVGPAPIQ
+94 NNGSIVNQATPTSVQ
-108 PSASPAQN
+108 SSTPSAQN
-116 NNNSNANSTATEPAA
+116 NNHTDGNTTATETVSNAN
-131 NTNNNLASNNNTLNV
+131 NNDAVSNNTTLNV
-146 PNNTDNNDSA
+146 PNKTNENGSGG
-156 RHLTLKEIQ
+156 HLTLKEIQ

-179 IAEEASN
+179 IAEPASN

-193 RAAPTDPNA
+193 RAAPADPNA
-202 TPADPTAT
+202 TPADPA
-210 PADPTAGNGSAP
+210 AAAAGNGGAP

-236 ANNIGQNAPNEV
+236 ANNAGQNAPNEV
-248 LSFDDNNIRPSTNR
+248 LSFDDNGIRPSTNR
-262 SVPTVT
+262 SVPSVT
-268 VVDNLPGYTLINGGK
+268 VVDNLPGFTLINGGK

-298 SGDAKNY
+298 SADAKNY
-305 QAQGNVIALGRIRG
+305 QAQGNVIALGRI
-319 NDTNDHG
+319 
-326 DFNGIE
+326 
-332 KTLTVNPNS
+332 K
-341 ELIFEF
+341 
-347 NTMTTKNYQAQGN
+347 
-360 VIALG
+360 
-365 RIRGNDTNDHGDFN
+365 GNDTNDHGDFN

-407 MTNLIIKNADNDTVI
+407 VTNLIIKNADNDTVI
-422 GEKVVAYGPIWR
+422 AEKSVAYGPIWR
-434 LLKVPENVSHLK
+434 LFKVPENVSHLK

-518 FNTDDFVYKIQLPE
+518 FNTDDFVYQVQLPE

-542 KDFPSGN
+542 KDFPSSN
-549 SGVDINDMNVTY
+549 SGVDMNDFNVTY
-561 DAANRIITIKS
+561 DAANRVITIKS
-572 TGGGT
+572 TGGGS

-614 YKTYSQDF
+614 YKTYTQDF
-622 INSPAE
+622 INSAAE

-665 LDIFNDLKRRAQTI
+665 LDIFNDLKKRAQTI
-679 LDENRNNVPLNKR
+679 LAENRNNVPLNKR
-692 VSQADIDSLANQM
+692 VSQADIDTLTNQM

-718 VNRKVDDME
+718 VNQKADQME

-750 HKNEIIGNIGDQTTD
+750 HKGNIIGDIGDQTTD
-765 DGVTRIKDQGIQTLS
+765 DGVTRVKDQGIQTLS

-790 NAKQAIRDKAA
+790 NAKKAIRDKAT
-801 KQREIINHTP
+801 KQREIINATP
-811 DATQDEIQD
+811 DATEDEIQD
-820 ALNQLTTDETDAIDN
+820 ALNQLATDETDAIDN

-856 GAVAPQVTHKQ
+856 EAVVPQVTHKK

-907 HALEQIN
+907 YALEQIN
-914 QATTNDDVDTAKGD
+914 QATTNADVDNAKGD

-966 ATQEERQAAIEKVN
+966 ATQEERQAAIDKVN
-980 AAVAVANTN
+980 AAVTAANTN
-989 ILNANTNADVEQVK
+989 ILNTNTNADVEQVK
-1003 TNAIQGIQA
+1003 TNEIQGIQA
-1012 IEPATKVK
+1012 ITPATKVK

-1027 DQSAETQHNA
+1027 DKSAEKQHNT

-1091 PATQVKTDARNAV
+1091 PATQVKTDARNVV
-1104 NEKAREAITNINA
+1104 NDKAREAITNINA

-1137 NRALNDIGV
+1137 NRALTDIGV

-1156 RDDAVNQIGAV
+1156 RDNAVNQIGAV
-1167 QPHVTKKQTATGVLT
+1167 QPHVTKKQTATGVLN

-1209 VDQDL
+1209 VDQEL

-1247 IVKKPAALAQTNQ
+1247 IVKKPAALAQINQ
-1260 HYSAKLVEI
+1260 HYNAKLAEI
-1269 NATPDATDDEK
+1269 NATPDATNDEK

-1364 NQLKDQAFNQIN
+1364 NQLKDQAINQIN
-1376 QNQTNDQVDATTN
+1376 QNQTNDQVDTTTN
-1389 QAINAIDNVEAEV
+1389 QAVNAIDNVEAEV

-1432 EKEVALQALA
+1432 EKEVASQALA

-1476 PETKIKPAAREKIN
+1476 PETKVKPAAREKIN
-1490 QKANELRAQ
+1490 QKANELRAK

-1509 ERQAALDKINDLVA
+1509 ERQVALDKINEFVNQ
-1523 KAMTNITNDRTNQQ
+1523 AMTDITNNRTNQQ
-1537 VNDSTNQALDD
+1537 VDDTTSQALDS
-1548 IALVTPDHIV
+1548 IALVAPEHIV

-1568 QYEAKKH
+1568 QYETKKQ

-1596 NNEKRALQNIN
+1596 NNEKLALQNIN
-1607 QAIANNDVKRVES
+1607 QAVTNNDVKRVET
-1620 NGIATLKGVE
+1620 NGIATLKGVQ
-1630 PHIVVKP
+1630 PHIVIKP
-1637 EAQEAIKASADN
+1637 EAQQAIKASAEN

-1656 TPHATT
+1656 TPHATV

-1667 ANQQINDTLK
+1667 ANQLISDTLK
-1677 QGQQDI
+1677 QAQQEI
-1683 DNTTQDAAVND
+1683 ENTNQDAAVTD

-1715 ALDNI
+1715 ALDSI
-1720 DESNNNQL
+1720 EENNKNQL

-1741 RNVAIAAL
+1741 RDVAIDTL
-1749 NKIVNAIKNDI
+1749 NKIVNTIKNDI
-1760 AQNKTNAEVDQTE
+1760 AQNKTNAEVDRTE
-1773 ADGNNNIKV
+1773 TDGNDNIKV

-1796 VSAKAEAQ
+1796 VGVKAEAQ

-1844 QVNQNSIDAQNIIS
+1844 QVNQDSINAQNIIS
-1858 KIKPATTVKAT
+1858 KIKPATTVKTT

-1895 QNAAIVQVEKELI
+1895 QNIAIAQVEKELI
-1908 KAKQQIAG
+1908 KAKQQIAS

-1925 LLHDGKNEIREIEP
+1925 LLHNEKNEIREIEP
-1939 VINKKATARE
+1939 VINRKASARE

-1959 QAIEANVQATVE
+1959 QAIEANIQATVE

-1998 QVDKTAT
+1998 QVDKTAS

-2034 VTHLVQN
+2034 VTALVQN

-2081 KRFNVALG
+2081 KRFNVALS

-2123 QLAKVKA
+2123 QLAKVKV

-2135 VADGNRMVDE
+2135 VADGNRMIDE

-2151 IKKDTQLIIDEIL
+2151 IKQHTQFIVDEIL
-2164 AIKLPAEVIK
+2164 AIKLPAEPTKV
-2174 ASPKVGQPAPKVCTP
+2174 SPKVIQPAPKVCTP
-2189 IKKEDKQEVRKVVK
+2189 IKKEETHESRKVEK
-2203 ELPNTGSEEM
+2203 ELPNTGSEGM
-2213 DLPLKELALITGAA
+2213 DLPLKEFALITGAA
-2227 LLARRRSKKE
+2227 LLARRRTKNE

>member
-39 TTDHN
+39 TTDNN
-44 VQGGSNQALPGNS
+44 VQSDTNQATPVNS
-57 QNTNADTNRD
+57 QDTNVANNRGLA
-67 IVNDSQNTPNAH
+67 NSAQNTPNQS
-79 ATDNTSTNQALTNHQ
+79 ATTNQSTNQALVNH
-94 NVDVANQVGPAPIQ
+94 NNGSIANQATPAPIQ

-116 NNNSNANSTATEPAA
+116 NNHSDANSTATETVSNA
-131 NTNNNLASNNNTLNV
+131 NNNDVVSNNTTLNV
-146 PNNTDNNDSA
+146 PNRTNENGSGG
-156 RHLTLKEIQ
+156 HLTLKEIQ

-179 IAEEASN
+179 IAEQASN

-193 RAAPTDPNA
+193 RAAPADPNA
-202 TPADPTAT
+202 TPADPA
-210 PADPTAGNGSAP
+210 AAAAGNGGAP

-236 ANNIGQNAPNEV
+236 ANNAGQNAPNEV
-248 LSFDDNNIRPSTNR
+248 LSFDDNGIRPSTNR
-262 SVPTVT
+262 SVPSVT
-268 VVDNLPGYTLINGGK
+268 VVDNLPGFTLINGGK

-305 QAQGNVIALGRIRG
+305 QAQGNVIALGRIKG
-319 NDTNDHG
+319 IDTNDHG

-332 KTLTVNPNS
+332 KS
-341 ELIFEF
+341 
-347 NTMTTKNYQAQGN
+347 
-360 VIALG
+360 
-365 RIRGNDTNDHGDFN
+365 
-379 GIEKTLTVNPNSELI
+379 LTVNPNSELI

-407 MTNLIIKNADNDTVI
+407 VTNLIIKNADNDTVI
-422 GEKVVAYGPIWR
+422 AEKSVAYGPIWR
-434 LLKVPENVSHLK
+434 LFKVPDNVSHLK

-518 FNTDDFVYKIQLPE
+518 FNTDDFVYKVQLPE

-542 KDFPSGN
+542 KDFPSSN
-549 SGVDINDMNVTY
+549 SGVDMNDFNVTY
-561 DAANRIITIKS
+561 DAANRVITIKS
-572 TGGGT
+572 TGGGS

-614 YKTYSQDF
+614 YKTYTQDF

-665 LDIFNDLKRRAQTI
+665 LDIFNGLKRRAQTI

-692 VSQADIDSLANQM
+692 VSQADIDSLTNQM

-718 VNRKVDDME
+718 VNKKVDQME

-750 HKNEIIGNIGDQTTD
+750 HKNEIIGDIGDQTTD
-765 DGVTRIKDQGIQTLS
+765 AGVTRIKDQGIQTLS

-790 NAKQAIRDKAA
+790 NAKKAIRDKAT
-801 KQREIINHTP
+801 KQREIINATP
-811 DATQDEIQD
+811 DATEDEIQD
-820 ALNQLTTDETDAIDN
+820 AINQLATDETDAIDN

-856 GAVAPQVTHKQ
+856 GAVVPQVTHKK

-886 NREATQEEKNAA
+886 NREATQEEKDAA

-914 QATTNDDVDTAKGD
+914 QATTNADVDNAKGD

-966 ATQEERQAAIEKVN
+966 ATQEERQAAIDKVN
-980 AAVAVANTN
+980 AAVTAANTN
-989 ILNANTNADVEQVK
+989 ILNANVEQVK

-1012 IEPATKVK
+1012 ITPATKVK

-1027 DQSAETQHNA
+1027 DKSAETQHNT

-1104 NEKAREAITNINA
+1104 NDKAREAITNINA

-1137 NRALNDIGV
+1137 NRALTDIGV

-1167 QPHVTKKQTATGVLT
+1167 QPHVTKKQTATGVLN

-1209 VDQDL
+1209 VDQEL

-1247 IVKKPAALAQTNQ
+1247 IVKKPAALAQINQ
-1260 HYSAKLVEI
+1260 HYNAKLAEI
-1269 NATPDATDDEK
+1269 NATPDATNDEK

-1389 QAINAIDNVEAEV
+1389 QAVNAIDNVEAEV

-1432 EKEVALQALA
+1432 EKEVASQALT

-1476 PETKIKPAAREKIN
+1476 PETKVKPAAREKIN
-1490 QKANELRAQ
+1490 QKANELRAK

-1509 ERQAALDKINDLVA
+1509 ERQVALDKINEFVNQ
-1523 KAMTNITNDRTNQQ
+1523 AMTDITNNRTNQQ
-1537 VNDSTNQALDD
+1537 VDDTTSQALDS
-1548 IALVTPDHIV
+1548 IALVTPEHIV
-1558 RAAARDAVKQ
+1558 RAGARDAVKQ
-1568 QYEAKKH
+1568 QYEAKKQ

-1596 NNEKRALQNIN
+1596 NNEKLALQNIN
-1607 QAIANNDVKRVES
+1607 QAVTNNDVKRVET
-1620 NGIATLKGVE
+1620 NGIATLKGVQ
-1630 PHIVVKP
+1630 PHIVIKP
-1637 EAQEAIKASADN
+1637 EAQQAIKASAEN
-1649 QVESIKD
+1649 QVELIKD
-1656 TPHATT
+1656 TPHATV

-1667 ANQQINDTLK
+1667 ANQLISDTLK
-1677 QGQQDI
+1677 KAQQDI

-1741 RNVAIAAL
+1741 RNVAIDTL

-1824 LVEQALNQAIDQIN
+1824 LVEQAVNQAIDQIN
-1838 HADKTA
+1838 HADKTV

-1858 KIKPATTVKAT
+1858 KIKPATTIKAT

-1895 QNAAIVQVEKELI
+1895 QNAAIAQVEKELI
-1908 KAKQQIAG
+1908 KAKQQIAS

-1939 VINKKATARE
+1939 VINRKASARE
-1949 QLTTLFNDKK
+1949 QLTTLLNDKK
-1959 QAIEANVQATVE
+1959 QAIEANIQATVE

-1998 QVDKTAT
+1998 QVDKTAS

-2135 VADGNRMVDE
+2135 VTDGNRMIDE

-2151 IKKDTQLIIDEIL
+2151 IKQHTQFIVDEIL
-2164 AIKLPAEVIK
+2164 AIKLPAEATKV
-2174 ASPKVGQPAPKVCTP
+2174 SPKVGQPAPKVCTP
-2189 IKKEDKQEVRKVVK
+2189 IKKEDKQEVSKVEK

-2227 LLARRRSKKE
+2227 LLARRRTKNE

>member
-1 MNLLKKNKYSIRKYK
+1 
-16 VGIFS
+16 
-21 TLIGTVL
+21 
-28 LLSNPNGAQAL
+28 
-39 TTDHN
+39 
-44 VQGGSNQALPGNS
+44 
-57 QNTNADTNRD
+57 
-67 IVNDSQNTPNAH
+67 
-79 ATDNTSTNQALTNHQ
+79 
-94 NVDVANQVGPAPIQ
+94 
-108 PSASPAQN
+108 
-116 NNNSNANSTATEPAA
+116 
-131 NTNNNLASNNNTLNV
+131 
-146 PNNTDNNDSA
+146 
-156 RHLTLKEIQ
+156 
-165 EDVRHSSDKPELVA
+165 
-179 IAEEASN
+179 
-186 RPKKRSR
+186 
-193 RAAPTDPNA
+193 
-202 TPADPTAT
+202 
-210 PADPTAGNGSAP
+210 
-222 VAITAPYTPTTDPN
+222 
-236 ANNIGQNAPNEV
+236 
-248 LSFDDNNIRPSTNR
+248 
-262 SVPTVT
+262 
-268 VVDNLPGYTLINGGK
+268 
-283 VGVFSHAMVRTSMFD
+283 
-298 SGDAKNY
+298 
-305 QAQGNVIALGRIRG
+305 
-319 NDTNDHG
+319 
-326 DFNGIE
+326 
-332 KTLTVNPNS
+332 
-341 ELIFEF
+341 
-347 NTMTTKNYQAQGN
+347 
-360 VIALG
+360 
-365 RIRGNDTNDHGDFN
+365 
-379 GIEKTLTVNPNSELI
+379 
-394 FEFNT
+394 
-399 MTTKNYQG
+399 
-407 MTNLIIKNADNDTVI
+407 
-422 GEKVVAYGPIWR
+422 
-434 LLKVPENVSHLK
+434 
-446 IQFVPKNDAIT
+446 
-457 DARGIYQLRDGYKY
+457 
-471 YDFVDSIGLHS
+471 
-482 GSHVYVERRTMEPT
+482 
-496 ATNNKEFTVTTSL
+496 
-509 KNNGNFGAS
+509 
-518 FNTDDFVYKIQLPE
+518 
-532 GVEYVNNSLT
+532 
-542 KDFPSGN
+542 
-549 SGVDINDMNVTY
+549 
-561 DAANRIITIKS
+561 
-572 TGGGT
+572 
-577 GNSPARLMPDKI
+577 
-589 LDLKYKLRV
+589 
-598 NNVPTPRTV
+598 
-607 TFNDTLT
+607 
-614 YKTYSQDF
+614 
-622 INSPAE
+622 
-628 SHTVSTN
+628 
-635 PYTIDI
+635 
-641 IMNKDAL
+641 
-648 QAEVDRRI
+648 
-656 QQADYTFAS
+656 
-665 LDIFNDLKRRAQTI
+665 
-679 LDENRNNVPLNKR
+679 
-692 VSQADIDSLANQM
+692 
-705 QHTLIRSVDAENA
+705 
-718 VNRKVDDME
+718 
-727 DLVNQNDELTDEE
+727 
-740 KQAAIQVIEE
+740 
-750 HKNEIIGNIGDQTTD
+750 
-765 DGVTRIKDQGIQTLS
+765 
-780 GDTATPVVKP
+780 
-790 NAKQAIRDKAA
+790 
-801 KQREIINHTP
+801 
-811 DATQDEIQD
+811 
-820 ALNQLTTDETDAIDN
+820 ETDAIDN